1 MARVNIDGKN
11 NKEWDSR
18 LVDAYMKNQS
28 KQNNNRSTAQSRL
41 PQKPDYSL
49 ASRGI
54 KQSSATSRYES
65 IPNYNIVER
74 TFSPRKQYEYEVK
87 QSRLP
92 KYQQEKSNQIGST
105 LSRAGVTSDDLSTLS
120 SGTMGNSVFQGLDV
134 LNGLKS
140 WKQKKEIAQKVKGTG
155 LSMSDVLDYAQRQ
168 NRAKEQEQ
176 SADFA
181 NQHKILGTAVTF
193 PLNAAGGISGAAAN
207 TADYLTGK
215 PIDPNSYANSYSNMS
230 NAMRGAVSNDFG
242 KAGQLLYNVG
252 TSIGDSATA
261 MALAGGNAGVA
272 GALQGL
278 NSYNNSIIDT
288 ANRGLSPNQIMGTS
302 AIAGLAEGAFE
313 ALPLQALKGIFTGNV
328 SKEAGKGI
336 IKSVLSQMA
345 NEGASEMTTE
355 GIDQVAD
362 ILINGGLSNYAQSV
376 DQYQKQGMSE
386 SEAEKQ
392 AVIDIFK
399 QVGYS
404 GLAGAVSGGIM
415 GGGTALAGKVVGN
428 RNARLNAQNEM
439 SLTEAP
445 GMGPLPTAANHVT
458 TQAGAPTNSVSD
470 LSNSLDNGAYHV
482 PSALDTSSPLA
493 NVQNVHENNSVGT
506 NIVESSQNVN
516 NSDGFQPTHYEKGNG
531 VDPFSDLMADN
542 LTSTKGV
549 TSRDKSF
556 SDFVK
561 ESLSGDGK
569 SGNKNY
575 YLGQVSEELAADI
588 FNKTGIDVE
597 NYNIQMSSDNIRH
610 VYKDH
615 SDVKTETGRNQIPLD
630 AELIAK
636 LPQVFDNPDEISF
649 SSNPDTRGRRVMMF
663 EKRINGKIIVAE
675 AIGAGKH
682 RLSLDTM
689 YIKDSHPVEAAATNV
704 ATPQRPKR
712 STGKA
717 TDVNIPNST
726 ENVNG
731 TQYNSQ
737 KIEGFNDLDKAL
749 DRLVGMYNGNE
760 NTASMYADMKSAIN
774 EYLQTGNQSAID
786 KAVTLAAEIDDSMK
800 GHSYTRKGSG
810 KGTAKSQNNRVTTS
824 FTEGEFV
831 DALMSYGKYLRDAA
845 KKSTASVNQQSN
857 TAPVQNVQQS
867 VEQNNMQMQQ
877 NTDQTG
883 NQRMRSYNDTLVNKT
898 DAPQALKNE
907 FVANPDMYTQLSN
920 ADTKAKADAI
930 LASGNIDSAIVQF
943 RQMIDG
949 TKKDPAAVP
958 LGYNIAKEL
967 TNAGR
972 VDEAVQIVRDM
983 SKALTESGQ
992 FSQAAAITMLNNDP
1006 QAAMRYLV
1014 REIDSMNEAGKKK
1027 FKDKWQNFEMTD
1039 SEVKQFAD
1047 IDPGDTDAIKAAYE
1061 NVYDR
1066 LRKEYPVTKTEK
1078 LLEYR
1083 RLSMLLNSR
1092 TNVRNFLSNAFVVP
1106 VRWTADRVTALGEG
1120 AYKLVHPDYQ
1130 STQSLNPIRSKE
1142 SRKLAS
1148 EAFEMVKSELLGDN
1162 KYNDAQGAVRD
1173 KQVFKGN
1180 DASWQ
1185 MMDNVFNG
1193 ALSLANKVL
1202 NTNFDTE
1209 SRKVSGLD
1217 VKINQKMGKD
1227 INPSLLE
1234 TARNLTYYLLEQG
1247 DNVFVKHN
1255 FESRMASY
1263 LDAQGITDLESI
1275 PADAYTLATQEAL
1288 KATFKDETRLAS
1300 GLSGVRKKMGVFGD
1314 IVFPFTTT
1322 PANVAMRGFDYSP
1335 LGLFHGGAKLFQANR
1350 AKVQNKVD
1358 ISNALTLLGQGATG
1372 TAAIFAGYAL
1382 AKSGIIQGA
1391 LSDDKDEAQ
1400 WEKSHGKL
1408 PFSFKIG
1415 DNYYTFD
1422 WGQPA
1427 AIPLI
1432 LGATIQKSIEDS
1444 DSMLDTILQGAIA
1457 TTNAWAEL
1465 SPLQTFMD
1473 IFGGNGSLA
1482 ENLVD
1487 TVLEA
1492 PLSLIPAQVGAA
1504 ARTADTTQRVTYDNT
1519 SKLNNIINQAKSKI
1533 PGLSQT
1539 LPVAYDTWGNPIKR
1553 QDSTGEA
1560 ALANLLNPG
1569 QIGNIRE
1576 TPIDDEINDLYAST
1590 GDAAVFPKKAAWSYK
1605 INGETVK
1612 LNSEQYSEY
1621 QRIMGQNAYG
1631 MASALINSASYNN
1644 MSDDQKAGAIAD
1656 LYNFADALAKTE
1668 LLGYDIESSQTY
1680 KKMYEI
1686 YQDKGAAGVATFLG
1700 IKQSMDSNKAED
1712 KVAAV
1717 ADIPG
1722 SDEDKGYY
1730 LSLLIGNLSK
1740 EAQTAYDYNGYPGVY
1755 WYYAQK
1761 TGIGDYS
1768 GYKESNYKKIQ
1779 SMLDGT
1785 YTDPVASSHEESQA
1799 KIQAMLDGTYEST
1812 YGSVASNENQRKI
1825 AAMINGTYTGNQDSD
1840 YQARLQR
1847 IREMLK

>member
-92 KYQQEKSNQIGST
+92 KYKQEKSNQIGST
-105 LSRAGVTSDDLSTLS
+105 LSRTGVTSDDLSTLS

-155 LSMSDVLDYAQRQ
+155 LSMADVLDYAQRQ
-168 NRAKEQEQ
+168 NRAKEQENW
-176 SADFA
+176 SNYA
-181 NQHKILGTAVTF
+181 NEHKIIGTAVTF
-193 PLNAAGGISGAAAN
+193 PINAAGGISGGIAN

-278 NSYNNSIIDT
+278 NTHNNSIIDT

-336 IKSVLSQMA
+336 IKSVLSQMV

-376 DQYQKQGMSE
+376 DQYQKQGMPE

-392 AVIDIFK
+392 AVIDVFK

-415 GGGTALAGKVVGN
+415 GGGTALAGRVIGNRSAANKLDADAPVTDMESTSSLHNDVDTSGTAVKAGQATTIYSPYSGETPTQKSQNANRVEVSQESYNNAVSNIQTAGYDSSFTGRNIKKILTKVYENIFSGESTSKDIVVNGVQFGNDPYTVTVNKSAVSKIMSDSKLSAEKVSVLDNIENIVGN
-428 RNARLNAQNEM
+428 SNYVGSGNYVQHGSKNKSDVVRYDYFETPATINGKNYIVAFDVEVHPDTNNYRTHKVINEM

-458 TQAGAPTNSVSD
+458 TQAGAPTDSVSD
-470 LSNSLDNGAYHV
+470 LSNS
-482 PSALDTSSPLA
+482 
-493 NVQNVHENNSVGT
+493 
-506 NIVESSQNVN
+506 
-516 NSDGFQPTHYEKGNG
+516 
-531 VDPFSDLMADN
+531 
-542 LTSTKGV
+542 
-549 TSRDKSF
+549 
-556 SDFVK
+556 
-561 ESLSGDGK
+561 
-569 SGNKNY
+569 
-575 YLGQVSEELAADI
+575 
-588 FNKTGIDVE
+588 
-597 NYNIQMSSDNIRH
+597 
-610 VYKDH
+610 
-615 SDVKTETGRNQIPLD
+615 
-630 AELIAK
+630 
-636 LPQVFDNPDEISF
+636 FDNSIS
-649 SSNPDTRGRRVMMF
+649 
-663 EKRINGKIIVAE
+663 
-675 AIGAGKH
+675 
-682 RLSLDTM
+682 
-689 YIKDSHPVEAAATNV
+689 
-704 ATPQRPKR
+704 
-712 STGKA
+712 
-717 TDVNIPNST
+717 NSA

-731 TQYNSQ
+731 TQYNSK

-749 DRLVGMYNGNE
+749 DRLVGMYKGNE

-831 DALMSYGKYLRDAA
+831 DTLMSYGKYLRDAA
-845 KKSTASVNQQSN
+845 KKSTANVNQQSN

-907 FVANPDMYTQLSN
+907 FISNPDMYTQLSN

-1014 REIDSMNEAGKKK
+1014 REIDSMNEAGQKK

-1066 LRKEYPVTKTEK
+1066 LRKEYPVTMTEK
-1078 LLEYR
+1078 LMELR
-1083 RLSMLLNSR
+1083 RVSMLLNAR

-1162 KYNDAQGAVRD
+1162 KYNDAQGAIRD
-1173 KQVFKGN
+1173 KQIFKG
-1180 DASWQ
+1180 SKFSE
-1185 MMDNVFNG
+1185 MFDNLTNG
-1193 ALSLANKVL
+1193 ALTRAN
-1202 NTNFDTE
+1202 
-1209 SRKVSGLD
+1209 
-1217 VKINQKMGKD
+1217 QAMGKD
-1227 INPSLLE
+1227 VSPSLME
-1234 TARNLTYYLLEQG
+1234 TVRNFTYYLLEKG
-1247 DNVFVKHN
+1247 DDVFVKKN

-1263 LDAQGITDLESI
+1263 LEAQGITDLESI
-1275 PADAYTLATQEAL
+1275 PADAYTLATQEAY
-1288 KATFKDETRLAS
+1288 KATFKDDTKLATI
-1300 GLSGVRKKMGVFGD
+1300 LSDVRRTLGVPGD
-1314 IVFPFTTT
+1314 IVMPFTKT
-1322 PANVAMRGFDYSP
+1322 PANIAMRGIDYSP
-1335 LGLFHGGAKLFQANR
+1335 VGVANALVKLKNAKSNAE
-1350 AKVQNKVD
+1350 V
-1358 ISNALTLLGQGATG
+1358 SNALTLLGQGATG
-1372 TAAIFAGYAL
+1372 TAAIAVGYAL
-1382 AKSGIIQGA
+1382 AQSGVIQGA

-1408 PFSFKIG
+1408 AYSVKVG

-1422 WGQPA
+1422 WAQPA
-1427 AIPLI
+1427 SIPII
-1432 LGATIQKSIEDS
+1432 LGTTIYQCMQDS
-1444 DSMLDTILQGAIA
+1444 ENALDTIYQGAVA
-1457 TTNAWAEL
+1457 ATNAWSDL
-1465 SPLQTFMD
+1465 SPLQTLTD
-1473 IFGGNGSLA
+1473 IFGGNGTPA
-1482 ENLVD
+1482 ENVAD
-1487 TVLEA
+1487 TFLEA
-1492 PLSLIPAQVGAA
+1492 PLGWIPAQLGAA
-1504 ARTADTTQRVTYDNT
+1504 ARIGDTTQRVTYDNT

-1553 QDSTGEA
+1553 QDSTAEA
-1560 ALANLLNPG
+1560 AFANLLNPG
-1569 QIGNIRE
+1569 QLGNVRE
-1576 TPIDDEINDLYAST
+1576 TPIDDEISDLYATT
-1590 GDAAVFPKKAAWSYK
+1590 GDAAVFPKKAAWSYN

-1621 QRIMGQNAYG
+1621 QRVMGQNAYG

-1700 IKQSMDSNKAED
+1700 IKQSMDSNKTED

-1761 TGIGDYS
+1761 TGLGDYS

-1812 YGSVASNENQRKI
+1812 YGSGASNDNQRKI

>member
-41 PQKPDYSL
+41 PQKSDYSL
-49 ASRGI
+49 ASQGI
-54 KQSSATSRYES
+54 KKSSATSRYES

-193 PLNAAGGISGAAAN
+193 PLNAAGGISGAVAN

-261 MALAGGNAGVA
+261 MALAGGNAGAA

-288 ANRGLSPNQIMGTS
+288 ANRGLSPNKIMGTS

-336 IKSVLSQMA
+336 IKSVLSQMV

-355 GIDQVAD
+355 GIDQVVD

-415 GGGTALAGKVVGN
+415 GGGTALAGRAIGNRSAANKLDADVPVTDMESTTSLHNDVDTSGTAVKAGQATTIYSPYNGETPTQKSQNTNRVEVSQESYNNAVSNIQTAGYDSSFTGRNIKKILTKVYENIFSGESTSKDIVVNGAQFGNDPYTVTVNKSAVSKIMSDSKLSAEKVSVLDNIENIVGN
-428 RNARLNAQNEM
+428 SNYVGSGNYVQHGSKNKSDVVRYDYFETPATINGKNYIVAFDVEVHPDTNNYRTHKVINEM

-445 GMGPLPTAANHVT
+445 GMGPLPTAANHVI

-470 LSNSLDNGAYHV
+470 LSNS
-482 PSALDTSSPLA
+482 
-493 NVQNVHENNSVGT
+493 
-506 NIVESSQNVN
+506 
-516 NSDGFQPTHYEKGNG
+516 
-531 VDPFSDLMADN
+531 
-542 LTSTKGV
+542 
-549 TSRDKSF
+549 
-556 SDFVK
+556 
-561 ESLSGDGK
+561 
-569 SGNKNY
+569 
-575 YLGQVSEELAADI
+575 
-588 FNKTGIDVE
+588 
-597 NYNIQMSSDNIRH
+597 
-610 VYKDH
+610 
-615 SDVKTETGRNQIPLD
+615 
-630 AELIAK
+630 
-636 LPQVFDNPDEISF
+636 FDNSI
-649 SSNPDTRGRRVMMF
+649 
-663 EKRINGKIIVAE
+663 
-675 AIGAGKH
+675 
-682 RLSLDTM
+682 
-689 YIKDSHPVEAAATNV
+689 Y
-704 ATPQRPKR
+704 
-712 STGKA
+712 
-717 TDVNIPNST
+717 NSA

-731 TQYNSQ
+731 TQYNSK

-749 DRLVGMYNGNE
+749 DRLVGMYKGNE

-831 DALMSYGKYLRDAA
+831 DTLMSYGKYLRDAA
-845 KKSTASVNQQSN
+845 KNSTVNVNQQSN

-877 NTDQTG
+877 NTDQDG
-883 NQRMRSYNDTLVNKT
+883 NHRMRSYNDTLVNKT
-898 DAPQALKNE
+898 DAPQTLKNE
-907 FVANPDMYTQLSN
+907 FIANPDMYTQLSN

-930 LASGNIDSAIVQF
+930 LASGNIDSAIAQF

-949 TKKDPAAVP
+949 AKKDPAAVP

-1014 REIDSMNEAGKKK
+1014 REIDNMNEAGQKK
-1027 FKDKWQNFEMTD
+1027 FKDKWKNFEMTD

-1047 IDPGDTDAIKAAYE
+1047 IDPGDTDAIKTAYE

-1066 LRKEYPVTKTEK
+1066 LRKEYPVTMTEK
-1078 LLEYR
+1078 LMELR
-1083 RLSMLLNSR
+1083 RVSMLLNAR

-1162 KYNDAQGAVRD
+1162 KYNDAQGAIRD
-1173 KQVFKGN
+1173 KQIFKG
-1180 DASWQ
+1180 SKFSE
-1185 MMDNVFNG
+1185 MFDNLTNG
-1193 ALSLANKVL
+1193 ALTRAN
-1202 NTNFDTE
+1202 
-1209 SRKVSGLD
+1209 
-1217 VKINQKMGKD
+1217 QAMGKD
-1227 INPSLLE
+1227 VSPSLME
-1234 TARNLTYYLLEQG
+1234 TARNFTYYLLEKG
-1247 DNVFVKHN
+1247 DDVFVKKN

-1263 LDAQGITDLESI
+1263 LEAQGITDLESI
-1275 PADAYTLATQEAL
+1275 PADAYTLATQEAY
-1288 KATFKDETRLAS
+1288 KATFKDDTKLATI
-1300 GLSGVRKKMGVFGD
+1300 LSDVRRTLGVPGD
-1314 IVFPFTTT
+1314 IVMPFTKT
-1322 PANVAMRGFDYSP
+1322 PANIAMRGIDYSP
-1335 LGLFHGGAKLFQANR
+1335 VGVANALVKLKNAKNN
-1350 AKVQNKVD
+1350 VEV
-1358 ISNALTLLGQGATG
+1358 SNALTLLGQGATG
-1372 TAAIFAGYAL
+1372 TAAIAVGYAL
-1382 AKSGIIQGA
+1382 AQSGIIQGA

-1408 PFSFKIG
+1408 AYSVKVG

-1422 WGQPA
+1422 WAQPA
-1427 AIPLI
+1427 SIPII
-1432 LGATIQKSIEDS
+1432 LGTTIYQCMQDS
-1444 DSMLDTILQGAIA
+1444 DNALDTIYQGAVA
-1457 TTNAWAEL
+1457 ATNAWSDL
-1465 SPLQTFMD
+1465 SPLQTLTD
-1473 IFGGNGSLA
+1473 IFGGNGTPA
-1482 ENLVD
+1482 ENIAD
-1487 TVLEA
+1487 TFLEA
-1492 PLSLIPAQVGAA
+1492 PLGWIPAQLGAA
-1504 ARTADTTQRVTYDNT
+1504 ARIGDTTQRVTYDNT

-1533 PGLSQT
+1533 PGMSQT

-1576 TPIDDEINDLYAST
+1576 TPIDDEISRLYSAT
-1590 GDAAVFPKKAAWSYK
+1590 GEESVFPQKAAWKYDRGDEN
-1605 INGETVK
+1605 IK
-1612 LNSEQYSEY
+1612 LNSEQNSEY
-1621 QRIMGQNAYG
+1621 QRIMGHNSYNI
-1631 MASALINSASYNN
+1631 ASAFINSDAYNTL
-1644 MSDDQKAGAIAD
+1644 DDTQRAEIFPKI
-1656 LYNFADALAKTE
+1656 YNFSKALADSE
-1668 LLGYDIESSQTY
+1668 LFGYDIASSKTY

-1700 IKQSMDSNKAED
+1700 IKQNTESNKDED
-1712 KVAAV
+1712 RVAAV
-1717 ADIPG
+1717 ADLPMN
-1722 SDEDKGYY
+1722 DEDKGYY
-1730 LSLLIGNLSK
+1730 LHQLVGDFTK
-1740 EAQTAYDYNGYPGVY
+1740 ESQTAYDYNGYAGLY
-1755 WYYAQK
+1755 WYYAKK

-1768 GYKESNYKKIQ
+1768 GYKESQIN
-1779 SMLDGT
+1779 
-1785 YTDPVASSHEESQA
+1785 
-1799 KIQAMLDGTYEST
+1799 
-1812 YGSVASNENQRKI
+1812 KI
-1825 AAMINGTYTGNQDSD
+1825 AAMRNGTYTSPVSDNDNYQTTLDKIAAMRNGTYEDNYGSAVSSDMVSKVAAMRNGTYVNQDSD

-1847 IREMLK
+1847 IRDMLK

>member
-49 ASRGI
+49 ASQGI

-140 WKQKKEIAQKVKGTG
+140 WKQKKEIAQKVKDTG

-193 PLNAAGGISGAAAN
+193 PLNAAGGISGAVAN

-313 ALPLQALKGIFTGNV
+313 ALPLQALKGIFTGSV

-376 DQYQKQGMSE
+376 NQYQKQGMSE

-392 AVIDIFK
+392 AVIDVFK

-415 GGGTALAGKVVGN
+415 GGGTALAGRVIGN
-428 RNARLNAQNEM
+428 RNSNSKQNIDVG
-439 SLTEAP
+439 SDIDFNDPAKD
-445 GMGPLPTAANHVT
+445 NI
-458 TQAGAPTNSVSD
+458 NSVVD
-470 LSNSLDNGAYHV
+470 
-482 PSALDTSSPLA
+482 
-493 NVQNVHENNSVGT
+493 
-506 NIVESSQNVN
+506 
-516 NSDGFQPTHYEKGNG
+516 DGFQPTHYENGNG
-531 VDPFSDLMADN
+531 IDPFSDHKADN
-542 LTSTKGV
+542 LTSSKGI
-549 TSRDKSF
+549 TSRDKPF

-561 ESLSGDGK
+561 ESLSGDSK

-597 NYNIQMSSDNIRH
+597 SYNIQMSSDNIRH
-610 VYKDH
+610 IYKDH
-615 SDVKTETGRNQIPLD
+615 GDVKTETGRNQIPLD

-636 LPQVFDNPDEISF
+636 LPQVFDNPDEISI
-649 SSNPDTRGRRVMMF
+649 SSNPDTRGRKVIMF

-675 AIGAGKH
+675 AISAGKH

-712 STGKA
+712 STGEA
-717 TDVNIPNST
+717 TDVNIPNSA

-731 TQYNSQ
+731 TQYNSK

-749 DRLVGMYNGNE
+749 DRLVGMYKGNE

-831 DALMSYGKYLRDAA
+831 DTLMSYGKYLRDAA
-845 KKSTASVNQQSN
+845 KKSTANVNQQSN

-877 NTDQTG
+877 NTDQEG

-898 DAPQALKNE
+898 DAPQTLKNE
-907 FVANPDMYTQLSN
+907 FIANPDMYTQLSN

-930 LASGNIDSAIVQF
+930 LASGNIDSAIAQF

-949 TKKDPAAVP
+949 AKKDPAAVP

-1014 REIDSMNEAGKKK
+1014 REIDSMNEAGQKK

-1047 IDPGDTDAIKAAYE
+1047 IDPGDTEAIKAAYE

-1066 LRKEYPVTKTEK
+1066 LRKEYPVTMTEK

-1432 LGATIQKSIEDS
+1432 LVATIQKSIEDS

-1504 ARTADTTQRVTYDNT
+1504 ARTADTTQRVTYDN
-1519 SKLNNIINQAKSKI
+1519 SSRLNNVINQAKSKI
-1533 PGLSQT
+1533 PGMSQT

-1621 QRIMGQNAYG
+1621 QRIVGQNAYG

-1644 MSDDQKAGAIAD
+1644 MNDDQKAGAIAD

-1668 LLGYDIESSQTY
+1668 LLGYDIESSKTY

-1717 ADIPG
+1717 ADILG

-1799 KIQAMLDGTYEST
+1799 KIQAMLDGTYDSV
-1812 YGSVASNENQRKI
+1812 YGSGASNENQRKI

-1847 IREMLK
+1847 IRDMLK

>member
-49 ASRGI
+49 ASQGI

-134 LNGLKS
+134 LNGLKT

-193 PLNAAGGISGAAAN
+193 PLNAAGGISGAVAN

-336 IKSVLSQMA
+336 IKSVLRQMA
-345 NEGASEMTTE
+345 NEGVSEMTTE

-392 AVIDIFK
+392 AVIDVFK

-415 GGGTALAGKVVGN
+415 GGGTALAGRVIGNRSAANKLDADVPVTDMESTSSLHNDVDTSGTAVKAGQATTIYSPYNGETPTQKSQNANRVEVSQESYNNAVSNIQTAGYDSSFTGRNIKKILTKVYENIFSGESTSKDIVVNGAQFGNDPYTVTVNKSAVSKIMSDSKLSAEKVSVLDNIENIVGN
-428 RNARLNAQNEM
+428 SNYVGSGNYVQHGSKNKSDVVRYDYFETPATINGKNYIVAFDVEVHPDTNNYRTHKVINEM

-445 GMGPLPTAANHVT
+445 GMGPLPTAANHVI

-470 LSNSLDNGAYHV
+470 LSNS
-482 PSALDTSSPLA
+482 
-493 NVQNVHENNSVGT
+493 
-506 NIVESSQNVN
+506 
-516 NSDGFQPTHYEKGNG
+516 
-531 VDPFSDLMADN
+531 
-542 LTSTKGV
+542 
-549 TSRDKSF
+549 
-556 SDFVK
+556 
-561 ESLSGDGK
+561 
-569 SGNKNY
+569 
-575 YLGQVSEELAADI
+575 
-588 FNKTGIDVE
+588 
-597 NYNIQMSSDNIRH
+597 
-610 VYKDH
+610 
-615 SDVKTETGRNQIPLD
+615 
-630 AELIAK
+630 
-636 LPQVFDNPDEISF
+636 FDNSIS
-649 SSNPDTRGRRVMMF
+649 
-663 EKRINGKIIVAE
+663 
-675 AIGAGKH
+675 
-682 RLSLDTM
+682 
-689 YIKDSHPVEAAATNV
+689 
-704 ATPQRPKR
+704 
-712 STGKA
+712 
-717 TDVNIPNST
+717 NSA

-731 TQYNSQ
+731 TQYNSK

-749 DRLVGMYNGNE
+749 DRLVGMYEGNE

-831 DALMSYGKYLRDAA
+831 DTLMSYGKYLRDAA
-845 KKSTASVNQQSN
+845 KKSTANVNQQSN

-877 NTDQTG
+877 NTDQEG

-898 DAPQALKNE
+898 DAPQTLKNE
-907 FVANPDMYTQLSN
+907 FIANPDMYTQLSN

-1014 REIDSMNEAGKKK
+1014 REIDSMNEAGQKK

-1066 LRKEYPVTKTEK
+1066 LRKEYPVTMTEK
-1078 LLEYR
+1078 LMELR
-1083 RLSMLLNSR
+1083 RVSMLLNAR

-1162 KYNDAQGAVRD
+1162 KYNDAQGAIRD
-1173 KQVFKGN
+1173 KQIFKG
-1180 DASWQ
+1180 SKFSE
-1185 MMDNVFNG
+1185 MFDNLTNG
-1193 ALSLANKVL
+1193 ALTRAN
-1202 NTNFDTE
+1202 
-1209 SRKVSGLD
+1209 
-1217 VKINQKMGKD
+1217 QAMGKD
-1227 INPSLLE
+1227 VSPSLME
-1234 TARNLTYYLLEQG
+1234 TARNFTYYLLEKG
-1247 DNVFVKHN
+1247 DDVFVKKN

-1263 LDAQGITDLESI
+1263 LEAQGITDLESI
-1275 PADAYTLATQEAL
+1275 PADAYTLATQEAY
-1288 KATFKDETRLAS
+1288 KATFKDDTKLATI
-1300 GLSGVRKKMGVFGD
+1300 LSDVRRTLGVPGD
-1314 IVFPFTTT
+1314 IVMPFTKT
-1322 PANVAMRGFDYSP
+1322 PANIAMRGIDYSP
-1335 LGLFHGGAKLFQANR
+1335 VGVANALVKLKNAKSNAE
-1350 AKVQNKVD
+1350 V
-1358 ISNALTLLGQGATG
+1358 SNALTLLGQGATG
-1372 TAAIFAGYAL
+1372 TAAIAVGYAL
-1382 AKSGIIQGA
+1382 AQSGVIQGA

-1408 PFSFKIG
+1408 AYSVKVG

-1422 WGQPA
+1422 WAQPA
-1427 AIPLI
+1427 SIPII
-1432 LGATIQKSIEDS
+1432 LGTTIYQCMQDS
-1444 DSMLDTILQGAIA
+1444 DNALDTIYQGAVA
-1457 TTNAWAEL
+1457 ATNAWSDL
-1465 SPLQTFMD
+1465 SPLQTLTD
-1473 IFGGNGSLA
+1473 VFGGNGTPA
-1482 ENLVD
+1482 ENIAD
-1487 TVLEA
+1487 TFLEA
-1492 PLSLIPAQVGAA
+1492 PLGWIPAQLGAA
-1504 ARTADTTQRVTYDNT
+1504 ARIGDTTQRVTYDNT

-1553 QDSTGEA
+1553 QDSTSEA
-1560 ALANLLNPG
+1560 AAANLLNPG

-1605 INGETVK
+1605 INGKTVK

-1686 YQDKGAAGVATFLG
+1686 YQDKGTAGVATFLG

-1812 YGSVASNENQRKI
+1812 YGSGASNENQRKI

>member
-1 MARVNIDGKN
+1 MARVNIDDKN
-11 NKEWDSR
+11 NKKWDSR

-49 ASRGI
+49 ASQGI

-92 KYQQEKSNQIGST
+92 RYQQEKSNQIGSA

-155 LSMSDVLDYAQRQ
+155 LSMADVLDYAQRQ
-168 NRAKEQEQ
+168 NRAKEQENW
-176 SADFA
+176 SNYA
-181 NQHKILGTAVTF
+181 NEHKIIGTAVTF
-193 PLNAAGGISGAAAN
+193 PINAAGGISGGIAN

-336 IKSVLSQMA
+336 IKSVLSQMV

-376 DQYQKQGMSE
+376 DQYQRQGMSE

-717 TDVNIPNST
+717 TDVNIPNSA

-731 TQYNSQ
+731 TQYNSK

-749 DRLVGMYNGNE
+749 DRLVGMYKGSE
-760 NTASMYADMKSAIN
+760 DTASMYADMKSAIN

-800 GHSYTRKGSG
+800 GHSYTRKGSD

-831 DALMSYGKYLRDAA
+831 DTLMSYGKYLRDAA
-845 KKSTASVNQQSN
+845 KKSTANVNQQSN

-877 NTDQTG
+877 NTDQAG

-1014 REIDSMNEAGKKK
+1014 REIDSMNEAGQKK

-1066 LRKEYPVTKTEK
+1066 LRKEYPVTMTEK
-1078 LLEYR
+1078 LMELR
-1083 RLSMLLNSR
+1083 RVSMLLNAR
-1092 TNVRNFLSNAFVVP
+1092 TNVRNVVSNAFMMP
-1106 VRWTADRVTALGEG
+1106 IRWTADRVTALGEG
-1120 AYKLVHPDYQ
+1120 AYKLIHPEYQ
-1130 STQSLNPIRSKE
+1130 STQSANPVASKE
-1142 SRKLAS
+1142 SRQLAS
-1148 EAFEMVKSELLGDN
+1148 EAFETVREELLGDN
-1162 KYNDAQGAVRD
+1162 KYNDAQGAIRD
-1173 KQVFKGN
+1173 KQIFKG
-1180 DASWQ
+1180 SKFSE
-1185 MMDNVFNG
+1185 MFDNLTNG
-1193 ALSLANKVL
+1193 ALTRAN
-1202 NTNFDTE
+1202 
-1209 SRKVSGLD
+1209 
-1217 VKINQKMGKD
+1217 QAMGKD
-1227 INPSLLE
+1227 VFPSLME
-1234 TARNLTYYLLEQG
+1234 TARNFTYYLLEKG
-1247 DNVFVKHN
+1247 DDVFVKKN

-1263 LDAQGITDLESI
+1263 LEAQGITDLESI
-1275 PADAYTLATQEAL
+1275 PADAYTLATQEAY
-1288 KATFKDETRLAS
+1288 KATFKDDTKLATI
-1300 GLSGVRKKMGVFGD
+1300 LSDVRRTLGVPGD
-1314 IVFPFTTT
+1314 IVMPFTKT
-1322 PANVAMRGFDYSP
+1322 PANIAMRGIDYSP
-1335 LGLFHGGAKLFQANR
+1335 VGVANALVKLKNAKSN
-1350 AKVQNKVD
+1350 VEV
-1358 ISNALTLLGQGATG
+1358 SNALTLLGQGATG
-1372 TAAIFAGYAL
+1372 TAAIAVGYAL
-1382 AKSGIIQGA
+1382 AQSGIIQGA

-1408 PFSFKIG
+1408 AYSVKIG

-1422 WGQPA
+1422 WAQPA
-1427 AIPLI
+1427 SIPII
-1432 LGATIQKSIEDS
+1432 LGTTIYQCMQDS
-1444 DSMLDTILQGAIA
+1444 DNALDTIYQGAVA
-1457 TTNAWAEL
+1457 ATNAWSDL
-1465 SPLQTFMD
+1465 SPLQTLTD
-1473 IFGGNGSLA
+1473 IFGGNGTPA
-1482 ENLVD
+1482 ENIAD
-1487 TVLEA
+1487 TFLEA
-1492 PLSLIPAQVGAA
+1492 PLGWIPAQLGAA
-1504 ARTADTTQRVTYDNT
+1504 ARIGDTTQRVTYDNT

-1533 PGLSQT
+1533 PGMSQT

-1680 KKMYEI
+1680 KKIYEI
-1686 YQDKGAAGVATFLG
+1686 YQDKGAVGVATFLG

-1730 LSLLIGNLSK
+1730 LSLLIGSLSK

-1799 KIQAMLDGTYEST
+1799 KIQAMLDGTYDSV
-1812 YGSVASNENQRKI
+1812 YGSGASNENQRKI

-1847 IREMLK
+1847 IRDMLK

>member
-49 ASRGI
+49 ASQGI

-92 KYQQEKSNQIGST
+92 KYQQEKSNQIGSA

-155 LSMSDVLDYAQRQ
+155 LSMADVLDYAQRQ
-168 NRAKEQEQ
+168 NRAKEQDQ

-181 NQHKILGTAVTF
+181 NHHKILGTAVTF
-193 PLNAAGGISGAAAN
+193 PLNAAGGISGAVAN
-207 TADYLTGK
+207 TADYLAGK
-215 PIDPNSYANSYSNMS
+215 PIDPNNYANSYSNMS
-230 NAMRGAVSNDFG
+230 NAMRGAVANDFG
-242 KAGQLLYNVG
+242 KTGQLLYNVG

-261 MALAGGNAGVA
+261 MALGAGNAGVA
-272 GALQGL
+272 GVLQGL

-376 DQYQKQGMSE
+376 GQYQKQGMSE

-392 AVIDIFK
+392 AVIDVFK

-415 GGGTALAGKVVGN
+415 GGGTALAGRVIGN
-428 RNARLNAQNEM
+428 RNSNIKQNIDVDSNIEFND
-439 SLTEAP
+439 
-445 GMGPLPTAANHVT
+445 TAKDNI
-458 TQAGAPTNSVSD
+458 NSV
-470 LSNSLDNGAYHV
+470 
-482 PSALDTSSPLA
+482 
-493 NVQNVHENNSVGT
+493 
-506 NIVESSQNVN
+506 
-516 NSDGFQPTHYEKGNG
+516 
-531 VDPFSDLMADN
+531 
-542 LTSTKGV
+542 
-549 TSRDKSF
+549 
-556 SDFVK
+556 
-561 ESLSGDGK
+561 
-569 SGNKNY
+569 
-575 YLGQVSEELAADI
+575 
-588 FNKTGIDVE
+588 
-597 NYNIQMSSDNIRH
+597 
-610 VYKDH
+610 
-615 SDVKTETGRNQIPLD
+615 
-630 AELIAK
+630 
-636 LPQVFDNPDEISF
+636 
-649 SSNPDTRGRRVMMF
+649 
-663 EKRINGKIIVAE
+663 
-675 AIGAGKH
+675 
-682 RLSLDTM
+682 DTM

-704 ATPQRPKR
+704 ATPQRPKQ
-712 STGKA
+712 STGEA
-717 TDVNIPNST
+717 TDVNVPNSS
-726 ENVNG
+726 ENV
-731 TQYNSQ
+731 QYNS
-737 KIEGFNDLDKAL
+737 KNIEGFNDLDKAL
-749 DRLVGMYNGNE
+749 DRLVGMYKGNE

-800 GHSYTRKGSG
+800 GHSYTRKGGG

-831 DALMSYGKYLRDAA
+831 DTLMSYGRYLRDAA
-845 KKSTASVNQQSN
+845 KKSTENVNQQSN
-857 TAPVQNVQQS
+857 TVPAQNVQQNIGQGN
-867 VEQNNMQMQQ
+867 VQVQQ

-907 FVANPDMYTQLSN
+907 FIANPDMYTQLSN

-1083 RLSMLLNSR
+1083 RLSMLLNTR
-1092 TNVRNFLSNAFVVP
+1092 TNVRNFLSNALVVP

-1162 KYNDAQGAVRD
+1162 KYNDAQGAIRD

-1180 DASWQ
+1180 DASWK

-1372 TAAIFAGYAL
+1372 SAAIFAGYAL

-1473 IFGGNGSLA
+1473 IFGGNGSFA

-1487 TVLEA
+1487 TALEA
-1492 PLSLIPAQVGAA
+1492 PLSLLPAQIGAA
-1504 ARTADTTQRVTYDNT
+1504 ARTADTTQRVTYDN
-1519 SKLNNIINQAKSKI
+1519 SSRLNNVINQAKSKI
-1533 PGLSQT
+1533 PGMSQT

-1576 TPIDDEINDLYAST
+1576 TPIDDEISRLYSAT
-1590 GDAAVFPKKAAWSYK
+1590 GEESVFPQKAAWKYDRGDEN
-1605 INGETVK
+1605 IK
-1612 LNSEQYSEY
+1612 LNSEQNSEY
-1621 QRIMGQNAYG
+1621 QRIMGHNSYNI
-1631 MASALINSASYNN
+1631 ASAFINSDAYNTL
-1644 MSDDQKAGAIAD
+1644 DDTQRAEIFPKI
-1656 LYNFADALAKTE
+1656 YNFSKALADSE
-1668 LLGYDIESSQTY
+1668 LFGYDIASSKTY

-1700 IKQSMDSNKAED
+1700 IKQNTESNKDED
-1712 KVAAV
+1712 RVAAV
-1717 ADIPG
+1717 ADLPMT
-1722 SDEDKGYY
+1722 DEEKGYY
-1730 LSLLIGNLSK
+1730 LHQLVGDFTK
-1740 EAQTAYDYNGYPGVY
+1740 ESQTAYDYNGYAGLY
-1755 WYYAQK
+1755 WYYAKK
-1761 TGIGDYS
+1761 TGVGDYS
-1768 GYKESNYKKIQ
+1768 GYKESQIN
-1779 SMLDGT
+1779 
-1785 YTDPVASSHEESQA
+1785 
-1799 KIQAMLDGTYEST
+1799 
-1812 YGSVASNENQRKI
+1812 KI
-1825 AAMINGTYTGNQDSD
+1825 AAMRNGTYTSPVSDNDNYQTTLDKIAAMRNGTYEDSYGSAVSSDMVSKVAAMRNGTYVNQNSD
-1840 YQARLQR
+1840 YQTRLQR
-1847 IREMLK
+1847 IRDMLK

>member
-49 ASRGI
+49 ASQGI

-92 KYQQEKSNQIGST
+92 KYQQEKSNQIGSA

-193 PLNAAGGISGAAAN
+193 PLNAAGGISGAVAN

-328 SKEAGKGI
+328 SKEAGKGF
-336 IKSVLSQMA
+336 IKSVLSQMV

-355 GIDQVAD
+355 GINQVAD

-392 AVIDIFK
+392 AVIDVFK

-415 GGGTALAGKVVGN
+415 GGGTALAGRAIGN
-428 RNARLNAQNEM
+428 RN
-439 SLTEAP
+439 
-445 GMGPLPTAANHVT
+445 
-458 TQAGAPTNSVSD
+458 
-470 LSNSLDNGAYHV
+470 SNSKQNIDVGSDIDFN
-482 PSALDTSSPLA
+482 DTA
-493 NVQNVHENNSVGT
+493 KYNIKSVAD
-506 NIVESSQNVN
+506 
-516 NSDGFQPTHYEKGNG
+516 DGFQPTHYEKGNG

-569 SGNKNY
+569 SGNKNF

-717 TDVNIPNST
+717 TDVNIPNSA
-726 ENVNG
+726 ENVNV

-737 KIEGFNDLDKAL
+737 KIEGFNDLGKAL
-749 DRLVGMYNGNE
+749 DRLIGMYKGNE

-786 KAVTLAAEIDDSMK
+786 KAVTLAAEIDDSMQ

-810 KGTAKSQNNRVTTS
+810 KGTSKSQNNRVTTS

-831 DALMSYGKYLRDAA
+831 DTLMSYGKYLRDAA
-845 KKSTASVNQQSN
+845 KKSTANVNQQSN
-857 TAPVQNVQQS
+857 TAPAQNVQQN
-867 VEQNNMQMQQ
+867 VGQDNVQVQQ

-930 LASGNIDSAIVQF
+930 LASGNIDSAIAQF

-949 TKKDPAAVP
+949 TKKDPSAVP

-1066 LRKEYPVTKTEK
+1066 LRKEYPVTMTEK
-1078 LLEYR
+1078 LMELR
-1083 RLSMLLNSR
+1083 RVSMLLNAR
-1092 TNVRNFLSNAFVVP
+1092 TNVRNVVSNAFMMP
-1106 VRWTADRVTALGEG
+1106 IRWTADRVTALGEG
-1120 AYKLVHPDYQ
+1120 AYKLIHPEYQ
-1130 STQSLNPIRSKE
+1130 STQSANPVASKE
-1142 SRKLAS
+1142 SRQLAS
-1148 EAFEMVKSELLGDN
+1148 EAFETVREELLGDN
-1162 KYNDAQGAVRD
+1162 KYNDAQGAIRD
-1173 KQVFKGN
+1173 KQIFKG
-1180 DASWQ
+1180 SKFSE
-1185 MMDNVFNG
+1185 MFDNLTNG
-1193 ALSLANKVL
+1193 ALTRAN
-1202 NTNFDTE
+1202 
-1209 SRKVSGLD
+1209 
-1217 VKINQKMGKD
+1217 QAMGKD
-1227 INPSLLE
+1227 VSPSLME
-1234 TARNLTYYLLEQG
+1234 TARNFTYYLLEKG
-1247 DNVFVKHN
+1247 DDVFVKKN

-1263 LDAQGITDLESI
+1263 LEAQGITDLESI
-1275 PADAYTLATQEAL
+1275 PADAYTLATQEAY
-1288 KATFKDETRLAS
+1288 KATFKDDTKLATI
-1300 GLSGVRKKMGVFGD
+1300 LSDVRRTLGVPGD
-1314 IVFPFTTT
+1314 IVMPFTKT
-1322 PANVAMRGFDYSP
+1322 PANIAMRGIDYSP
-1335 LGLFHGGAKLFQANR
+1335 VGVANALVKLKNAKSN
-1350 AKVQNKVD
+1350 VEV
-1358 ISNALTLLGQGATG
+1358 SNALTLLGQGATG
-1372 TAAIFAGYAL
+1372 TAAIAVGYAL
-1382 AKSGIIQGA
+1382 AQSGIIQGA

-1408 PFSFKIG
+1408 AYSVKVG

-1422 WGQPA
+1422 WAQPA
-1427 AIPLI
+1427 SIPII
-1432 LGATIQKSIEDS
+1432 LGTTIYQCMQDS
-1444 DSMLDTILQGAIA
+1444 DNALDTIYQGAVA
-1457 TTNAWAEL
+1457 ATNAWSDL
-1465 SPLQTFMD
+1465 SPLQTLTD
-1473 IFGGNGSLA
+1473 IFGGNGTPA
-1482 ENLVD
+1482 ENIAD
-1487 TVLEA
+1487 TFLEA
-1492 PLSLIPAQVGAA
+1492 PLGWIPAQLGAA
-1504 ARTADTTQRVTYDNT
+1504 ARIGDTTQRVTYDNT

-1533 PGLSQT
+1533 PGMSQT

-1569 QIGNIRE
+1569 QIGSIRE
-1576 TPIDDEINDLYAST
+1576 TPIDDEISRLYSAT
-1590 GDAAVFPKKAAWSYK
+1590 GEESVFPQKSAWKYDRGDEN
-1605 INGETVK
+1605 IK
-1612 LNSEQYSEY
+1612 LNSEQNSEY
-1621 QRIMGQNAYG
+1621 QRIMGHNSYNI
-1631 MASALINSASYNN
+1631 ASAFINSDAYNTL
-1644 MSDDQKAGAIAD
+1644 DDTQRAEIFPKI
-1656 LYNFADALAKTE
+1656 YNFSKALADSE
-1668 LLGYDIESSQTY
+1668 LFGYDIASSKTY

-1700 IKQSMDSNKAED
+1700 IKQNTESNKDED
-1712 KVAAV
+1712 RVASV
-1717 ADIPG
+1717 ADLPMN
-1722 SDEDKGYY
+1722 DEEKGYY
-1730 LSLLIGNLSK
+1730 LHQLVGDFTK
-1740 EAQTAYDYNGYPGVY
+1740 ESQTAYDYNGYAGLY
-1755 WYYAQK
+1755 WYYAKK

-1768 GYKESNYKKIQ
+1768 GYKESQIN
-1779 SMLDGT
+1779 
-1785 YTDPVASSHEESQA
+1785 
-1799 KIQAMLDGTYEST
+1799 
-1812 YGSVASNENQRKI
+1812 KI
-1825 AAMINGTYTGNQDSD
+1825 AAMRNGTYTSPVSDNDNYQTTLDKIAAMRNGTYEDNYGSSVSSDMVSKVATMRNGTYVNQDSD

-1847 IREMLK
+1847 IRDMLK

>member
-1 MARVNIDGKN
+1 MARVNIDDKN
-11 NKEWDSR
+11 NKKWDSR

-49 ASRGI
+49 ASQGI

-193 PLNAAGGISGAAAN
+193 PLNAAGGISGAVAN
-207 TADYLTGK
+207 IADYLTGK

-242 KAGQLLYNVG
+242 KARQLLYNVG

-336 IKSVLSQMA
+336 IKSVLSQMV

-717 TDVNIPNST
+717 TDVNIPNSA

-731 TQYNSQ
+731 TQYNSK

-749 DRLVGMYNGNE
+749 DRLVGMYKGNE
-760 NTASMYADMKSAIN
+760 DTASMYADMKSAIN

-800 GHSYTRKGSG
+800 GHSYTRKGSD

-831 DALMSYGKYLRDAA
+831 DTLMSYGKYLRDAA
-845 KKSTASVNQQSN
+845 KKSTANVNQQSN

-877 NTDQTG
+877 NTDQAG

-1066 LRKEYPVTKTEK
+1066 LRKAYPVTMTEK
-1078 LLEYR
+1078 LMELR
-1083 RLSMLLNSR
+1083 RVSMLLNVR
-1092 TNVRNFLSNAFVVP
+1092 TNVRNFVSNAFMMP
-1106 VRWTADRVTALGEG
+1106 IRWTADRVTALGEG
-1120 AYKLVHPDYQ
+1120 AYKLIHPEYQ
-1130 STQSLNPIRSKE
+1130 STQSANPVASKE
-1142 SRKLAS
+1142 SRQLAS
-1148 EAFEMVKSELLGDN
+1148 EAFETVREELLGDN
-1162 KYNDAQGAVRD
+1162 KYNDAQGAIRD
-1173 KQVFKGN
+1173 KQIFKG
-1180 DASWQ
+1180 SKFSE
-1185 MMDNVFNG
+1185 MFDNLTNG
-1193 ALSLANKVL
+1193 ALTRAN
-1202 NTNFDTE
+1202 
-1209 SRKVSGLD
+1209 
-1217 VKINQKMGKD
+1217 QAMGKD
-1227 INPSLLE
+1227 VSPSLME
-1234 TARNLTYYLLEQG
+1234 TARNFTYYLLEKG
-1247 DNVFVKHN
+1247 DDVFVKKN

-1263 LDAQGITDLESI
+1263 LEAQGITDLESI
-1275 PADAYTLATQEAL
+1275 PADAYTLATQEAY
-1288 KATFKDETRLAS
+1288 KATFKDDTKLATI
-1300 GLSGVRKKMGVFGD
+1300 LSDVRRTLGVPGD
-1314 IVFPFTTT
+1314 IVMPFTKT
-1322 PANVAMRGFDYSP
+1322 PANIAMRGIDYSP
-1335 LGLFHGGAKLFQANR
+1335 VGVANALVKLKNAKSN
-1350 AKVQNKVD
+1350 VEV
-1358 ISNALTLLGQGATG
+1358 SNALTLLGQGATG
-1372 TAAIFAGYAL
+1372 TAAIAVGYAL
-1382 AKSGIIQGA
+1382 AQSGIIQGA

-1408 PFSFKIG
+1408 AYSVKAG

-1422 WGQPA
+1422 WAQPA
-1427 AIPLI
+1427 SIPII
-1432 LGATIQKSIEDS
+1432 LGTTIYQCMQDS
-1444 DSMLDTILQGAIA
+1444 DNALDTIYQGAVA
-1457 TTNAWAEL
+1457 ATNAWSDL
-1465 SPLQTFMD
+1465 SPLQTLTD
-1473 IFGGNGSLA
+1473 IFGGNGTPA
-1482 ENLVD
+1482 ENIAD
-1487 TVLEA
+1487 TFLEA
-1492 PLSLIPAQVGAA
+1492 PLGWIPAQLGAA
-1504 ARTADTTQRVTYDNT
+1504 ARIGDTTQRVTYDNT

-1533 PGLSQT
+1533 PGMSQA

-1686 YQDKGAAGVATFLG
+1686 YQDKGAVGVATFLG

-1730 LSLLIGNLSK
+1730 LSLLIGSLSK

-1799 KIQAMLDGTYEST
+1799 KIQAMLDGTYDSV
-1812 YGSVASNENQRKI
+1812 YGSGASNENQRKI

>member
-49 ASRGI
+49 ASQGI

-193 PLNAAGGISGAAAN
+193 PLNAAGGISGAVAN

-261 MALAGGNAGVA
+261 MALAGGNSGVA

-336 IKSVLSQMA
+336 IKSVLRQMA

-392 AVIDIFK
+392 AVIDVFK

-415 GGGTALAGKVVGN
+415 GGGTALAGRVIGNRSAANKLDADVPVTDMESTSSLHNDVDTSGTAVKAGQATTIYSPYNGETPTQKSQNANRVEVSQESYNNAVSNIQTAGYDSSFTGRNIKKILTKVYENIFSGESTSKDIVVNGAQFGNDPYTVTVNKSAVSKIMSDSKLSAEKVSVLDNIENIVGN
-428 RNARLNAQNEM
+428 SNYVGSGNYVQHGSKNKSDVVRYDYFETPATINGKNYIVAFDVEVHPDTNNYRTHKVINEM

-470 LSNSLDNGAYHV
+470 LSNS
-482 PSALDTSSPLA
+482 
-493 NVQNVHENNSVGT
+493 
-506 NIVESSQNVN
+506 
-516 NSDGFQPTHYEKGNG
+516 
-531 VDPFSDLMADN
+531 
-542 LTSTKGV
+542 
-549 TSRDKSF
+549 
-556 SDFVK
+556 
-561 ESLSGDGK
+561 
-569 SGNKNY
+569 
-575 YLGQVSEELAADI
+575 
-588 FNKTGIDVE
+588 
-597 NYNIQMSSDNIRH
+597 
-610 VYKDH
+610 
-615 SDVKTETGRNQIPLD
+615 
-630 AELIAK
+630 
-636 LPQVFDNPDEISF
+636 FDNSIS
-649 SSNPDTRGRRVMMF
+649 
-663 EKRINGKIIVAE
+663 
-675 AIGAGKH
+675 
-682 RLSLDTM
+682 
-689 YIKDSHPVEAAATNV
+689 
-704 ATPQRPKR
+704 
-712 STGKA
+712 
-717 TDVNIPNST
+717 NSA

-731 TQYNSQ
+731 TQYNSK

-749 DRLVGMYNGNE
+749 DRLVGMYKGNE

-831 DALMSYGKYLRDAA
+831 DTLMSYGKYLRDAA
-845 KKSTASVNQQSN
+845 KKSTANVNQQSN

-877 NTDQTG
+877 NTDQIG

-907 FVANPDMYTQLSN
+907 FISNPDMYTQLSN

-930 LASGNIDSAIVQF
+930 LASGNIDSAIAQF

-1006 QAAMRYLV
+1006 QAAMRYMV
-1014 REIDSMNEAGKKK
+1014 REIDSMNEAGQKK
-1027 FKDKWQNFEMTD
+1027 FKDKWKNFEMTD
-1039 SEVKQFAD
+1039 SEVKQFSD

-1066 LRKEYPVTKTEK
+1066 LRKEYPVTMTEK
-1078 LLEYR
+1078 LMELR
-1083 RLSMLLNSR
+1083 RVSMLLNVR
-1092 TNVRNFLSNAFVVP
+1092 TNVRNVVSNAFMMP
-1106 VRWTADRVTALGEG
+1106 IRWTADRVTALGEG
-1120 AYKLVHPDYQ
+1120 AYKLIHPEYQ
-1130 STQSLNPIRSKE
+1130 STQSAKPVASKE
-1142 SRKLAS
+1142 SRQLAS
-1148 EAFEMVKSELLGDN
+1148 EAFETVREELLGDN
-1162 KYNDAQGAVRD
+1162 KYNDTQGAIRD
-1173 KQVFKGN
+1173 KQIFKG
-1180 DASWQ
+1180 SKFSE
-1185 MMDNVFNG
+1185 MFDNLTNG
-1193 ALSLANKVL
+1193 ALTRAN
-1202 NTNFDTE
+1202 
-1209 SRKVSGLD
+1209 
-1217 VKINQKMGKD
+1217 QAMGKD
-1227 INPSLLE
+1227 VSPSLME
-1234 TARNLTYYLLEQG
+1234 TARNFTYYLLEKG
-1247 DNVFVKHN
+1247 DDVFVKKN

-1263 LDAQGITDLESI
+1263 LEAQGITDLESI
-1275 PADAYTLATQEAL
+1275 PADAYTLATQEAY
-1288 KATFKDETRLAS
+1288 KATFKDDTKLATI
-1300 GLSGVRKKMGVFGD
+1300 LSDVRRTLGVPGD
-1314 IVFPFTTT
+1314 IVMPFTKT
-1322 PANVAMRGFDYSP
+1322 PANIAMRGIDYSP
-1335 LGLFHGGAKLFQANR
+1335 VGVANALVKLKNAKSN
-1350 AKVQNKVD
+1350 VEV
-1358 ISNALTLLGQGATG
+1358 SNALTLLGQGATG
-1372 TAAIFAGYAL
+1372 TAAIAVGYAL
-1382 AKSGIIQGA
+1382 AQSGIIQGA

-1408 PFSFKIG
+1408 AYSVKVG

-1422 WGQPA
+1422 WAQPA
-1427 AIPLI
+1427 SIPII
-1432 LGATIQKSIEDS
+1432 LGTTIYQCMQDS
-1444 DSMLDTILQGAIA
+1444 DNALDTIYQGAVA
-1457 TTNAWAEL
+1457 ATNAWSDL
-1465 SPLQTFMD
+1465 SPLQTLTD
-1473 IFGGNGSLA
+1473 IFGGNGTPA
-1482 ENLVD
+1482 ENIAD
-1487 TVLEA
+1487 TFLEA
-1492 PLSLIPAQVGAA
+1492 PLGWIPAQLGAA
-1504 ARTADTTQRVTYDNT
+1504 ARIGDTTQRVTYDNT

-1686 YQDKGAAGVATFLG
+1686 YQDKGTAGVATFLG

>member
-1 MARVNIDGKN
+1 MARVNIDDKN
-11 NKEWDSR
+11 NKKWDSR

-49 ASRGI
+49 ASQGI
-54 KQSSATSRYES
+54 KQSSAMSRYES

-92 KYQQEKSNQIGST
+92 KYQQEKSNQIGSK
-105 LSRAGVTSDDLSTLS
+105 LASAGVTTDDLKAFSA
-120 SGTMGNSVFQGLDV
+120 GTYGNSVFQGLDV
-134 LNGLKS
+134 LQALRTLNKK
-140 WKQKKEIAQKVKGTG
+140 KQVAQKIKGTG
-155 LSMSDVLDYAQRQ
+155 LSASDVLDYAQRL
-168 NRAKEQEQ
+168 NRANEQNQ
-176 SADFA
+176 SAEFA
-181 NQHKILGTAVTF
+181 DQHKILGTAVTF

-207 TADYLTGK
+207 TAEYLTGK
-215 PIDPNSYANSYSNMS
+215 TIDPNSYANSYSNMS

-261 MALAGGNAGVA
+261 MALAGGNAGAA

-345 NEGASEMTTE
+345 NEGSSEMTTE

-392 AVIDIFK
+392 AVIDVFK

-415 GGGTALAGKVVGN
+415 GGGTALAGRVIGN
-428 RNARLNAQNEM
+428 RNSNNSEQNEINTELITDGETVNNQKNNADLPDGVHTQEQLNTISEYQNSSNQQIM
-439 SLTEAP
+439 TWADRKRNGQRSYKYLPVANVNDSVADYVQSKYGIDIHGNTVGLNESSLNHIDNEHINNDSKSPMTNEDLSRIGYVLENPDEVVVTDTTSKSTRLSDNTEAP
-445 GMGPLPTAANHVT
+445 TILMRKRIDGHYYIVEAVTDAKTKQDVIVTAFIEKV
-458 TQAGAPTNSVSD
+458 GKESSKYKD
-470 LSNSLDNGAYHV
+470 MFKGAYHV
-482 PSALDTSSPLA
+482 VNALENSSPTPNA
-493 NVQNVHENNSVGT
+493 RNDHEN
-506 NIVESSQNVN
+506 SS
-516 NSDGFQPTHYEKGNG
+516 
-531 VDPFSDLMADN
+531 
-542 LTSTKGV
+542 
-549 TSRDKSF
+549 
-556 SDFVK
+556 
-561 ESLSGDGK
+561 
-569 SGNKNY
+569 
-575 YLGQVSEELAADI
+575 
-588 FNKTGIDVE
+588 
-597 NYNIQMSSDNIRH
+597 
-610 VYKDH
+610 
-615 SDVKTETGRNQIPLD
+615 
-630 AELIAK
+630 
-636 LPQVFDNPDEISF
+636 FDN
-649 SSNPDTRGRRVMMF
+649 
-663 EKRINGKIIVAE
+663 
-675 AIGAGKH
+675 
-682 RLSLDTM
+682 
-689 YIKDSHPVEAAATNV
+689 
-704 ATPQRPKR
+704 
-712 STGKA
+712 
-717 TDVNIPNST
+717 NIPNSA

-731 TQYNSQ
+731 TQYNSK

-749 DRLVGMYNGNE
+749 DRLVGMYKGNE

-831 DALMSYGKYLRDAA
+831 DTLMSYGKYLRDAA
-845 KKSTASVNQQSN
+845 KKSTANVNQQSN

-907 FVANPDMYTQLSN
+907 FISNPDMYTQLSN

-930 LASGNIDSAIVQF
+930 LASGNIDSAIAQF
-943 RQMIDG
+943 RQMLDG

-1014 REIDSMNEAGKKK
+1014 REIDNMNEAGQKK
-1027 FKDKWQNFEMTD
+1027 FKDKWKNFEMTD

-1066 LRKEYPVTKTEK
+1066 LRKEYPVTMTEK
-1078 LLEYR
+1078 LMELR
-1083 RLSMLLNSR
+1083 RVSMLLNAR
-1092 TNVRNFLSNAFVVP
+1092 TNVRNVVSNAFMMP
-1106 VRWTADRVTALGEG
+1106 IRWTADRVTALGEG
-1120 AYKLVHPDYQ
+1120 AYKLIHPEYQ
-1130 STQSLNPIRSKE
+1130 STQSANPVASKK
-1142 SRKLAS
+1142 SRQLAS
-1148 EAFEMVKSELLGDN
+1148 EAFETVREELLGDN
-1162 KYNDAQGAVRD
+1162 KYNDAQGAIKD
-1173 KQVFKGN
+1173 KQIFKG
-1180 DASWQ
+1180 SKFSE
-1185 MMDNVFNG
+1185 MFDNLTNG
-1193 ALSLANKVL
+1193 ALTRAN
-1202 NTNFDTE
+1202 
-1209 SRKVSGLD
+1209 
-1217 VKINQKMGKD
+1217 QAMGKD
-1227 INPSLLE
+1227 VSPSLME
-1234 TARNLTYYLLEQG
+1234 TARNFTYYLLEKG
-1247 DNVFVKHN
+1247 DDVFVKKN

-1263 LDAQGITDLESI
+1263 LEAQGITDLESI
-1275 PADAYTLATQEAL
+1275 PADAYTLATQEAY
-1288 KATFKDETRLAS
+1288 KATFKDDTKLATI
-1300 GLSGVRKKMGVFGD
+1300 LSDVRRTLGVPGD
-1314 IVFPFTTT
+1314 IVMPFTKT
-1322 PANVAMRGFDYSP
+1322 PANIAMMGIDYSP
-1335 LGLFHGGAKLFQANR
+1335 VGVANALVKLKNAKSN
-1350 AKVQNKVD
+1350 VEV
-1358 ISNALTLLGQGATG
+1358 SNALTLLGQGATG
-1372 TAAIFAGYAL
+1372 TAAIAVGYAL
-1382 AKSGIIQGA
+1382 AQSGIIQGA

-1408 PFSFKIG
+1408 AYSVKVG

-1422 WGQPA
+1422 WAQPA
-1427 AIPLI
+1427 SIPII
-1432 LGATIQKSIEDS
+1432 LGTTIYQCMQDS
-1444 DSMLDTILQGAIA
+1444 DNALDTIYQAA
-1457 TTNAWAEL
+1457 VAATNAWSDL
-1465 SPLQTFMD
+1465 SPLQTLTD
-1473 IFGGNGSLA
+1473 IFGGNGTPA
-1482 ENLVD
+1482 ENIAD
-1487 TVLEA
+1487 TFLEA
-1492 PLSLIPAQVGAA
+1492 PLGWIPAQLGAA
-1504 ARTADTTQRVTYDNT
+1504 ARIGDTTQRVTYDNT

-1533 PGLSQT
+1533 PGMSQT

-1612 LNSEQYSEY
+1612 LNSDQYSEY

-1686 YQDKGAAGVATFLG
+1686 YQDKGTAGVATFLG

-1799 KIQAMLDGTYEST
+1799 KIQAMLDGTYDSV
-1812 YGSVASNENQRKI
+1812 YGSGTSNENQRKI

>member
-1 MARVNIDGKN
+1 MARVNIDDKN
-11 NKEWDSR
+11 NKKWDSR

-49 ASRGI
+49 ASQGI

-74 TFSPRKQYEYEVK
+74 TFSPRKKYEYEVK
-87 QSRLP
+87 QTRLP

-193 PLNAAGGISGAAAN
+193 PLNAAGGISGAVAN

-215 PIDPNSYANSYSNMS
+215 PIDSNSYANSYSNMS

-392 AVIDIFK
+392 AIIDVFK

-415 GGGTALAGKVVGN
+415 GGGTALAGRAIGN
-428 RNARLNAQNEM
+428 RNSNNKQNIDVG
-439 SLTEAP
+439 SDIDFND
-445 GMGPLPTAANHVT
+445 TAKDNI
-458 TQAGAPTNSVSD
+458 NSVVD
-470 LSNSLDNGAYHV
+470 
-482 PSALDTSSPLA
+482 
-493 NVQNVHENNSVGT
+493 
-506 NIVESSQNVN
+506 
-516 NSDGFQPTHYEKGNG
+516 DGFQPTHYEKGNG

-542 LTSTKGV
+542 LTSAKGV

-575 YLGQVSEELAADI
+575 YLGKVSEELAADI
-588 FNKTGIDVE
+588 FKKTGIDVE

-717 TDVNIPNST
+717 TDVNIPNSA

-760 NTASMYADMKSAIN
+760 NTASMYAEMKSAIN

-831 DALMSYGKYLRDAA
+831 DTLMSYGKYLRDAA
-845 KKSTASVNQQSN
+845 KKSTANVNQQSN
-857 TAPVQNVQQS
+857 KAPVQNVQQS

-1066 LRKEYPVTKTEK
+1066 LRKEYPVTMTEK
-1078 LLEYR
+1078 LMELR
-1083 RLSMLLNSR
+1083 RVSMLLNAR
-1092 TNVRNFLSNAFVVP
+1092 TNVRNVVSNAFMMP
-1106 VRWTADRVTALGEG
+1106 IRWTADRVTALGEG
-1120 AYKLVHPDYQ
+1120 AYKLIHPEYQ
-1130 STQSLNPIRSKE
+1130 STQSANPVASKE
-1142 SRKLAS
+1142 SRQLAS
-1148 EAFEMVKSELLGDN
+1148 EAFETVREELLGDN
-1162 KYNDAQGAVRD
+1162 KYNDAQGAIRD
-1173 KQVFKGN
+1173 KQIFKG
-1180 DASWQ
+1180 SKFSE
-1185 MMDNVFNG
+1185 MFDNLTNG
-1193 ALSLANKVL
+1193 ALTRAN
-1202 NTNFDTE
+1202 
-1209 SRKVSGLD
+1209 
-1217 VKINQKMGKD
+1217 QAMGKD
-1227 INPSLLE
+1227 VSPSLME
-1234 TARNLTYYLLEQG
+1234 TARNFTYYLLEKG
-1247 DNVFVKHN
+1247 DDMFVKKN

-1263 LDAQGITDLESI
+1263 LEAQGITDLESI
-1275 PADAYTLATQEAL
+1275 PADAYTLATQEAY
-1288 KATFKDETRLAS
+1288 KATFKDDTKLATI
-1300 GLSGVRKKMGVFGD
+1300 LSDVRRTLGVPGD
-1314 IVFPFTTT
+1314 IVMPFTKT
-1322 PANVAMRGFDYSP
+1322 PANIAMRGIDYSP
-1335 LGLFHGGAKLFQANR
+1335 VGVANALVKLKNAKSN
-1350 AKVQNKVD
+1350 VEV
-1358 ISNALTLLGQGATG
+1358 SNALTLLGQGATG
-1372 TAAIFAGYAL
+1372 TAAIAVGYAL
-1382 AKSGIIQGA
+1382 AQSGIIQGA

-1408 PFSFKIG
+1408 AYSVKVG

-1422 WGQPA
+1422 WAQPA
-1427 AIPLI
+1427 SIPII
-1432 LGATIQKSIEDS
+1432 LGTTIYQCMQDS
-1444 DSMLDTILQGAIA
+1444 DNALDTIYQGAVA
-1457 TTNAWAEL
+1457 ATNAWSDL
-1465 SPLQTFMD
+1465 SPLQTLTD
-1473 IFGGNGSLA
+1473 IFGGNGTPA
-1482 ENLVD
+1482 ENIAD
-1487 TVLEA
+1487 TFLEA
-1492 PLSLIPAQVGAA
+1492 PLGWIPAQLGAA
-1504 ARTADTTQRVTYDNT
+1504 ARIGDTTQRVTYDNT

-1533 PGLSQT
+1533 PGMSQT

>member
-1 MARVNIDGKN
+1 MAMTKN
-11 NKEWDSR
+11 SIKRDKEYDSQ
-18 LVDAYMKNQS
+18 LVDAYIRNQS
-28 KQNNNRSTAQSRL
+28 NKGANSIAAQSNVSQNRY
-41 PQKPDYSL
+41 YSNP
-49 ASRGI
+49 
-54 KQSSATSRYES
+54 SSKKNSAPIVPKYES

-74 TFSPRKQYEYEVK
+74 TINPYKQRQYERKQ
-87 QSRLP
+87 QLLP
-92 KYQQEKSNQIGST
+92 RYQQEKSNQIGSA

-140 WKQKKEIAQKVKGTG
+140 WKQKNEIAQKVKGTG

-168 NRAKEQEQ
+168 NRAKEQENW
-176 SADFA
+176 SNYA
-181 NQHKILGTAVTF
+181 NQNKLIGTAITF
-193 PLNAAGGISGAAAN
+193 PINVAGGISGAVAN

-230 NAMRGAVSNDFG
+230 DAMRGAVANDFG
-242 KAGQLLYNVG
+242 KTGQLLYNVG

-261 MALAGGNAGVA
+261 MALAGGNAGAA

-392 AVIDIFK
+392 AVIDVFK

-415 GGGTALAGKVVGN
+415 GGGAALAGKVVGN

-717 TDVNIPNST
+717 TDVNIPNSN

-774 EYLQTGNQSAID
+774 EYLQTGKQSAID

-831 DALMSYGKYLRDAA
+831 DTLMSYGKYLRDAA
-845 KKSTASVNQQSN
+845 KKSTANVNQQSN

-877 NTDQTG
+877 NTYQTG

-907 FVANPDMYTQLSN
+907 FISNPDMYTQLSN

-943 RQMIDG
+943 RQMLDG

-1014 REIDSMNEAGKKK
+1014 REIDNMNEAGQKK
-1027 FKDKWQNFEMTD
+1027 FKDKWKNFEMTD

-1066 LRKEYPVTKTEK
+1066 LRKEYPVTMTEK
-1078 LLEYR
+1078 LMELR
-1083 RLSMLLNSR
+1083 RVSMLLNAR
-1092 TNVRNFLSNAFVVP
+1092 TNVRNFVSNAFMMP
-1106 VRWTADRVTALGEG
+1106 IRWTADRVTALGEG
-1120 AYKLVHPDYQ
+1120 AYKLIHPEYQ
-1130 STQSLNPIRSKE
+1130 STQSANPVAAKE
-1142 SRKLAS
+1142 SRQLAS
-1148 EAFEMVKSELLGDN
+1148 EAFETVREELLGDN
-1162 KYNDAQGAVRD
+1162 KYNDAHGAIRD
-1173 KQVFKGN
+1173 KQIFKG
-1180 DASWQ
+1180 SKFSE
-1185 MMDNVFNG
+1185 MFDNLTNG
-1193 ALSLANKVL
+1193 ALTMAN
-1202 NTNFDTE
+1202 
-1209 SRKVSGLD
+1209 
-1217 VKINQKMGKD
+1217 QAMGKD
-1227 INPSLLE
+1227 VSPSLME
-1234 TARNLTYYLLEQG
+1234 TARNFTYYLLEKG
-1247 DNVFVKHN
+1247 DDVFVKKN

-1263 LDAQGITDLESI
+1263 LEAQGITDLESI

-1288 KATFKDETRLAS
+1288 KATFKDDTKLATI
-1300 GLSGVRKKMGVFGD
+1300 LSDVRRTLGVPGD
-1314 IVFPFTTT
+1314 IVMPFTKT
-1322 PANVAMRGFDYSP
+1322 PANIAMRGIDYSP
-1335 LGLFHGGAKLFQANR
+1335 VGVANALVKLKNAKSN
-1350 AKVQNKVD
+1350 VEV
-1358 ISNALTLLGQGATG
+1358 SNALTLLGQGATG
-1372 TAAIFAGYAL
+1372 TAAIAVGYAL
-1382 AKSGIIQGA
+1382 AQSGIIQGA

-1408 PFSFKIG
+1408 AYSVKVG

-1422 WGQPA
+1422 WAQPA
-1427 AIPLI
+1427 SIPII
-1432 LGATIQKSIEDS
+1432 LGTTIYQCMQDS
-1444 DSMLDTILQGAIA
+1444 DNALDTIYQGAVA
-1457 TTNAWAEL
+1457 ATNAWSDL
-1465 SPLQTFMD
+1465 SPLQTLTD
-1473 IFGGNGSLA
+1473 IFGGNGTPA
-1482 ENLVD
+1482 ENIAD
-1487 TVLEA
+1487 TFLEA
-1492 PLSLIPAQVGAA
+1492 PLGWIPAQLGAA
-1504 ARTADTTQRVTYDNT
+1504 ARIGDTTQRVTYDNT

-1680 KKMYEI
+1680 KKMYDI

-1700 IKQSMDSNKAED
+1700 IKHSMDSNKAED

-1799 KIQAMLDGTYEST
+1799 KIQAMLDGTYDSV

>member
-49 ASRGI
+49 ASQGI

-92 KYQQEKSNQIGST
+92 KYQQEKSNQIGSK
-105 LSRAGVTSDDLSTLS
+105 LASAGVTTDDLKAFSA
-120 SGTMGNSVFQGLDV
+120 GTYGNSVFQGLDV
-134 LNGLKS
+134 LQALRTLNKK
-140 WKQKKEIAQKVKGTG
+140 KQVAQKIKGTG
-155 LSMSDVLDYAQRQ
+155 LSASDVLDYAQRL
-168 NRAKEQEQ
+168 NRANEQNQ
-176 SADFA
+176 SAEFA
-181 NQHKILGTAVTF
+181 DQHKILGTAVTF

-207 TADYLTGK
+207 TAVYLTGK

-261 MALAGGNAGVA
+261 MALAGGNAGAA

-376 DQYQKQGMSE
+376 NQYQKQGMSE

-392 AVIDIFK
+392 AVIDVFK

-415 GGGTALAGKVVGN
+415 GGGAALAGKVVGN

-689 YIKDSHPVEAAATNV
+689 YIKDSHPVEAVATNV

-717 TDVNIPNST
+717 TDVNIPNSA
-726 ENVNG
+726 ENVNV

-749 DRLVGMYNGNE
+749 DRLVGMYKGNE

-800 GHSYTRKGSG
+800 GRSYTRKGSG

-831 DALMSYGKYLRDAA
+831 DTLMSYGKYLRDAA
-845 KKSTASVNQQSN
+845 KKSTANVNQQSN
-857 TAPVQNVQQS
+857 TASAQNVQQNVGQS
-867 VEQNNMQMQQ
+867 NVQMQQ
-877 NTDQTG
+877 NTDQSG

-943 RQMIDG
+943 RQMLDG

-1066 LRKEYPVTKTEK
+1066 LRKEYPVTMTEK
-1078 LLEYR
+1078 LMELR
-1083 RLSMLLNSR
+1083 RVSMLLNAR
-1092 TNVRNFLSNAFVVP
+1092 TNVRNVVSNAFMMP
-1106 VRWTADRVTALGEG
+1106 IRWTADRVTALGEG
-1120 AYKLVHPDYQ
+1120 AYKLIHPEYQ
-1130 STQSLNPIRSKE
+1130 STQSANPVASKK
-1142 SRKLAS
+1142 SRQLAS
-1148 EAFEMVKSELLGDN
+1148 EAFETVREELLGDN
-1162 KYNDAQGAVRD
+1162 KYNDAQGAIRD
-1173 KQVFKGN
+1173 KQIFKG
-1180 DASWQ
+1180 SKFSE
-1185 MMDNVFNG
+1185 MFDNLTNG
-1193 ALSLANKVL
+1193 ALTRAN
-1202 NTNFDTE
+1202 
-1209 SRKVSGLD
+1209 
-1217 VKINQKMGKD
+1217 QAMGKD
-1227 INPSLLE
+1227 VSPSLME
-1234 TARNLTYYLLEQG
+1234 TARNFTYYLLEKG
-1247 DNVFVKHN
+1247 DDVFVKKN

-1263 LDAQGITDLESI
+1263 LEAQGITDLESI
-1275 PADAYTLATQEAL
+1275 PADAYTLATQEAY
-1288 KATFKDETRLAS
+1288 KATFKDDTKLATI
-1300 GLSGVRKKMGVFGD
+1300 LSDVRRTLGVPGD
-1314 IVFPFTTT
+1314 IVMPFTKT
-1322 PANVAMRGFDYSP
+1322 PANIAMRGIDYSP
-1335 LGLFHGGAKLFQANR
+1335 VGVANALVKLKNAKSN
-1350 AKVQNKVD
+1350 VEV
-1358 ISNALTLLGQGATG
+1358 SNALTLLGQGATG
-1372 TAAIFAGYAL
+1372 TAAIAVGYAL
-1382 AKSGIIQGA
+1382 AQSGIIQGA

-1408 PFSFKIG
+1408 AYSVKVG

-1422 WGQPA
+1422 WAQPA
-1427 AIPLI
+1427 SIPII
-1432 LGATIQKSIEDS
+1432 LGTTIYQCMQDS
-1444 DSMLDTILQGAIA
+1444 DNALDTIYQGAVA
-1457 TTNAWAEL
+1457 ATNAWSDL
-1465 SPLQTFMD
+1465 SPLQTLTD
-1473 IFGGNGSLA
+1473 IFGGNGTPA
-1482 ENLVD
+1482 ENIAD
-1487 TVLEA
+1487 TFLEA
-1492 PLSLIPAQVGAA
+1492 PLGWIPAQLGSA
-1504 ARTADTTQRVTYDNT
+1504 ARIGDTTQRVTYDNT

-1533 PGLSQT
+1533 PGMSQT

-1553 QDSTGEA
+1553 QDSTVEA

-1590 GDAAVFPKKAAWSYK
+1590 GDAAVFPKKTAWSYK

-1686 YQDKGAAGVATFLG
+1686 YQDKGATGVATFLG

-1799 KIQAMLDGTYEST
+1799 KIQAMLDGTYDSV
-1812 YGSVASNENQRKI
+1812 YGSGASNENQRKI

>member
-49 ASRGI
+49 ASQGI

-92 KYQQEKSNQIGST
+92 KYQQEKSNQIGSK
-105 LSRAGVTSDDLSTLS
+105 LASAGVTTDDLKAFSA
-120 SGTMGNSVFQGLDV
+120 GTYGNSVFQGLDV
-134 LNGLKS
+134 LQALRTLNKK
-140 WKQKKEIAQKVKGTG
+140 KQVAQKIKGTG
-155 LSMSDVLDYAQRQ
+155 LSASDVLDYAQRL
-168 NRAKEQEQ
+168 NRANEQNQ
-176 SADFA
+176 SAEFA
-181 NQHKILGTAVTF
+181 DQHKILGTAITF

-302 AIAGLAEGAFE
+302 AIAGLVEGAFE
-313 ALPLQALKGIFTGNV
+313 ALPLQALKGIFTSNV

-392 AVIDIFK
+392 AVIDVFK

-415 GGGTALAGKVVGN
+415 GGGTALAGRVIGNRSAANKLDADVPVTDMESTSSLHNDVDTSGTAVKAGQATTIYSPYNGETPTQKSQNANRVEVSQESYNNAVSNIQTAGYDSSFTGRNIKKILTKVYENIFSGESTSKDIVVNGAQFGNDPYTVTVNKSAVSKIMSDSKLSAEKVSVLDNIENIVGN
-428 RNARLNAQNEM
+428 SNYVGSGNYVQHGSKNKSDVVRYDYFETPATINGKNYIVAFDVEVHPDTNNYRTHKVINEM

-445 GMGPLPTAANHVT
+445 GMGPLPTAANHVI

-470 LSNSLDNGAYHV
+470 LSNS
-482 PSALDTSSPLA
+482 
-493 NVQNVHENNSVGT
+493 
-506 NIVESSQNVN
+506 
-516 NSDGFQPTHYEKGNG
+516 
-531 VDPFSDLMADN
+531 
-542 LTSTKGV
+542 
-549 TSRDKSF
+549 
-556 SDFVK
+556 
-561 ESLSGDGK
+561 
-569 SGNKNY
+569 
-575 YLGQVSEELAADI
+575 
-588 FNKTGIDVE
+588 
-597 NYNIQMSSDNIRH
+597 
-610 VYKDH
+610 
-615 SDVKTETGRNQIPLD
+615 
-630 AELIAK
+630 
-636 LPQVFDNPDEISF
+636 FDNSIS
-649 SSNPDTRGRRVMMF
+649 
-663 EKRINGKIIVAE
+663 
-675 AIGAGKH
+675 
-682 RLSLDTM
+682 
-689 YIKDSHPVEAAATNV
+689 
-704 ATPQRPKR
+704 
-712 STGKA
+712 
-717 TDVNIPNST
+717 NSA

-731 TQYNSQ
+731 TQYNSK

-749 DRLVGMYNGNE
+749 DRLVGMYKGNE

-831 DALMSYGKYLRDAA
+831 DTLMSYGKYLRDAA
-845 KKSTASVNQQSN
+845 KKSTANVNQQSN

-877 NTDQTG
+877 NTDQEG

-898 DAPQALKNE
+898 DAPQTLKNE
-907 FVANPDMYTQLSN
+907 FIANPDMYTQLSN

-930 LASGNIDSAIVQF
+930 LASGNIDSAIAQF

-949 TKKDPAAVP
+949 AKKDPAAVP

-1014 REIDSMNEAGKKK
+1014 REIDSMNEAGQKK

-1504 ARTADTTQRVTYDNT
+1504 ARTADTTQRVTYDN
-1519 SKLNNIINQAKSKI
+1519 SSRLNNVINQAKSKI
-1533 PGLSQT
+1533 PGMSQT

-1621 QRIMGQNAYG
+1621 QRIVGQNAYG

-1644 MSDDQKAGAIAD
+1644 MNDDQKAGAIAD

-1668 LLGYDIESSQTY
+1668 LLGYDIESSKTY

-1717 ADIPG
+1717 ADILG

-1799 KIQAMLDGTYEST
+1799 KIQAMLDGTYDSV
-1812 YGSVASNENQRKI
+1812 YGSGASNENQRKI

-1847 IREMLK
+1847 IRDMLK

>member
-49 ASRGI
+49 ASQGI

-105 LSRAGVTSDDLSTLS
+105 LSRAGVTSNDLSTLS

-140 WKQKKEIAQKVKGTG
+140 WKQKNEIAQKVKGTG
-155 LSMSDVLDYAQRQ
+155 LSMADVLDYAQRQ

-193 PLNAAGGISGAAAN
+193 PLNVAGGISGAAVN

-215 PIDPNSYANSYSNMS
+215 TIDPNSYANSYSNMS

-252 TSIGDSATA
+252 TSIGDSVTA
-261 MALAGGNAGVA
+261 MALGAGNAGSA
-272 GALQGL
+272 GVLQGL

-288 ANRGLSPNQIMGTS
+288 ANRGLSPNQIMATS

-313 ALPLQALKGIFTGNV
+313 SLPLQALKGIFTGNV

-336 IKSVLSQMA
+336 IKSVLSQMV

-355 GIDQVAD
+355 GINQVAD

-392 AVIDIFK
+392 AVIDVFK

-415 GGGTALAGKVVGN
+415 GGGTALAGRAIGN
-428 RNARLNAQNEM
+428 RNSNSKQNIDVG
-439 SLTEAP
+439 SDIDFND
-445 GMGPLPTAANHVT
+445 TAKDNI
-458 TQAGAPTNSVSD
+458 NSVAD
-470 LSNSLDNGAYHV
+470 
-482 PSALDTSSPLA
+482 
-493 NVQNVHENNSVGT
+493 
-506 NIVESSQNVN
+506 
-516 NSDGFQPTHYEKGNG
+516 DGFQPTHYEKGNG

-717 TDVNIPNST
+717 TDVNIPNSA
-726 ENVNG
+726 ENVNV

-737 KIEGFNDLDKAL
+737 KIEGFNDLGKTL
-749 DRLVGMYNGNE
+749 DRLIGMYKGNE

-786 KAVTLAAEIDDSMK
+786 KAVTLAAEIDDSMQ

-810 KGTAKSQNNRVTTS
+810 KGTSKSQNNRVTTS

-831 DALMSYGKYLRDAA
+831 DTLMSYGKYLRDAA
-845 KKSTASVNQQSN
+845 KKSTANVNQQSN
-857 TAPVQNVQQS
+857 TAPVQNVQQ
-867 VEQNNMQMQQ
+867 
-877 NTDQTG
+877 NTDQAG

-930 LASGNIDSAIVQF
+930 LASGNIDSAIAQF

-1014 REIDSMNEAGKKK
+1014 REIDSMNEAGQKK

-1066 LRKEYPVTKTEK
+1066 LRKEYPVTMTEK
-1078 LLEYR
+1078 LMELR
-1083 RLSMLLNSR
+1083 RVSMLLNAR
-1092 TNVRNFLSNAFVVP
+1092 TNVRNVVSNAFMMP
-1106 VRWTADRVTALGEG
+1106 IRWTADRVTALGEG
-1120 AYKLVHPDYQ
+1120 AYKLIHPEYQ
-1130 STQSLNPIRSKE
+1130 STQSANPVASKE
-1142 SRKLAS
+1142 SRQLAS
-1148 EAFEMVKSELLGDN
+1148 EAFETVREELLGDN
-1162 KYNDAQGAVRD
+1162 KYNDAQGAIRD
-1173 KQVFKGN
+1173 KQIFKG
-1180 DASWQ
+1180 SKFSE
-1185 MMDNVFNG
+1185 MFDNLTNG
-1193 ALSLANKVL
+1193 ALTRAN
-1202 NTNFDTE
+1202 
-1209 SRKVSGLD
+1209 
-1217 VKINQKMGKD
+1217 QAMGKD
-1227 INPSLLE
+1227 VFPSLME
-1234 TARNLTYYLLEQG
+1234 TARNFTYYLLEKG
-1247 DNVFVKHN
+1247 DDVFVKKN

-1263 LDAQGITDLESI
+1263 LEAQGITDLESI
-1275 PADAYTLATQEAL
+1275 PADAYTLATQEAY
-1288 KATFKDETRLAS
+1288 KATFKDDTKLATI
-1300 GLSGVRKKMGVFGD
+1300 LSDVRRTLGVPGD
-1314 IVFPFTTT
+1314 IVMPFTKT
-1322 PANVAMRGFDYSP
+1322 PANIAMRGIDYSP
-1335 LGLFHGGAKLFQANR
+1335 VGVANALVKLKNAKSN
-1350 AKVQNKVD
+1350 VEV
-1358 ISNALTLLGQGATG
+1358 SNALTLLGQGATG
-1372 TAAIFAGYAL
+1372 TAAIAVGYAL
-1382 AKSGIIQGA
+1382 AQSGIIQGA

-1408 PFSFKIG
+1408 AYSVKVG

-1422 WGQPA
+1422 WAQPA
-1427 AIPLI
+1427 SIPII
-1432 LGATIQKSIEDS
+1432 LGTTIYQCMQDS
-1444 DSMLDTILQGAIA
+1444 DNALDTIYQGAVA
-1457 TTNAWAEL
+1457 ATNAWSDL
-1465 SPLQTFMD
+1465 SPLQTLTD
-1473 IFGGNGSLA
+1473 IFGGNGTPA
-1482 ENLVD
+1482 ENIAD
-1487 TVLEA
+1487 TFLEA
-1492 PLSLIPAQVGAA
+1492 PLGWIPAQLGAA
-1504 ARTADTTQRVTYDNT
+1504 ARIGDTTQRVTYDNT

-1533 PGLSQT
+1533 PGMSQT

-1569 QIGNIRE
+1569 QIGSIRE
-1576 TPIDDEINDLYAST
+1576 TPIDDEISRLYSAT
-1590 GDAAVFPKKAAWSYK
+1590 GEESVFPQKSAWKYDRGDEN
-1605 INGETVK
+1605 IK
-1612 LNSEQYSEY
+1612 LNSEQNSEY
-1621 QRIMGQNAYG
+1621 QRIMGHNSYNI
-1631 MASALINSASYNN
+1631 ASAFINSDAYNTL
-1644 MSDDQKAGAIAD
+1644 DDTQRAEIFPKI
-1656 LYNFADALAKTE
+1656 YNFSKALADSE
-1668 LLGYDIESSQTY
+1668 LFGYDIASSKTY

-1686 YQDKGAAGVATFLG
+1686 YQDKGAVGVATFLG
-1700 IKQSMDSNKAED
+1700 IKQNTESNKDED
-1712 KVAAV
+1712 RVASV
-1717 ADIPG
+1717 ADLPMN
-1722 SDEDKGYY
+1722 DEEKGYY
-1730 LSLLIGNLSK
+1730 LHQLVGDFTK
-1740 EAQTAYDYNGYPGVY
+1740 ESQTAYDYNGYAGLY
-1755 WYYAQK
+1755 WYYAKK

-1768 GYKESNYKKIQ
+1768 GYKESQIN
-1779 SMLDGT
+1779 
-1785 YTDPVASSHEESQA
+1785 
-1799 KIQAMLDGTYEST
+1799 
-1812 YGSVASNENQRKI
+1812 KI
-1825 AAMINGTYTGNQDSD
+1825 AAMRNGTYTSPVSDNDNYQTTLDKIAAMRNGTYEDNYGSSVSSDMVSKVAAMRNGTYVNQDSD

-1847 IREMLK
+1847 IRDMLK

>member
-49 ASRGI
+49 ASQGI

-92 KYQQEKSNQIGST
+92 KYQQEKSNQIGSA

-193 PLNAAGGISGAAAN
+193 PLNAAGGISGAVAN

-336 IKSVLSQMA
+336 IKSVLSQMV

-355 GIDQVAD
+355 GINQVAD

-392 AVIDIFK
+392 AVIDVFK

-415 GGGTALAGKVVGN
+415 GGGTALAGRAIGN
-428 RNARLNAQNEM
+428 RN
-439 SLTEAP
+439 
-445 GMGPLPTAANHVT
+445 
-458 TQAGAPTNSVSD
+458 
-470 LSNSLDNGAYHV
+470 SNSKQNIDVGSDIDFN
-482 PSALDTSSPLA
+482 DTA
-493 NVQNVHENNSVGT
+493 KYNIKSVAD
-506 NIVESSQNVN
+506 
-516 NSDGFQPTHYEKGNG
+516 DGFQPTHYEKGNG

-717 TDVNIPNST
+717 TDVNIPNSA

-731 TQYNSQ
+731 TQYNSK

-749 DRLVGMYNGNE
+749 DRLVGMYKGNE

-786 KAVTLAAEIDDSMK
+786 KAVTLAADIDDSMK
-800 GHSYTRKGSG
+800 GQSYTWKGSG

-831 DALMSYGKYLRDAA
+831 DTLMSYGKYLRDAA
-845 KKSTASVNQQSN
+845 KKSTANVNQQSN

-907 FVANPDMYTQLSN
+907 FISNPDMYTQLSN

-1014 REIDSMNEAGKKK
+1014 REIDSMNEAGQKK

-1047 IDPGDTDAIKAAYE
+1047 IDPGDTDAIKEAYE

-1066 LRKEYPVTKTEK
+1066 LRKEYPVTMTEK
-1078 LLEYR
+1078 LMELR
-1083 RLSMLLNSR
+1083 RVSMLLNAR
-1092 TNVRNFLSNAFVVP
+1092 TNVRNFVSNAFMMP
-1106 VRWTADRVTALGEG
+1106 IRWTADRVTALGEG
-1120 AYKLVHPDYQ
+1120 AYKLIHPEYQ
-1130 STQSLNPIRSKE
+1130 STQSANPVASKE
-1142 SRKLAS
+1142 SRQLAS
-1148 EAFEMVKSELLGDN
+1148 EAFETVREELLGDN
-1162 KYNDAQGAVRD
+1162 KYNDAQGAIRD
-1173 KQVFKGN
+1173 KQIFKG
-1180 DASWQ
+1180 SKFSE
-1185 MMDNVFNG
+1185 MFDNLTNG
-1193 ALSLANKVL
+1193 ALTRAN
-1202 NTNFDTE
+1202 
-1209 SRKVSGLD
+1209 
-1217 VKINQKMGKD
+1217 QAMGKD
-1227 INPSLLE
+1227 VSPSLME
-1234 TARNLTYYLLEQG
+1234 TARNFTYYLLEKG
-1247 DNVFVKHN
+1247 DDVFVKKN

-1263 LDAQGITDLESI
+1263 LEAQGITDLESI
-1275 PADAYTLATQEAL
+1275 PADAYTLATQEAY
-1288 KATFKDETRLAS
+1288 KATFKDDTKLATI
-1300 GLSGVRKKMGVFGD
+1300 LSDVRRTLGVPGD
-1314 IVFPFTTT
+1314 IVMPFTKT
-1322 PANVAMRGFDYSP
+1322 PANIAMRGIDYSP
-1335 LGLFHGGAKLFQANR
+1335 VGVANALVKLKNAKSN
-1350 AKVQNKVD
+1350 VEV
-1358 ISNALTLLGQGATG
+1358 SNALTLLGQGATG
-1372 TAAIFAGYAL
+1372 TAAIAVGYAL
-1382 AKSGIIQGA
+1382 AQSGIIQGA

-1408 PFSFKIG
+1408 AYSVKVG

-1422 WGQPA
+1422 WAQPA
-1427 AIPLI
+1427 SIPII
-1432 LGATIQKSIEDS
+1432 LGTTIYQCMQDS
-1444 DSMLDTILQGAIA
+1444 DNALDTIYQGAVA
-1457 TTNAWAEL
+1457 ATNAWSDL
-1465 SPLQTFMD
+1465 SPLQTLTD
-1473 IFGGNGSLA
+1473 IFGGNGTPA
-1482 ENLVD
+1482 ENIAD
-1487 TVLEA
+1487 TFLEA
-1492 PLSLIPAQVGAA
+1492 PLGWIPAQLGAA
-1504 ARTADTTQRVTYDNT
+1504 ARIDDTTQRVTYDNT

-1533 PGLSQT
+1533 PGMSQT

-1686 YQDKGAAGVATFLG
+1686 YQDKGTAGVATFLG

-1799 KIQAMLDGTYEST
+1799 KIQAMLDGTYDSV
-1812 YGSVASNENQRKI
+1812 YGSGASNENQRKI

-1847 IREMLK
+1847 IRDMLK

>member
-49 ASRGI
+49 ASQGI

-193 PLNAAGGISGAAAN
+193 PLNAAGGISGAVAN

-215 PIDPNSYANSYSNMS
+215 PINPNSYANSYSNMS
-230 NAMRGAVSNDFG
+230 NAMRGVVSNDFG

-392 AVIDIFK
+392 AVIDVFK

-415 GGGTALAGKVVGN
+415 GGGTALAGRVIGNRSAANKLDADVPVTDMESTSSLHNDVDTSGTAVKAGQATTIYSPYNGETPTQKSQNANRVEVSQESYNNAVSNIQTAGYDSSFTGRNIKKILTKVYENIFSGESTSKDIVVNGAQFGNDPYTVTVNKSAVSKIMSDSKLSAEKVSVLDNIENIVGN
-428 RNARLNAQNEM
+428 SNYVGSGNYVQHGSKNKSDVVRYDYFETPATINGKNYIVAFDVEVHPDTNNYRTHKVINEM

-458 TQAGAPTNSVSD
+458 TQAGAPTDSVSD
-470 LSNSLDNGAYHV
+470 LSNS
-482 PSALDTSSPLA
+482 
-493 NVQNVHENNSVGT
+493 
-506 NIVESSQNVN
+506 
-516 NSDGFQPTHYEKGNG
+516 
-531 VDPFSDLMADN
+531 
-542 LTSTKGV
+542 
-549 TSRDKSF
+549 
-556 SDFVK
+556 
-561 ESLSGDGK
+561 
-569 SGNKNY
+569 
-575 YLGQVSEELAADI
+575 
-588 FNKTGIDVE
+588 
-597 NYNIQMSSDNIRH
+597 
-610 VYKDH
+610 
-615 SDVKTETGRNQIPLD
+615 
-630 AELIAK
+630 
-636 LPQVFDNPDEISF
+636 FDNSIS
-649 SSNPDTRGRRVMMF
+649 
-663 EKRINGKIIVAE
+663 
-675 AIGAGKH
+675 
-682 RLSLDTM
+682 
-689 YIKDSHPVEAAATNV
+689 
-704 ATPQRPKR
+704 
-712 STGKA
+712 
-717 TDVNIPNST
+717 NSA

-731 TQYNSQ
+731 TQYNSK

-749 DRLVGMYNGNE
+749 DRLVGMYKGNE

-831 DALMSYGKYLRDAA
+831 DTLMSYGKYLRDAA
-845 KKSTASVNQQSN
+845 KKSTANVNQQSN

-898 DAPQALKNE
+898 DAPQTLKNE
-907 FVANPDMYTQLSN
+907 FISNPDMYTQLSN

-1014 REIDSMNEAGKKK
+1014 REIDSMNEAGQKK

-1066 LRKEYPVTKTEK
+1066 LRKEYPVTMTEK
-1078 LLEYR
+1078 LMELR
-1083 RLSMLLNSR
+1083 RVSMLLNAR
-1092 TNVRNFLSNAFVVP
+1092 TNVRNVVSNAFMMP
-1106 VRWTADRVTALGEG
+1106 IRWTADRVTALGEG
-1120 AYKLVHPDYQ
+1120 AYKLIHPEYH
-1130 STQSLNPIRSKE
+1130 STQSANPVASKK
-1142 SRKLAS
+1142 SRQLAS
-1148 EAFEMVKSELLGDN
+1148 EAFETVREELLGDN
-1162 KYNDAQGAVRD
+1162 KYNDAQGAIRD
-1173 KQVFKGN
+1173 KQIFKG
-1180 DASWQ
+1180 SKFSE
-1185 MMDNVFNG
+1185 MFDNLTNG
-1193 ALSLANKVL
+1193 ALTRAN
-1202 NTNFDTE
+1202 
-1209 SRKVSGLD
+1209 
-1217 VKINQKMGKD
+1217 QAMGKD
-1227 INPSLLE
+1227 VSPSLME
-1234 TARNLTYYLLEQG
+1234 TARNFTYYLLEKG
-1247 DNVFVKHN
+1247 DDVFVKKN

-1263 LDAQGITDLESI
+1263 LEAQGITDLESI
-1275 PADAYTLATQEAL
+1275 PADAYTLATQEAY
-1288 KATFKDETRLAS
+1288 KATFKDDTKLATI
-1300 GLSGVRKKMGVFGD
+1300 LRDVRRTLGVPGD
-1314 IVFPFTTT
+1314 IVMPFTKT
-1322 PANVAMRGFDYSP
+1322 PANIAMRGIDYSP
-1335 LGLFHGGAKLFQANR
+1335 VGVANALVKLKNAKSN
-1350 AKVQNKVD
+1350 VEV
-1358 ISNALTLLGQGATG
+1358 SNALTLLGQGATG
-1372 TAAIFAGYAL
+1372 TAAIAVGYAL
-1382 AKSGIIQGA
+1382 AQSGIIQGA

-1408 PFSFKIG
+1408 AYSVKVG

-1422 WGQPA
+1422 WAQPA
-1427 AIPLI
+1427 SIPII
-1432 LGATIQKSIEDS
+1432 LGTTIYQCMQDS
-1444 DSMLDTILQGAIA
+1444 DNALDTIYQGAVA
-1457 TTNAWAEL
+1457 ATNAWSDL
-1465 SPLQTFMD
+1465 SPLQTLTD
-1473 IFGGNGSLA
+1473 IFGGNGTPA
-1482 ENLVD
+1482 ENIAD
-1487 TVLEA
+1487 TFLEA
-1492 PLSLIPAQVGAA
+1492 PLGWIPAQLGAA
-1504 ARTADTTQRVTYDNT
+1504 ARIGDTTQRVTYDNT

-1686 YQDKGAAGVATFLG
+1686 YQDKGTAGVATFLG

>member
-49 ASRGI
+49 ASQGI

-168 NRAKEQEQ
+168 NRAEEQEQ

-193 PLNAAGGISGAAAN
+193 PLNAAGGISGAVAN

-288 ANRGLSPNQIMGTS
+288 ANRGLSPNQIIGTS

-392 AVIDIFK
+392 AVIDVFK

-415 GGGTALAGKVVGN
+415 GGGTALAGRVIGNRSAANKLDADVPVTDMESTSSLHNDVDTSGTAVKVGQATTIYSPYNGETPTQKSQNANRVEVSQESYNNAVSNIQTAGYDSSFTGRNIKKILTKVYENIFSGESTSKDIVVNGAQFGNDPYTVTVNKSAVSKIMSDSKLSAEKVSVLDNIENIVGN
-428 RNARLNAQNEM
+428 SNYVGSGNYVQHGSKNKSDVVRYDYFETPATINGKNYIVAFDVEVHPDTNNYRTHKVINEM

-445 GMGPLPTAANHVT
+445 GMGPLPTAANHVI
-458 TQAGAPTNSVSD
+458 TQAGAPTDSVSD
-470 LSNSLDNGAYHV
+470 LSNS
-482 PSALDTSSPLA
+482 
-493 NVQNVHENNSVGT
+493 
-506 NIVESSQNVN
+506 
-516 NSDGFQPTHYEKGNG
+516 
-531 VDPFSDLMADN
+531 
-542 LTSTKGV
+542 
-549 TSRDKSF
+549 
-556 SDFVK
+556 
-561 ESLSGDGK
+561 
-569 SGNKNY
+569 
-575 YLGQVSEELAADI
+575 
-588 FNKTGIDVE
+588 
-597 NYNIQMSSDNIRH
+597 
-610 VYKDH
+610 
-615 SDVKTETGRNQIPLD
+615 
-630 AELIAK
+630 
-636 LPQVFDNPDEISF
+636 FDNSIS
-649 SSNPDTRGRRVMMF
+649 
-663 EKRINGKIIVAE
+663 
-675 AIGAGKH
+675 
-682 RLSLDTM
+682 
-689 YIKDSHPVEAAATNV
+689 
-704 ATPQRPKR
+704 
-712 STGKA
+712 
-717 TDVNIPNST
+717 NSA

-731 TQYNSQ
+731 TQYNSK

-749 DRLVGMYNGNE
+749 DRLVGMYKGNE

-831 DALMSYGKYLRDAA
+831 DTLMSYGKYLRDAA
-845 KKSTASVNQQSN
+845 KKSTANVNQQSN

-907 FVANPDMYTQLSN
+907 FISNPDMYTQLSN

-1014 REIDSMNEAGKKK
+1014 REIDSMNEAGQKK

-1066 LRKEYPVTKTEK
+1066 LRKEYPVTMTEK
-1078 LLEYR
+1078 LMELR
-1083 RLSMLLNSR
+1083 RVSMLLNAR
-1092 TNVRNFLSNAFVVP
+1092 TNVRNVVSNAFMMP
-1106 VRWTADRVTALGEG
+1106 IRWTADRVTALGEG
-1120 AYKLVHPDYQ
+1120 AYKLIHPEYQ
-1130 STQSLNPIRSKE
+1130 STQSANPVASKE
-1142 SRKLAS
+1142 SRQLAS
-1148 EAFEMVKSELLGDN
+1148 EAFETVREELLGDN
-1162 KYNDAQGAVRD
+1162 KYNDAQGAIRD
-1173 KQVFKGN
+1173 KQIFKG
-1180 DASWQ
+1180 SKFSE
-1185 MMDNVFNG
+1185 MFDNLTNG
-1193 ALSLANKVL
+1193 ALTRAN
-1202 NTNFDTE
+1202 
-1209 SRKVSGLD
+1209 
-1217 VKINQKMGKD
+1217 QAMGKD
-1227 INPSLLE
+1227 VSPSLME
-1234 TARNLTYYLLEQG
+1234 TARNFTYYLLEKG
-1247 DNVFVKHN
+1247 DDVFVKKN

-1263 LDAQGITDLESI
+1263 LEAQGITDLESI
-1275 PADAYTLATQEAL
+1275 PADAYTLATQEAY
-1288 KATFKDETRLAS
+1288 KATFKDDTKLATI
-1300 GLSGVRKKMGVFGD
+1300 LSDVRRTLGVPGD
-1314 IVFPFTTT
+1314 IVMPFTKT
-1322 PANVAMRGFDYSP
+1322 PANIAMRGIDYSP
-1335 LGLFHGGAKLFQANR
+1335 VGVANALVKLKNAKSN
-1350 AKVQNKVD
+1350 VEV
-1358 ISNALTLLGQGATG
+1358 SNALTLLGQGATG
-1372 TAAIFAGYAL
+1372 TAAIAVGYAL
-1382 AKSGIIQGA
+1382 AQSGIIQGA

-1408 PFSFKIG
+1408 AYSVKVG

-1422 WGQPA
+1422 WAQPA
-1427 AIPLI
+1427 SIPII
-1432 LGATIQKSIEDS
+1432 LGTTIYQCMQDS
-1444 DSMLDTILQGAIA
+1444 DNALDTIYQGAVA
-1457 TTNAWAEL
+1457 ATNAWSDL
-1465 SPLQTFMD
+1465 SPLQTLTD
-1473 IFGGNGSLA
+1473 IFGGNGTPA
-1482 ENLVD
+1482 ENIAD
-1487 TVLEA
+1487 TFLEA
-1492 PLSLIPAQVGAA
+1492 PLGWIPAQLGAA
-1504 ARTADTTQRVTYDNT
+1504 ARIGDTTQRVTYDNT

-1533 PGLSQT
+1533 PGMSQA

-1576 TPIDDEINDLYAST
+1576 TPIDDEINDLYVST

-1668 LLGYDIESSQTY
+1668 LLGYDIEASQTY

-1785 YTDPVASSHEESQA
+1785 YADPVASSHEESQA
-1799 KIQAMLDGTYEST
+1799 KIQAMLDGTYDSV
-1812 YGSVASNENQRKI
+1812 YGFGASNENQRKI

-1847 IREMLK
+1847 IRDMLK

>member
-1 MARVNIDGKN
+1 MARVNIDDKN
-11 NKEWDSR
+11 KKKWDSR

-49 ASRGI
+49 ASQGI
-54 KQSSATSRYES
+54 KQSSAMSRYES

-168 NRAKEQEQ
+168 NRAEEQEQ

-193 PLNAAGGISGAAAN
+193 PLNAAGGISGAVAN

-392 AVIDIFK
+392 AVIDVFK

-415 GGGTALAGKVVGN
+415 GGGTALAGRVIGNRSAANKLDADVPVTDMESTSSLHNDVDTSGTAVKAGQATTIYSPYNGETPTQKSQNANRVEVSQESYNNAVSNIQTAGYDSSFTGRNIKKILTKVYENIFSGESTSKDIVVNGAQFGNDPYTVTVNKSAVSKIMSDSKLSAEKVSVLDNIENIVGN
-428 RNARLNAQNEM
+428 SNYVGSGNYVQHGSKNKSDVVRYDYFETPATINGKNYIVAFDVEVHPDTNNYRTHKVINEM

-458 TQAGAPTNSVSD
+458 TQAGAPTDSVSD
-470 LSNSLDNGAYHV
+470 LSNS
-482 PSALDTSSPLA
+482 
-493 NVQNVHENNSVGT
+493 
-506 NIVESSQNVN
+506 
-516 NSDGFQPTHYEKGNG
+516 
-531 VDPFSDLMADN
+531 
-542 LTSTKGV
+542 
-549 TSRDKSF
+549 
-556 SDFVK
+556 
-561 ESLSGDGK
+561 
-569 SGNKNY
+569 
-575 YLGQVSEELAADI
+575 
-588 FNKTGIDVE
+588 
-597 NYNIQMSSDNIRH
+597 
-610 VYKDH
+610 
-615 SDVKTETGRNQIPLD
+615 
-630 AELIAK
+630 
-636 LPQVFDNPDEISF
+636 FDNSIS
-649 SSNPDTRGRRVMMF
+649 
-663 EKRINGKIIVAE
+663 
-675 AIGAGKH
+675 
-682 RLSLDTM
+682 
-689 YIKDSHPVEAAATNV
+689 
-704 ATPQRPKR
+704 
-712 STGKA
+712 
-717 TDVNIPNST
+717 NSA

-731 TQYNSQ
+731 TQYNSK

-749 DRLVGMYNGNE
+749 DRLVGMYKGNE

-831 DALMSYGKYLRDAA
+831 DTLMSYGKYLRDAA
-845 KKSTASVNQQSN
+845 KKSTANVNQQSN

-898 DAPQALKNE
+898 DAPQTLKNE
-907 FVANPDMYTQLSN
+907 FISNPDMYTQLSN

-1014 REIDSMNEAGKKK
+1014 REIDSMNEAGQKK

-1047 IDPGDTDAIKAAYE
+1047 IDPGDTDAIKTAYE

-1066 LRKEYPVTKTEK
+1066 LRKEYPVTMTEK
-1078 LLEYR
+1078 LMELR
-1083 RLSMLLNSR
+1083 RVSMLLNAR
-1092 TNVRNFLSNAFVVP
+1092 TNVRNVVSNAFMMP
-1106 VRWTADRVTALGEG
+1106 IRWTADRVTALGEG
-1120 AYKLVHPDYQ
+1120 AYKLIHPEYQ
-1130 STQSLNPIRSKE
+1130 STQSANPVASKK
-1142 SRKLAS
+1142 SRQLAS
-1148 EAFEMVKSELLGDN
+1148 EAFETVREELLGDN
-1162 KYNDAQGAVRD
+1162 KYNDAQGAIRD
-1173 KQVFKGN
+1173 KQIFKG
-1180 DASWQ
+1180 SKFSE
-1185 MMDNVFNG
+1185 MFDNLTNG
-1193 ALSLANKVL
+1193 ALTRAN
-1202 NTNFDTE
+1202 
-1209 SRKVSGLD
+1209 
-1217 VKINQKMGKD
+1217 QAMGKD
-1227 INPSLLE
+1227 VSPSLME
-1234 TARNLTYYLLEQG
+1234 TARNFTYYLLEKG
-1247 DNVFVKHN
+1247 DDVFVKKN

-1263 LDAQGITDLESI
+1263 LEAQGITDLESI
-1275 PADAYTLATQEAL
+1275 PADAYTLATQEAY
-1288 KATFKDETRLAS
+1288 KATFKDDTKLATI
-1300 GLSGVRKKMGVFGD
+1300 LSDVRRTLGVPGD
-1314 IVFPFTTT
+1314 IVMPFTKT
-1322 PANVAMRGFDYSP
+1322 PANIAMRGIDYSP
-1335 LGLFHGGAKLFQANR
+1335 VGVANALVKLKNAKSN
-1350 AKVQNKVD
+1350 VEV
-1358 ISNALTLLGQGATG
+1358 SNALTLLGQGATG
-1372 TAAIFAGYAL
+1372 TAAIAVGYAL
-1382 AKSGIIQGA
+1382 AQSGIIQGA

-1408 PFSFKIG
+1408 AYSVKVG

-1422 WGQPA
+1422 WAQPA
-1427 AIPLI
+1427 SIPII
-1432 LGATIQKSIEDS
+1432 LGTTIYQCMQDS
-1444 DSMLDTILQGAIA
+1444 DNALDTIYQGAVA
-1457 TTNAWAEL
+1457 ATNAWSDL
-1465 SPLQTFMD
+1465 SPLQTLTD
-1473 IFGGNGSLA
+1473 IFGGNGTPA
-1482 ENLVD
+1482 ENIAD
-1487 TVLEA
+1487 TFLEA
-1492 PLSLIPAQVGAA
+1492 PLGWIPAQLGAA
-1504 ARTADTTQRVTYDNT
+1504 ARIGDTTQRVTYDNT

-1686 YQDKGAAGVATFLG
+1686 YQDKGTAGVATFLG

-1812 YGSVASNENQRKI
+1812 YGSGASNENQRKI

>member
-18 LVDAYMKNQS
+18 LVDAYMENQS

-49 ASRGI
+49 ASQGI

-87 QSRLP
+87 QSRWP

-155 LSMSDVLDYAQRQ
+155 LSMADVLDYAQRQ

-181 NQHKILGTAVTF
+181 NRHKILGTAVTF
-193 PLNAAGGISGAAAN
+193 PLNAAGGISGAVAN

-215 PIDPNSYANSYSNMS
+215 PIDPNGYANSYSNMS

-261 MALAGGNAGVA
+261 MALAGGNAGAA
-272 GALQGL
+272 GVLQGL

-336 IKSVLSQMA
+336 IKSVLSQMV

-355 GIDQVAD
+355 GINQVAD

-392 AVIDIFK
+392 AVIDVFK

-415 GGGTALAGKVVGN
+415 GGGTALAGRAIGN
-428 RNARLNAQNEM
+428 RNSNSKQNIDVG
-439 SLTEAP
+439 SDIDFND
-445 GMGPLPTAANHVT
+445 TAKDNI
-458 TQAGAPTNSVSD
+458 NSVAD
-470 LSNSLDNGAYHV
+470 
-482 PSALDTSSPLA
+482 
-493 NVQNVHENNSVGT
+493 
-506 NIVESSQNVN
+506 
-516 NSDGFQPTHYEKGNG
+516 DGFQPTHYEKGNG

-717 TDVNIPNST
+717 TDVNIPNSA

-731 TQYNSQ
+731 TQYNSK

-749 DRLVGMYNGNE
+749 DRLVGMYKGNE

-786 KAVTLAAEIDDSMK
+786 KAVTLAADIDDSMK
-800 GHSYTRKGSG
+800 GQSYTRKGSG

-831 DALMSYGKYLRDAA
+831 DTLMSYGKYLRDAA
-845 KKSTASVNQQSN
+845 KKSTANVNQQSN

-930 LASGNIDSAIVQF
+930 LANSNIDSAIVQF

-1014 REIDSMNEAGKKK
+1014 REIDSMNEAGQKK

-1066 LRKEYPVTKTEK
+1066 LRKEYPVTMTEK
-1078 LLEYR
+1078 LMELR
-1083 RLSMLLNSR
+1083 RVSMLLNAR
-1092 TNVRNFLSNAFVVP
+1092 TNVRNVVSNAFMMP
-1106 VRWTADRVTALGEG
+1106 IRWTADRVTALGEG
-1120 AYKLVHPDYQ
+1120 AYKLIHPEYQ
-1130 STQSLNPIRSKE
+1130 STQSANPVASKE
-1142 SRKLAS
+1142 SRQLAS
-1148 EAFEMVKSELLGDN
+1148 EAFETVREELLGDN
-1162 KYNDAQGAVRD
+1162 KYNDAQGAIRD
-1173 KQVFKGN
+1173 KQIFKG
-1180 DASWQ
+1180 SKFSE
-1185 MMDNVFNG
+1185 MFDNLTNG
-1193 ALSLANKVL
+1193 ALMRAN
-1202 NTNFDTE
+1202 
-1209 SRKVSGLD
+1209 
-1217 VKINQKMGKD
+1217 QAMGKD
-1227 INPSLLE
+1227 VSPSLME
-1234 TARNLTYYLLEQG
+1234 TARNFTYYLLEKG
-1247 DNVFVKHN
+1247 DDVFVKKN

-1263 LDAQGITDLESI
+1263 LEAQGITDLESI
-1275 PADAYTLATQEAL
+1275 PADAYTLATQEAY
-1288 KATFKDETRLAS
+1288 KATFKDDTKLATI
-1300 GLSGVRKKMGVFGD
+1300 LSDVRRTLGVSGD
-1314 IVFPFTTT
+1314 IVMPFTKT
-1322 PANVAMRGFDYSP
+1322 PANIAMRGIDYSP
-1335 LGLFHGGAKLFQANR
+1335 VGVANALVKLKNAKSN
-1350 AKVQNKVD
+1350 VEV
-1358 ISNALTLLGQGATG
+1358 SNALTLLGQGATG
-1372 TAAIFAGYAL
+1372 TAAIAVGYAL
-1382 AKSGIIQGA
+1382 AQSGIIQGA

-1408 PFSFKIG
+1408 AYSIKVG

-1422 WGQPA
+1422 WAQPA
-1427 AIPLI
+1427 SIPII
-1432 LGATIQKSIEDS
+1432 LGTTIYQCMQDS
-1444 DSMLDTILQGAIA
+1444 DNALDTIYQGAVA
-1457 TTNAWAEL
+1457 ATNAWSDL
-1465 SPLQTFMD
+1465 SPLQTLTD
-1473 IFGGNGSLA
+1473 IFGGNGTPA
-1482 ENLVD
+1482 ENIAD
-1487 TVLEA
+1487 TFLEA
-1492 PLSLIPAQVGAA
+1492 PLGWIPAQLGAA
-1504 ARTADTTQRVTYDNT
+1504 ARIGDTTQRVTYDNT

-1533 PGLSQT
+1533 PGMSQA

-1590 GDAAVFPKKAAWSYK
+1590 GDAAVFPKKAAWSYN

-1644 MSDDQKAGAIAD
+1644 MSDDQKAGAIEE

-1812 YGSVASNENQRKI
+1812 YGSGASNENQRKI

-1847 IREMLK
+1847 IRDMLK

>member
-1 MARVNIDGKN
+1 MARVNIDDKN
-11 NKEWDSR
+11 KKKWDSR

-49 ASRGI
+49 ASQGI
-54 KQSSATSRYES
+54 KQSSAMSRYES

-168 NRAKEQEQ
+168 NRAEEQEQ

-193 PLNAAGGISGAAAN
+193 PLNAAGGISGAVAN

-392 AVIDIFK
+392 AVIDVFK

-415 GGGTALAGKVVGN
+415 GGGTALAGRVIGNRSAANKLDADVPVTDMESTSSLHNDVDTSGTAVKAGQATTIYSPYNGETPTQKSQNANRVEVSQESYNNAVSNIQTAGYDSSFTGRNIKKILTKVYENIFSGESTSKDIVVNGAQFGNDPYTVTVNKSAVSKIMSDSKLSAEKVSVLDNIENIVGN
-428 RNARLNAQNEM
+428 SNYVGSGNYVQHGSKNKSDVVRYDYFETPATINGKNYIVAFDVEVHPDTNNYRTHKVINEM

-458 TQAGAPTNSVSD
+458 TQAGAPTDSVSD
-470 LSNSLDNGAYHV
+470 LSNS
-482 PSALDTSSPLA
+482 
-493 NVQNVHENNSVGT
+493 
-506 NIVESSQNVN
+506 
-516 NSDGFQPTHYEKGNG
+516 
-531 VDPFSDLMADN
+531 
-542 LTSTKGV
+542 
-549 TSRDKSF
+549 
-556 SDFVK
+556 
-561 ESLSGDGK
+561 
-569 SGNKNY
+569 
-575 YLGQVSEELAADI
+575 
-588 FNKTGIDVE
+588 
-597 NYNIQMSSDNIRH
+597 
-610 VYKDH
+610 
-615 SDVKTETGRNQIPLD
+615 
-630 AELIAK
+630 
-636 LPQVFDNPDEISF
+636 FDNSIS
-649 SSNPDTRGRRVMMF
+649 
-663 EKRINGKIIVAE
+663 
-675 AIGAGKH
+675 
-682 RLSLDTM
+682 
-689 YIKDSHPVEAAATNV
+689 
-704 ATPQRPKR
+704 
-712 STGKA
+712 
-717 TDVNIPNST
+717 NSA

-731 TQYNSQ
+731 TQYNSK

-749 DRLVGMYNGNE
+749 DRLVGMYKGNE

-831 DALMSYGKYLRDAA
+831 DTLMSYGKYLRDAA
-845 KKSTASVNQQSN
+845 KKSTANVNQQSN

-898 DAPQALKNE
+898 DAPQTLKNE
-907 FVANPDMYTQLSN
+907 FISNPDMYTQLSN

-1014 REIDSMNEAGKKK
+1014 REIDSMNEAGQKK

-1047 IDPGDTDAIKAAYE
+1047 IDPGDTDAIKTAYE

-1066 LRKEYPVTKTEK
+1066 LRKEYPVTMTEK
-1078 LLEYR
+1078 LMELR
-1083 RLSMLLNSR
+1083 RVSMLLNAR
-1092 TNVRNFLSNAFVVP
+1092 TNVRNVVSNAFMMP
-1106 VRWTADRVTALGEG
+1106 IRWTADRVTALGEG
-1120 AYKLVHPDYQ
+1120 AYKLIHPEYQ
-1130 STQSLNPIRSKE
+1130 STQSANPVASKK
-1142 SRKLAS
+1142 SRQLAS
-1148 EAFEMVKSELLGDN
+1148 EAFETVREELLGDN
-1162 KYNDAQGAVRD
+1162 KYNDAQGAIRD
-1173 KQVFKGN
+1173 KQIFKG
-1180 DASWQ
+1180 SKFSE
-1185 MMDNVFNG
+1185 MFDNLTNG
-1193 ALSLANKVL
+1193 ALTRAN
-1202 NTNFDTE
+1202 
-1209 SRKVSGLD
+1209 
-1217 VKINQKMGKD
+1217 QAMGKD
-1227 INPSLLE
+1227 VSPSLME
-1234 TARNLTYYLLEQG
+1234 TARNFTYYLLEKG
-1247 DNVFVKHN
+1247 DDVFVKKN

-1263 LDAQGITDLESI
+1263 LEAQGITDLESI
-1275 PADAYTLATQEAL
+1275 PADAYTLATQEAY
-1288 KATFKDETRLAS
+1288 KATFKDDTKLATI
-1300 GLSGVRKKMGVFGD
+1300 LSDVRRTLGVPGD
-1314 IVFPFTTT
+1314 IVMPFTKT
-1322 PANVAMRGFDYSP
+1322 PANIAMRGIDYSP
-1335 LGLFHGGAKLFQANR
+1335 VGVANALVKLKNAKSN
-1350 AKVQNKVD
+1350 VEV
-1358 ISNALTLLGQGATG
+1358 SNALTLLGQGATG
-1372 TAAIFAGYAL
+1372 TAAIAVGYAL
-1382 AKSGIIQGA
+1382 AQSGIIQGA

-1408 PFSFKIG
+1408 AYSVKVG

-1422 WGQPA
+1422 WAQPA
-1427 AIPLI
+1427 SIPII
-1432 LGATIQKSIEDS
+1432 LGTTIYQCMQDS
-1444 DSMLDTILQGAIA
+1444 DNALDTIYQGAVA
-1457 TTNAWAEL
+1457 ATNAWSDL
-1465 SPLQTFMD
+1465 SPLQTLTD
-1473 IFGGNGSLA
+1473 IFGGNGTPA
-1482 ENLVD
+1482 ENIAD
-1487 TVLEA
+1487 TFLEA
-1492 PLSLIPAQVGAA
+1492 PLGWIPAQLGAA
-1504 ARTADTTQRVTYDNT
+1504 ARIGDTTQRVTYDNT

-1539 LPVAYDTWGNPIKR
+1539 LPVAYDTWGNPIKW

-1686 YQDKGAAGVATFLG
+1686 YQDKGTAGVATFLG

>member
-92 KYQQEKSNQIGST
+92 KYKQEKSNQIGST

-155 LSMSDVLDYAQRQ
+155 LSMADVLDYAQRQ
-168 NRAKEQEQ
+168 NRAKEQENW
-176 SADFA
+176 SNYA
-181 NQHKILGTAVTF
+181 NEHKIIGTAVTF
-193 PLNAAGGISGAAAN
+193 PINAAGGISGGIAN

-278 NSYNNSIIDT
+278 NTHNNSIIDT

-336 IKSVLSQMA
+336 IKSVLSQMV

-376 DQYQKQGMSE
+376 DQYQKQGMPE

-392 AVIDIFK
+392 AVIDVFK

-415 GGGTALAGKVVGN
+415 GGGTALAGRVIGNRSAANKLDADAPVTDMESTSSLHNDVDTSGTAVKAGQATTIYSPYSGETPTQKSQNANRVEVSQESYNNAVSNIQTAGYDSSFTGRNIKKILTKVYENIFSGESTSKDIVVNGVQFGNDPYTVTVNKSAVSKIMSDSKLSAEKVSVLDNIENIVGN
-428 RNARLNAQNEM
+428 SNYVGSGNYVQHGSKNKSDVVRYDYFETPATINGKNYIVAFDVEVHPDTNNYRTHKVINEM

-458 TQAGAPTNSVSD
+458 TQAGAPTDSVSD
-470 LSNSLDNGAYHV
+470 LSNS
-482 PSALDTSSPLA
+482 
-493 NVQNVHENNSVGT
+493 
-506 NIVESSQNVN
+506 
-516 NSDGFQPTHYEKGNG
+516 
-531 VDPFSDLMADN
+531 
-542 LTSTKGV
+542 
-549 TSRDKSF
+549 
-556 SDFVK
+556 
-561 ESLSGDGK
+561 
-569 SGNKNY
+569 
-575 YLGQVSEELAADI
+575 
-588 FNKTGIDVE
+588 
-597 NYNIQMSSDNIRH
+597 
-610 VYKDH
+610 
-615 SDVKTETGRNQIPLD
+615 
-630 AELIAK
+630 
-636 LPQVFDNPDEISF
+636 FDNSIS
-649 SSNPDTRGRRVMMF
+649 
-663 EKRINGKIIVAE
+663 
-675 AIGAGKH
+675 
-682 RLSLDTM
+682 
-689 YIKDSHPVEAAATNV
+689 
-704 ATPQRPKR
+704 
-712 STGKA
+712 
-717 TDVNIPNST
+717 NSA

-731 TQYNSQ
+731 TQYNSK

-749 DRLVGMYNGNE
+749 DRLVGMYKGNE

-831 DALMSYGKYLRDAA
+831 DTLMSYGKYLRDAA
-845 KKSTASVNQQSN
+845 KKSTANVNQQSN

-907 FVANPDMYTQLSN
+907 FISNPDMYTQLSN

-1014 REIDSMNEAGKKK
+1014 REIDSMNEAGQKK

-1066 LRKEYPVTKTEK
+1066 LRKEYPVTMTEK
-1078 LLEYR
+1078 LMELR
-1083 RLSMLLNSR
+1083 RVSMLLNAR
-1092 TNVRNFLSNAFVVP
+1092 TNVRNVVSNAFMMP
-1106 VRWTADRVTALGEG
+1106 IRWTADRVTALGEG
-1120 AYKLVHPDYQ
+1120 AYKLIHPEYR
-1130 STQSLNPIRSKE
+1130 STQSANPVASKE
-1142 SRKLAS
+1142 SRQLAS
-1148 EAFEMVKSELLGDN
+1148 EAFETVREELLGDN
-1162 KYNDAQGAVRD
+1162 KYNDAQGAIRD
-1173 KQVFKGN
+1173 KQIFKG
-1180 DASWQ
+1180 SKFSE
-1185 MMDNVFNG
+1185 MFDNLTNG
-1193 ALSLANKVL
+1193 ALTRAN
-1202 NTNFDTE
+1202 
-1209 SRKVSGLD
+1209 
-1217 VKINQKMGKD
+1217 QAMGKD
-1227 INPSLLE
+1227 VSPSLME
-1234 TARNLTYYLLEQG
+1234 TARNFTYYLLEKG
-1247 DNVFVKHN
+1247 DDVFVKKN

-1263 LDAQGITDLESI
+1263 LETQGITDLESI
-1275 PADAYTLATQEAL
+1275 PADAYTLATQEAY
-1288 KATFKDETRLAS
+1288 KATFKDDTKLATI
-1300 GLSGVRKKMGVFGD
+1300 LSDVRRTLGVPGD
-1314 IVFPFTTT
+1314 IVMPFTKT
-1322 PANVAMRGFDYSP
+1322 PANIAMRGIDYSP
-1335 LGLFHGGAKLFQANR
+1335 VGVANALVKLKNAKSN
-1350 AKVQNKVD
+1350 VEV
-1358 ISNALTLLGQGATG
+1358 SNALTLLGQGATG
-1372 TAAIFAGYAL
+1372 TAAIAVGYAL
-1382 AKSGIIQGA
+1382 AQSGIIQGA

-1408 PFSFKIG
+1408 AYSVKVG

-1422 WGQPA
+1422 WAQPA
-1427 AIPLI
+1427 SIPII
-1432 LGATIQKSIEDS
+1432 LGTTIYQCMQDS
-1444 DSMLDTILQGAIA
+1444 DNALDTIYQGAVA
-1457 TTNAWAEL
+1457 ATNAWSDL
-1465 SPLQTFMD
+1465 SPLQTLTD
-1473 IFGGNGSLA
+1473 IFGGNGTPA
-1482 ENLVD
+1482 ENVAD
-1487 TVLEA
+1487 TFLEA
-1492 PLSLIPAQVGAA
+1492 PLGWIPAQLGAT
-1504 ARTADTTQRVTYDNT
+1504 ARIGDTTQRVTYDNT

-1686 YQDKGAAGVATFLG
+1686 YQDKGTAGVATFLG

>member
-1 MARVNIDGKN
+1 MARVNIDDKN
-11 NKEWDSR
+11 KKKWDSR

-49 ASRGI
+49 ASQGI
-54 KQSSATSRYES
+54 KQSSAMSRYES

-168 NRAKEQEQ
+168 NRAEEQEQ

-193 PLNAAGGISGAAAN
+193 PLNAAGGISGAVAN

-392 AVIDIFK
+392 AVIDVFK

-415 GGGTALAGKVVGN
+415 GGGTALAGMVIGNRSAANKLDADVPVTDMESTSSLHNDVDTSGTAVKAGQATTIYSPYNGETPTQKSQNANRVEVSQESYNNAVSNIQTAGYDSSFTGRNIKKILTKVYENIFSGESTSKDIVVNGAQFGNDPYTVTVNKSAVSKIMSDSKLSAEKVSVLDNIENIVGN
-428 RNARLNAQNEM
+428 SNYVGSGNYVQHGSKNKSDVVRYDYFETPATINGKNYIVAFDVEVHPDTNNYRTHKVINEM

-458 TQAGAPTNSVSD
+458 TQAGAPTDSVSD
-470 LSNSLDNGAYHV
+470 LSNS
-482 PSALDTSSPLA
+482 
-493 NVQNVHENNSVGT
+493 
-506 NIVESSQNVN
+506 
-516 NSDGFQPTHYEKGNG
+516 
-531 VDPFSDLMADN
+531 
-542 LTSTKGV
+542 
-549 TSRDKSF
+549 
-556 SDFVK
+556 
-561 ESLSGDGK
+561 
-569 SGNKNY
+569 
-575 YLGQVSEELAADI
+575 
-588 FNKTGIDVE
+588 
-597 NYNIQMSSDNIRH
+597 
-610 VYKDH
+610 
-615 SDVKTETGRNQIPLD
+615 
-630 AELIAK
+630 
-636 LPQVFDNPDEISF
+636 FDNSIS
-649 SSNPDTRGRRVMMF
+649 
-663 EKRINGKIIVAE
+663 
-675 AIGAGKH
+675 
-682 RLSLDTM
+682 
-689 YIKDSHPVEAAATNV
+689 
-704 ATPQRPKR
+704 
-712 STGKA
+712 
-717 TDVNIPNST
+717 NSA

-731 TQYNSQ
+731 TQYNSK

-749 DRLVGMYNGNE
+749 DRLVGMYKGNE

-831 DALMSYGKYLRDAA
+831 DTLMSYGKYLRDAA
-845 KKSTASVNQQSN
+845 KKSTANVNQQSN

-898 DAPQALKNE
+898 DAPQTLKNE
-907 FVANPDMYTQLSN
+907 FISNPDMYTQLSN

-1014 REIDSMNEAGKKK
+1014 REIDSMNEAGQKK

-1066 LRKEYPVTKTEK
+1066 LRKEYPVTMTEK
-1078 LLEYR
+1078 LMELR
-1083 RLSMLLNSR
+1083 RVSMLLNAR
-1092 TNVRNFLSNAFVVP
+1092 TNVRNVVSNAFMMP
-1106 VRWTADRVTALGEG
+1106 IRWTADRVTALGEG
-1120 AYKLVHPDYQ
+1120 AYKLIHPEYQ
-1130 STQSLNPIRSKE
+1130 STQSANPVASKK
-1142 SRKLAS
+1142 SRQLAS
-1148 EAFEMVKSELLGDN
+1148 EAFETVREELLGDN
-1162 KYNDAQGAVRD
+1162 KYNDAQGAIRD
-1173 KQVFKGN
+1173 KQIFKG
-1180 DASWQ
+1180 SKFSE
-1185 MMDNVFNG
+1185 MFDNLTNG
-1193 ALSLANKVL
+1193 ALTRAN
-1202 NTNFDTE
+1202 
-1209 SRKVSGLD
+1209 
-1217 VKINQKMGKD
+1217 QAMGKD
-1227 INPSLLE
+1227 VSPSLME
-1234 TARNLTYYLLEQG
+1234 TARNFTYYLLEKG
-1247 DNVFVKHN
+1247 DDVFVKKN

-1263 LDAQGITDLESI
+1263 LEAQGITDLESI
-1275 PADAYTLATQEAL
+1275 PADAYTLATQEAY
-1288 KATFKDETRLAS
+1288 KATFKDDTKLATI
-1300 GLSGVRKKMGVFGD
+1300 LSDVRRTLGVPGD
-1314 IVFPFTTT
+1314 IVMPFTKT
-1322 PANVAMRGFDYSP
+1322 PANIAMRGIDYSP
-1335 LGLFHGGAKLFQANR
+1335 VGVANALVKLKNAKSN
-1350 AKVQNKVD
+1350 VEV
-1358 ISNALTLLGQGATG
+1358 SNALTLLGQGATG
-1372 TAAIFAGYAL
+1372 TAAIAVGYAL
-1382 AKSGIIQGA
+1382 AQSGIIQGA

-1408 PFSFKIG
+1408 AYSVKVG

-1422 WGQPA
+1422 WAQPA
-1427 AIPLI
+1427 SIPII
-1432 LGATIQKSIEDS
+1432 LGTTIYQCMQDS
-1444 DSMLDTILQGAIA
+1444 DNALDTIYQGAVA
-1457 TTNAWAEL
+1457 ATNAWSDL
-1465 SPLQTFMD
+1465 SPLQTLTD
-1473 IFGGNGSLA
+1473 IFGGNGTPA
-1482 ENLVD
+1482 ENIAD
-1487 TVLEA
+1487 TFLEA
-1492 PLSLIPAQVGAA
+1492 PLGWIPAQLGAA
-1504 ARTADTTQRVTYDNT
+1504 ARIGDTTQRVTYDNT

-1686 YQDKGAAGVATFLG
+1686 YQDKGTAGVATFLG

>member
-1 MARVNIDGKN
+1 MARVNIDDKN
-11 NKEWDSR
+11 NKKWDSR

-49 ASRGI
+49 ASQGI

-92 KYQQEKSNQIGST
+92 KYQQEKSNQIGSA

-155 LSMSDVLDYAQRQ
+155 LSMADVLDYAQRQ
-168 NRAKEQEQ
+168 NRAKEQDQ

-181 NQHKILGTAVTF
+181 NHHKILGTAVTF
-193 PLNAAGGISGAAAN
+193 PLNVAGGISGAAAN

-215 PIDPNSYANSYSNMS
+215 TIDPNSYANSYSNMS

-242 KAGQLLYNVG
+242 KTGQLLYNVG

-261 MALAGGNAGVA
+261 MALAGGNAGAA

-336 IKSVLSQMA
+336 IKSVLSQMV

-355 GIDQVAD
+355 AINQVAD
-362 ILINGGLSNYAQSV
+362 RIINGDLSNYTQSV
-376 DQYQKQGMSE
+376 DQYQNQGMSE

-392 AVIDIFK
+392 AIIDVFK

-415 GGGTALAGKVVGN
+415 GGGTALAGRVIGN
-428 RNARLNAQNEM
+428 RNSKQNIDVDSNIEFND
-439 SLTEAP
+439 
-445 GMGPLPTAANHVT
+445 TAKDNI
-458 TQAGAPTNSVSD
+458 NSVVD
-470 LSNSLDNGAYHV
+470 
-482 PSALDTSSPLA
+482 
-493 NVQNVHENNSVGT
+493 
-506 NIVESSQNVN
+506 
-516 NSDGFQPTHYEKGNG
+516 DGFQPTHYENGNG
-531 VDPFSDLMADN
+531 IDPFSDHKADN
-542 LTSTKGV
+542 LTSSKGI
-549 TSRDKSF
+549 TSRDQPF

-561 ESLSGDGK
+561 ESLSGDSK

-597 NYNIQMSSDNIRH
+597 SYNIQMSSDNIRH
-610 VYKDH
+610 AYKDH
-615 SDVKTETGRNQIPLD
+615 GDVKTETGRNQIPLD

-636 LPQVFDNPDEISF
+636 LPQVFDNPDDISI
-649 SSNPDTRGRRVMMF
+649 SSNPDTRGRKVIMF

-675 AIGAGKH
+675 AISAGKH

-689 YIKDSHPVEAAATNV
+689 YIKNSHPVEAAATNV

-712 STGKA
+712 STGEA
-717 TDVNIPNST
+717 TDVNIPNSN

-774 EYLQTGNQSAID
+774 EYLQTGKQSAID

-831 DALMSYGKYLRDAA
+831 DTLMSYGKYLRDAA
-845 KKSTASVNQQSN
+845 KKSTANVNQQSN
-857 TAPVQNVQQS
+857 KAPVQNVQQS

-883 NQRMRSYNDTLVNKT
+883 NQRMRSYNDTLINKT

-907 FVANPDMYTQLSN
+907 FVANPDMYTRLSN

-1066 LRKEYPVTKTEK
+1066 LRKEYPVTMTEK
-1078 LLEYR
+1078 LMELR
-1083 RLSMLLNSR
+1083 RVSMLLNAR
-1092 TNVRNFLSNAFVVP
+1092 TNVRNVVSNAFMMP
-1106 VRWTADRVTALGEG
+1106 IRWTADRVTALGEG
-1120 AYKLVHPDYQ
+1120 AYKLIHPEYQ
-1130 STQSLNPIRSKE
+1130 STQSANPVASKE
-1142 SRKLAS
+1142 SRQLAS
-1148 EAFEMVKSELLGDN
+1148 EAFETVREELLGDN
-1162 KYNDAQGAVRD
+1162 KYNDAQGAIRD
-1173 KQVFKGN
+1173 KQIFKG
-1180 DASWQ
+1180 SKFSE
-1185 MMDNVFNG
+1185 MFDNLTNG
-1193 ALSLANKVL
+1193 ALTRAN
-1202 NTNFDTE
+1202 
-1209 SRKVSGLD
+1209 
-1217 VKINQKMGKD
+1217 QAMGKD
-1227 INPSLLE
+1227 VSPSLME
-1234 TARNLTYYLLEQG
+1234 TARNFTYYLLEKG
-1247 DNVFVKHN
+1247 DDVFVKKN

-1263 LDAQGITDLESI
+1263 LEAQGITDLESI
-1275 PADAYTLATQEAL
+1275 PADAYTLATQEAY
-1288 KATFKDETRLAS
+1288 KATFKDDTKLATI
-1300 GLSGVRKKMGVFGD
+1300 LSDVRRTLGVPGD
-1314 IVFPFTTT
+1314 IVMPFTKT
-1322 PANVAMRGFDYSP
+1322 PANIAMRGIDYSP
-1335 LGLFHGGAKLFQANR
+1335 VGVANALVKLKNAKSN
-1350 AKVQNKVD
+1350 VEV
-1358 ISNALTLLGQGATG
+1358 SNALTLLGQGATG
-1372 TAAIFAGYAL
+1372 TAAIAVGYAL
-1382 AKSGIIQGA
+1382 AQSGIIQGA

-1408 PFSFKIG
+1408 AYSVKVG

-1422 WGQPA
+1422 WAQPA
-1427 AIPLI
+1427 SIPII
-1432 LGATIQKSIEDS
+1432 LGTTIYQCMQDS
-1444 DSMLDTILQGAIA
+1444 DNALDTIYQGTVAA
-1457 TTNAWAEL
+1457 TNAWSDL
-1465 SPLQTFMD
+1465 SPLQTLTD
-1473 IFGGNGSLA
+1473 IFGGNGTPA
-1482 ENLVD
+1482 ENIAD
-1487 TVLEA
+1487 TFLEA
-1492 PLSLIPAQVGAA
+1492 PLGWIPAQLGAA
-1504 ARTADTTQRVTYDNT
+1504 ARIGDTTQRVTYDNT

-1576 TPIDDEINDLYAST
+1576 TPIDDEISRLYSAT
-1590 GDAAVFPKKAAWSYK
+1590 GEESVFPQKAAWKYDRGDEN
-1605 INGETVK
+1605 IK
-1612 LNSEQYSEY
+1612 LSSEQNSEY
-1621 QRIMGQNAYG
+1621 QRIMGHNSYNI
-1631 MASALINSASYNN
+1631 ASAFINSDAYNTL
-1644 MSDDQKAGAIAD
+1644 DDTQRAEIFPKI
-1656 LYNFADALAKTE
+1656 YNFSKALADSE
-1668 LLGYDIESSQTY
+1668 LFGYDIASSKTY

-1700 IKQSMDSNKAED
+1700 IKQNTESNKDED
-1712 KVAAV
+1712 RVAVV
-1717 ADIPG
+1717 ADLPMN
-1722 SDEDKGYY
+1722 DEDKGYY
-1730 LSLLIGNLSK
+1730 LHQLVGDFTK
-1740 EAQTAYDYNGYPGVY
+1740 ESQTAYDYNGYAGLY

>member
-1 MARVNIDGKN
+1 MARVNIDDKN
-11 NKEWDSR
+11 NKKWDSR

-49 ASRGI
+49 ASQGI

-105 LSRAGVTSDDLSTLS
+105 LSRAGVTADDLKAFSA
-120 SGTMGNSVFQGLDV
+120 GTYGNSVFQGSDV
-134 LNGLKS
+134 LQALRTLNKK
-140 WKQKKEIAQKVKGTG
+140 KQVAQKIKGTG
-155 LSMSDVLDYAQRQ
+155 LSASDVLDYAQRL
-168 NRAKEQEQ
+168 NRANEQNQASEF
-176 SADFA
+176 AD
-181 NQHKILGTAVTF
+181 QHKILGTAVTF

-215 PIDPNSYANSYSNMS
+215 TIDPNSYANSYSNMS

-261 MALAGGNAGVA
+261 MALAGGNAGAA

-336 IKSVLSQMA
+336 IKSVLNQMV

-355 GIDQVAD
+355 GINQVAD
-362 ILINGGLSNYAQSV
+362 RIINGDLSNYAKSV

-392 AVIDIFK
+392 AVIDVFK

-415 GGGTALAGKVVGN
+415 GGGTALAGRVIGN
-428 RNARLNAQNEM
+428 RNSNIKQNIDVDSNIEFND
-439 SLTEAP
+439 
-445 GMGPLPTAANHVT
+445 TAKDNI
-458 TQAGAPTNSVSD
+458 NSV
-470 LSNSLDNGAYHV
+470 
-482 PSALDTSSPLA
+482 
-493 NVQNVHENNSVGT
+493 
-506 NIVESSQNVN
+506 
-516 NSDGFQPTHYEKGNG
+516 
-531 VDPFSDLMADN
+531 
-542 LTSTKGV
+542 
-549 TSRDKSF
+549 
-556 SDFVK
+556 
-561 ESLSGDGK
+561 
-569 SGNKNY
+569 
-575 YLGQVSEELAADI
+575 
-588 FNKTGIDVE
+588 
-597 NYNIQMSSDNIRH
+597 
-610 VYKDH
+610 
-615 SDVKTETGRNQIPLD
+615 
-630 AELIAK
+630 
-636 LPQVFDNPDEISF
+636 
-649 SSNPDTRGRRVMMF
+649 
-663 EKRINGKIIVAE
+663 
-675 AIGAGKH
+675 
-682 RLSLDTM
+682 DTM

-717 TDVNIPNST
+717 TDVNIPNSA

-731 TQYNSQ
+731 TQYNSK

-749 DRLVGMYNGNE
+749 DRLVGMYKGNE

-800 GHSYTRKGSG
+800 GQSYTRKGSG

-831 DALMSYGKYLRDAA
+831 DTLMSYGKYLRDAA
-845 KKSTASVNQQSN
+845 KKSTANVNQQSN

-1066 LRKEYPVTKTEK
+1066 LRKAYPVTMTEK
-1078 LLEYR
+1078 LMELR
-1083 RLSMLLNSR
+1083 RVSMLLNAR
-1092 TNVRNFLSNAFVVP
+1092 TNVRNFVSNAFMMP
-1106 VRWTADRVTALGEG
+1106 IRWTADRVTALGEG
-1120 AYKLVHPDYQ
+1120 AYKLIHPEYQ
-1130 STQSLNPIRSKE
+1130 STQSANPVASKE
-1142 SRKLAS
+1142 SRQLAS
-1148 EAFEMVKSELLGDN
+1148 EAFETVREELLGDN
-1162 KYNDAQGAVRD
+1162 KYNDAQGAIRD
-1173 KQVFKGN
+1173 KQIFKG
-1180 DASWQ
+1180 SKFSE
-1185 MMDNVFNG
+1185 MFDNLTNG
-1193 ALSLANKVL
+1193 ALTRAN
-1202 NTNFDTE
+1202 
-1209 SRKVSGLD
+1209 
-1217 VKINQKMGKD
+1217 QAMGKD
-1227 INPSLLE
+1227 VSPSLME
-1234 TARNLTYYLLEQG
+1234 TARNFTYYLLEKG
-1247 DNVFVKHN
+1247 DDVFVKKN

-1263 LDAQGITDLESI
+1263 LEAQGITDLESI
-1275 PADAYTLATQEAL
+1275 PADAYTLATQEAY
-1288 KATFKDETRLAS
+1288 KATFKDDTKLATI
-1300 GLSGVRKKMGVFGD
+1300 LSDVRRTLGVPGD
-1314 IVFPFTTT
+1314 IVMPFTKT
-1322 PANVAMRGFDYSP
+1322 PANIAMRGIDYSP
-1335 LGLFHGGAKLFQANR
+1335 VGVANALVKLKNAKSN
-1350 AKVQNKVD
+1350 VEV
-1358 ISNALTLLGQGATG
+1358 SNALTLLGQGATG
-1372 TAAIFAGYAL
+1372 TAAIAVGYAL
-1382 AKSGIIQGA
+1382 AQSGIIQGA

-1408 PFSFKIG
+1408 AYSVKVG

-1422 WGQPA
+1422 WAQPA
-1427 AIPLI
+1427 SIPII
-1432 LGATIQKSIEDS
+1432 LGTTIYQCMQDS
-1444 DSMLDTILQGAIA
+1444 DNALDTIYQGAVA
-1457 TTNAWAEL
+1457 ATNAWSDL
-1465 SPLQTFMD
+1465 SPLQTLTD
-1473 IFGGNGSLA
+1473 IFGGNGTPA
-1482 ENLVD
+1482 ENIAD
-1487 TVLEA
+1487 TFLEA
-1492 PLSLIPAQVGAA
+1492 PLGWIPAQLGAA
-1504 ARTADTTQRVTYDNT
+1504 ARIGNTTQRVTYDNN

-1533 PGLSQT
+1533 PGMSQA

-1576 TPIDDEINDLYAST
+1576 TTIDDEINDLYAST

-1686 YQDKGAAGVATFLG
+1686 YQDKGAVGVATFLG

-1730 LSLLIGNLSK
+1730 LSLLIGSLSK

-1785 YTDPVASSHEESQA
+1785 YTDPVASSNEESQA
-1799 KIQAMLDGTYEST
+1799 KIQAMLDGTYDSV
-1812 YGSVASNENQRKI
+1812 YGSGASNENQRKI

-1847 IREMLK
+1847 IRDMLK

>member
-18 LVDAYMKNQS
+18 LVDAYMENQS

-49 ASRGI
+49 ASQGI

-87 QSRLP
+87 QSRWP

-105 LSRAGVTSDDLSTLS
+105 LSSAGVTSDDLSTLS

-155 LSMSDVLDYAQRQ
+155 LSMADVLDYAQRQ

-181 NQHKILGTAVTF
+181 NRHKILGTAVTF
-193 PLNAAGGISGAAAN
+193 PLNAAGGISGAVAN

-215 PIDPNSYANSYSNMS
+215 PIDPNGYANSYSNMS

-261 MALAGGNAGVA
+261 MALAGGNAGAA
-272 GALQGL
+272 GVLQGL

-336 IKSVLSQMA
+336 IKSVLSQMV

-355 GIDQVAD
+355 GINQVAD

-392 AVIDIFK
+392 AVIDVFK

-415 GGGTALAGKVVGN
+415 GGGTALAGRVIGN
-428 RNARLNAQNEM
+428 RNSNNSVQNDINTELITDGENVNNQKNNADLPDGVHTQEQLNTISEYQNSSNQQIMTWADRKRNGQRSYKYLPVANVNDSVADYVQSKYGIDIHGNTVGLNESSLNHIDNEHINNDSKSPMTNEDLSRIGYVLENPDEVVVTDTTSKSTRLSDN
-439 SLTEAP
+439 TEAP
-445 GMGPLPTAANHVT
+445 TILMRKRIDGHYYIVEAVTDAKTKRDVIVTAFIEKV
-458 TQAGAPTNSVSD
+458 GKESSKYKD
-470 LSNSLDNGAYHV
+470 MFKGAYHV
-482 PSALDTSSPLA
+482 VNALENSSPTP
-493 NVQNVHENNSVGT
+493 NVRDDHEN
-506 NIVESSQNVN
+506 SS
-516 NSDGFQPTHYEKGNG
+516 
-531 VDPFSDLMADN
+531 
-542 LTSTKGV
+542 
-549 TSRDKSF
+549 
-556 SDFVK
+556 
-561 ESLSGDGK
+561 
-569 SGNKNY
+569 
-575 YLGQVSEELAADI
+575 
-588 FNKTGIDVE
+588 
-597 NYNIQMSSDNIRH
+597 
-610 VYKDH
+610 
-615 SDVKTETGRNQIPLD
+615 
-630 AELIAK
+630 
-636 LPQVFDNPDEISF
+636 FDN
-649 SSNPDTRGRRVMMF
+649 
-663 EKRINGKIIVAE
+663 
-675 AIGAGKH
+675 
-682 RLSLDTM
+682 
-689 YIKDSHPVEAAATNV
+689 
-704 ATPQRPKR
+704 
-712 STGKA
+712 
-717 TDVNIPNST
+717 NIPNSA

-731 TQYNSQ
+731 TQYNSK

-749 DRLVGMYNGNE
+749 DRLVGMYKGNE

-831 DALMSYGKYLRDAA
+831 DTLMSYGKYLRDAA
-845 KKSTASVNQQSN
+845 KKSTANVNQQSN

-930 LASGNIDSAIVQF
+930 LANSNIDSAIVQF

-1014 REIDSMNEAGKKK
+1014 REIDSMNEAGQKK

-1066 LRKEYPVTKTEK
+1066 LRKEYPVTMTEK
-1078 LLEYR
+1078 LMELR
-1083 RLSMLLNSR
+1083 RVSMLLNVR
-1092 TNVRNFLSNAFVVP
+1092 TNVRNVVSNAFMMP
-1106 VRWTADRVTALGEG
+1106 IRWTADRVTALGEG
-1120 AYKLVHPDYQ
+1120 AYKLIHPEYQ
-1130 STQSLNPIRSKE
+1130 STQSANPVASKE
-1142 SRKLAS
+1142 SRQLAS
-1148 EAFEMVKSELLGDN
+1148 EAFETVREELLGDN
-1162 KYNDAQGAVRD
+1162 KYNDAQGAIRD
-1173 KQVFKGN
+1173 KQIFKG
-1180 DASWQ
+1180 SKFSE
-1185 MMDNVFNG
+1185 MFDNLTNG
-1193 ALSLANKVL
+1193 ALTRAN
-1202 NTNFDTE
+1202 
-1209 SRKVSGLD
+1209 
-1217 VKINQKMGKD
+1217 QAMGKD
-1227 INPSLLE
+1227 VSPSLME
-1234 TARNLTYYLLEQG
+1234 TARNFTYYLLEKG
-1247 DNVFVKHN
+1247 DDVFVKKN

-1263 LDAQGITDLESI
+1263 LEAQGITDLESI
-1275 PADAYTLATQEAL
+1275 PADAYTLATQEAY
-1288 KATFKDETRLAS
+1288 KATFKDDTKLATI
-1300 GLSGVRKKMGVFGD
+1300 LSDVRRTLGVPGD
-1314 IVFPFTTT
+1314 IVMPFTKT
-1322 PANVAMRGFDYSP
+1322 PANIAMRGIDYSP
-1335 LGLFHGGAKLFQANR
+1335 VGVANALVKLKNAKSN
-1350 AKVQNKVD
+1350 VEV
-1358 ISNALTLLGQGATG
+1358 SNALTLLGQGATG
-1372 TAAIFAGYAL
+1372 TAAIAVGYAL
-1382 AKSGIIQGA
+1382 AQSGIIQGA

-1408 PFSFKIG
+1408 AYSVKVG

-1422 WGQPA
+1422 WAQPA
-1427 AIPLI
+1427 FIPII
-1432 LGATIQKSIEDS
+1432 LGTTIYQCMQDS
-1444 DSMLDTILQGAIA
+1444 DNALDTIYQGAVA
-1457 TTNAWAEL
+1457 ATNAWSDL
-1465 SPLQTFMD
+1465 SPLQTLTD
-1473 IFGGNGSLA
+1473 IFGGNGTPA
-1482 ENLVD
+1482 ENIAD
-1487 TVLEA
+1487 TFLEA
-1492 PLSLIPAQVGAA
+1492 PLGWIPAQLGAA
-1504 ARTADTTQRVTYDNT
+1504 ARIGDTTQRVTYDNT

-1590 GDAAVFPKKAAWSYK
+1590 GDAAVFPKNAAWSYK

-1621 QRIMGQNAYG
+1621 QRIMGKNAYG

-1686 YQDKGAAGVATFLG
+1686 YQDKGTAGVATFLG

-1799 KIQAMLDGTYEST
+1799 KIQAMLDGTYDSV
-1812 YGSVASNENQRKI
+1812 YGSGASNENQRKI

>member
-1 MARVNIDGKN
+1 MARVNIDDKN

-49 ASRGI
+49 ASQGI

-92 KYQQEKSNQIGST
+92 KYQQEKSNQIGSA

-155 LSMSDVLDYAQRQ
+155 LSMADVLDYAQRQ
-168 NRAKEQEQ
+168 NRAKEQDH

-181 NQHKILGTAVTF
+181 NHHKILGTAVTF
-193 PLNAAGGISGAAAN
+193 PLNAAGGISGAVAN

-261 MALAGGNAGVA
+261 MALAGGNAGIA

-362 ILINGGLSNYAQSV
+362 ILINDGLSNYAQSV

-392 AVIDIFK
+392 AIIDVFK

-415 GGGTALAGKVVGN
+415 GGGTALAGRISGGRSNINNVNSDTFVENSAIENTKRNNSDYSYTGAVPTQERSTNNVLEIESSNDGSQIVKDVFGNKFMKGFAIDGVSFGDKTYTASMSKDVVRNMAMTPQNIAVLDNIGYVVRNATYNGSGQSTKNGGVRVDHFEAPVAFNGKNYLVSFDVDVTQGSGN
-428 RNARLNAQNEM
+428 RTYNKISDINV
-439 SLTEAP
+439 TEKAVS
-445 GMGPLPTAANHVT
+445 TVN
-458 TQAGAPTNSVSD
+458 TNNV
-470 LSNSLDNGAYHV
+470 
-482 PSALDTSSPLA
+482 
-493 NVQNVHENNSVGT
+493 VQNNIELPDSGHTQRNSINVNENNSSIGVG
-506 NIVESSQNVN
+506 
-516 NSDGFQPTHYEKGNG
+516 NS
-531 VDPFSDLMADN
+531 
-542 LTSTKGV
+542 
-549 TSRDKSF
+549 
-556 SDFVK
+556 
-561 ESLSGDGK
+561 
-569 SGNKNY
+569 
-575 YLGQVSEELAADI
+575 
-588 FNKTGIDVE
+588 VE
-597 NYNIQMSSDNIRH
+597 N
-610 VYKDH
+610 
-615 SDVKTETGRNQIPLD
+615 
-630 AELIAK
+630 
-636 LPQVFDNPDEISF
+636 
-649 SSNPDTRGRRVMMF
+649 
-663 EKRINGKIIVAE
+663 INV
-675 AIGAGKH
+675 
-682 RLSLDTM
+682 S
-689 YIKDSHPVEAAATNV
+689 
-704 ATPQRPKR
+704 
-712 STGKA
+712 
-717 TDVNIPNST
+717 
-726 ENVNG
+726 
-731 TQYNSQ
+731 QYNSQ
-737 KIEGFNDLDKAL
+737 KIDGFNDLDKAL
-749 DRLVGMYNGNE
+749 DRLVGMYKGNE
-760 NTASMYADMKSAIN
+760 NTASMYAEMKSAIN

-831 DALMSYGKYLRDAA
+831 DTLMSYGKYLRDAA
-845 KKSTASVNQQSN
+845 KKSTENVNQQSN
-857 TAPVQNVQQS
+857 TAPAQNVQQN
-867 VEQNNMQMQQ
+867 VGQDNMQVQQ
-877 NTDQTG
+877 NTDQAG

-907 FVANPDMYTQLSN
+907 FISNPDMYTQLSN

-930 LASGNIDSAIVQF
+930 LASGNIDAAIAQF

-949 TKKDPAAVP
+949 TKKDPTAVP

-1014 REIDSMNEAGKKK
+1014 REIDSMNEAGQKK

-1047 IDPGDTDAIKAAYE
+1047 IDPGDTEAIKAAYE

-1066 LRKEYPVTKTEK
+1066 LRKEYPVTMTEK
-1078 LLEYR
+1078 LMELR
-1083 RLSMLLNSR
+1083 RVSMLLNAR

-1173 KQVFKGN
+1173 KQIFKG
-1180 DASWQ
+1180 SKFSE
-1185 MMDNVFNG
+1185 MFDNLTNG
-1193 ALSLANKVL
+1193 ALTRAN
-1202 NTNFDTE
+1202 
-1209 SRKVSGLD
+1209 
-1217 VKINQKMGKD
+1217 QAMGKD
-1227 INPSLLE
+1227 VSPSLME
-1234 TARNLTYYLLEQG
+1234 TARNFTYYLLEKG
-1247 DNVFVKHN
+1247 DDVFVKKN

-1263 LDAQGITDLESI
+1263 LEAQGITDLESI
-1275 PADAYTLATQEAL
+1275 PADAYTLATQEAY
-1288 KATFKDETRLAS
+1288 KATFKDDTKLATI
-1300 GLSGVRKKMGVFGD
+1300 LSDVRRTLGVPGD
-1314 IVFPFTTT
+1314 IVMPFTKT
-1322 PANVAMRGFDYSP
+1322 PANIAMRGIDYSP
-1335 LGLFHGGAKLFQANR
+1335 VGVANALVKLKNAKSNAD
-1350 AKVQNKVD
+1350 V
-1358 ISNALTLLGQGATG
+1358 SNALTLLGQGTTG
-1372 TAAIFAGYAL
+1372 TAAIAVGYAL
-1382 AKSGIIQGA
+1382 AQSGVIQGA

-1408 PFSFKIG
+1408 AYSVKVG

-1422 WGQPA
+1422 WAQPA
-1427 AIPLI
+1427 SIPII
-1432 LGATIQKSIEDS
+1432 LGTTIYQCMQDS
-1444 DSMLDTILQGAIA
+1444 DNALDTIYQGAVA
-1457 TTNAWAEL
+1457 ATNAWSDL
-1465 SPLQTFMD
+1465 SPLQTLTD
-1473 IFGGNGSLA
+1473 IFGGNGTPA
-1482 ENLVD
+1482 ENIAD
-1487 TVLEA
+1487 TFLEA
-1492 PLSLIPAQVGAA
+1492 PLGWIPAQLGAA
-1504 ARTADTTQRVTYDNT
+1504 ARIGDTTQRVTYDNT

-1553 QDSTGEA
+1553 QDSTAEA
-1560 ALANLLNPG
+1560 AVANLLNPG
-1569 QIGNIRE
+1569 QLGNVRE
-1576 TPIDDEINDLYAST
+1576 TPIDDEISRLYSAT
-1590 GDAAVFPKKAAWSYK
+1590 GEESVFPQKAAWKYDRGDEN
-1605 INGETVK
+1605 IK
-1612 LNSEQYSEY
+1612 LNSEQNSEY
-1621 QRIMGQNAYG
+1621 QRIMGYNSYNI
-1631 MASALINSASYNN
+1631 ASAFINSDAYNTL
-1644 MSDDQKAGAIAD
+1644 DDTQRAEIFPKI
-1656 LYNFADALAKTE
+1656 YNFSKALADSE
-1668 LLGYDIESSQTY
+1668 LFGYDIASSKTY

-1700 IKQSMDSNKAED
+1700 IKQNTESNKDED
-1712 KVAAV
+1712 QVAAV
-1717 ADIPG
+1717 ADLPMT
-1722 SDEDKGYY
+1722 DEEKGYY
-1730 LSLLIGNLSK
+1730 LHQLVGDFTK
-1740 EAQTAYDYNGYPGVY
+1740 ESQIAYDYNGYAGLY
-1755 WYYAQK
+1755 WYYAKK
-1761 TGIGDYS
+1761 TGVGDYS
-1768 GYKESNYKKIQ
+1768 GYKESQIN
-1779 SMLDGT
+1779 
-1785 YTDPVASSHEESQA
+1785 
-1799 KIQAMLDGTYEST
+1799 
-1812 YGSVASNENQRKI
+1812 KI
-1825 AAMINGTYTGNQDSD
+1825 AAMRNGTYTSPVSDNDNYQTTLDKIAAMRNGTYEDNYGSSVSSDMVSKVAAMRNGTYVNQDSD

>member
-28 KQNNNRSTAQSRL
+28 KKNNNRSTAQSRL

-49 ASRGI
+49 ASQGI
-54 KQSSATSRYES
+54 EQSSATSRYES

-87 QSRLP
+87 HSRLP

-140 WKQKKEIAQKVKGTG
+140 WKQKKEIAQKVKDTG

-193 PLNAAGGISGAAAN
+193 PLNAAGGISGAVAN

-313 ALPLQALKGIFTGNV
+313 ALPLQALKGIFTGSV

-392 AVIDIFK
+392 AVIDVFK

-415 GGGTALAGKVVGN
+415 GGGTALAGRVIGNRSAANKLDADVPVTDMESTSSLHNDVDTSGTAVKAGQATTIYSPYNGETPTQKSQNANRVEVSQESYNNAVSNIQTAGYDSSFTGRNIKKILTKVYENIFSGESTSKDIVVNGAQFGNDPYTVTVNKSAVSKIMSDSKLSAEKVSVLDNIENIVGN
-428 RNARLNAQNEM
+428 SNYVGSGNYVQHGSKNKSDVVRYDYFETPATINGKNYIVAFDVEVHPDTNNYRTHKVINEM

-470 LSNSLDNGAYHV
+470 LSNS
-482 PSALDTSSPLA
+482 
-493 NVQNVHENNSVGT
+493 
-506 NIVESSQNVN
+506 
-516 NSDGFQPTHYEKGNG
+516 
-531 VDPFSDLMADN
+531 
-542 LTSTKGV
+542 
-549 TSRDKSF
+549 
-556 SDFVK
+556 
-561 ESLSGDGK
+561 
-569 SGNKNY
+569 
-575 YLGQVSEELAADI
+575 
-588 FNKTGIDVE
+588 
-597 NYNIQMSSDNIRH
+597 
-610 VYKDH
+610 
-615 SDVKTETGRNQIPLD
+615 
-630 AELIAK
+630 
-636 LPQVFDNPDEISF
+636 FDNSIS
-649 SSNPDTRGRRVMMF
+649 
-663 EKRINGKIIVAE
+663 
-675 AIGAGKH
+675 
-682 RLSLDTM
+682 
-689 YIKDSHPVEAAATNV
+689 
-704 ATPQRPKR
+704 
-712 STGKA
+712 
-717 TDVNIPNST
+717 NSA

-731 TQYNSQ
+731 TQYNSK

-749 DRLVGMYNGNE
+749 DRLVGMYKGNE

-831 DALMSYGKYLRDAA
+831 DTLMSYGKYLRDAA
-845 KKSTASVNQQSN
+845 KKSTANVNQQSN

-877 NTDQTG
+877 NTDQEG

-898 DAPQALKNE
+898 DAPQTLKNE
-907 FVANPDMYTQLSN
+907 FIANPDMYTQLSN

-930 LASGNIDSAIVQF
+930 LASGNIDSAIAQF

-949 TKKDPAAVP
+949 AKKDPAAVP

-1014 REIDSMNEAGKKK
+1014 REIDSMNEAGQKK

-1047 IDPGDTDAIKAAYE
+1047 IDPGDTEAIKAAYE

-1066 LRKEYPVTKTEK
+1066 LRKEYPVTMTEK
-1078 LLEYR
+1078 LMELR
-1083 RLSMLLNSR
+1083 RVSMLLNAR
-1092 TNVRNFLSNAFVVP
+1092 TNVRNFVSNAFMMP
-1106 VRWTADRVTALGEG
+1106 IRWTADRVTALGEG
-1120 AYKLVHPDYQ
+1120 AYKLIHPEYQ
-1130 STQSLNPIRSKE
+1130 STQSANPVASKE
-1142 SRKLAS
+1142 SRQLAS
-1148 EAFEMVKSELLGDN
+1148 EAFETVKEELLGDN
-1162 KYNDAQGAVRD
+1162 KYNDAQGAIRD
-1173 KQVFKGN
+1173 KQIFKG
-1180 DASWQ
+1180 SKFSE
-1185 MMDNVFNG
+1185 MFDNLTNG
-1193 ALSLANKVL
+1193 ALTRAN
-1202 NTNFDTE
+1202 
-1209 SRKVSGLD
+1209 
-1217 VKINQKMGKD
+1217 QAMGKD
-1227 INPSLLE
+1227 VSPSLME
-1234 TARNLTYYLLEQG
+1234 TARNFTYYLLEKG
-1247 DNVFVKHN
+1247 DDVFVKKN

-1263 LDAQGITDLESI
+1263 LEAQGITDLESI
-1275 PADAYTLATQEAL
+1275 PADAYTLATQEAY
-1288 KATFKDETRLAS
+1288 KATFKDDTKLATI
-1300 GLSGVRKKMGVFGD
+1300 LSDVRRTLGVPGD
-1314 IVFPFTTT
+1314 IVMPFTKT
-1322 PANVAMRGFDYSP
+1322 PANIAMRGIDYSP
-1335 LGLFHGGAKLFQANR
+1335 VGVANALVKLKNAKSN
-1350 AKVQNKVD
+1350 VEV
-1358 ISNALTLLGQGATG
+1358 SNALTLLGQGATG
-1372 TAAIFAGYAL
+1372 TAAIAVGYAL
-1382 AKSGIIQGA
+1382 AQSGIIQGA

-1408 PFSFKIG
+1408 AYSVKVG

-1422 WGQPA
+1422 WAQPA
-1427 AIPLI
+1427 SIPII
-1432 LGATIQKSIEDS
+1432 LGTTIYQCMQDS
-1444 DSMLDTILQGAIA
+1444 DNALDTIYQGAVA
-1457 TTNAWAEL
+1457 ATNAWSDL
-1465 SPLQTFMD
+1465 SPLQTLTD
-1473 IFGGNGSLA
+1473 IFGGNGTPA
-1482 ENLVD
+1482 ENIAD
-1487 TVLEA
+1487 TFLEA
-1492 PLSLIPAQVGAA
+1492 PLGWIPAQLGAA
-1504 ARTADTTQRVTYDNT
+1504 ARIGDTTQRVTYDNT

-1740 EAQTAYDYNGYPGVY
+1740 EAQTSYDYNGYPGVY

-1785 YTDPVASSHEESQA
+1785 YTDPVASSHEESQE
-1799 KIQAMLDGTYEST
+1799 KIQAMLDGTYDSV
-1812 YGSVASNENQRKI
+1812 YGSGTSNENQRKI
-1825 AAMINGTYTGNQDSD
+1825 AAMINGTYTGNQNSD

>member
-49 ASRGI
+49 ASQGI

-193 PLNAAGGISGAAAN
+193 PLNAAGGISGAVAN

-230 NAMRGAVSNDFG
+230 NAMRGVVSNDFG

-470 LSNSLDNGAYHV
+470 VSNSLDNGAYHV
-482 PSALDTSSPLA
+482 PSATDTSSPLA

-506 NIVESSQNVN
+506 NIVENSQNVN

-542 LTSTKGV
+542 LTSAKGV

-575 YLGQVSEELAADI
+575 YLGKVSEELAADI
-588 FNKTGIDVE
+588 FKKTGIDVE

-717 TDVNIPNST
+717 TDVNIPNSA

-731 TQYNSQ
+731 TQYNSK

-749 DRLVGMYNGNE
+749 DRLVGMYKGNE

-786 KAVTLAAEIDDSMK
+786 KAVTLAADIDDSMK
-800 GHSYTRKGSG
+800 GQSYTRKGSG

-831 DALMSYGKYLRDAA
+831 DTLMSYGKYLRDAA
-845 KKSTASVNQQSN
+845 KKSTANVNQQSN

-930 LASGNIDSAIVQF
+930 LANSNIDSAIVQF

-1014 REIDSMNEAGKKK
+1014 REIDSMNEAGQKK

-1066 LRKEYPVTKTEK
+1066 LRKEYPVTMTEK
-1078 LLEYR
+1078 LMELR
-1083 RLSMLLNSR
+1083 RVSMLLNAR
-1092 TNVRNFLSNAFVVP
+1092 TNVRNVVSNAFMMP
-1106 VRWTADRVTALGEG
+1106 IRWTADRVTALGEG
-1120 AYKLVHPDYQ
+1120 AYKLIHPEYQ
-1130 STQSLNPIRSKE
+1130 STQSANPVASKE
-1142 SRKLAS
+1142 SRQLAS
-1148 EAFEMVKSELLGDN
+1148 EAFETVREELLGDN
-1162 KYNDAQGAVRD
+1162 KYNDAQGAIRD
-1173 KQVFKGN
+1173 KQIFKG
-1180 DASWQ
+1180 SKFSE
-1185 MMDNVFNG
+1185 MFDNLTNG
-1193 ALSLANKVL
+1193 ALMRAN
-1202 NTNFDTE
+1202 
-1209 SRKVSGLD
+1209 
-1217 VKINQKMGKD
+1217 QAMGKD
-1227 INPSLLE
+1227 VSPSLME
-1234 TARNLTYYLLEQG
+1234 TARNFTYYLLEKG
-1247 DNVFVKHN
+1247 DDVFVKKN

-1263 LDAQGITDLESI
+1263 LEAQGITDLESI
-1275 PADAYTLATQEAL
+1275 PADAYTLATQEAY
-1288 KATFKDETRLAS
+1288 KATFKDDTKLATI
-1300 GLSGVRKKMGVFGD
+1300 LSDVRRTLGVSGD
-1314 IVFPFTTT
+1314 IVMPFTKT
-1322 PANVAMRGFDYSP
+1322 PANIAMRGIDYSP
-1335 LGLFHGGAKLFQANR
+1335 VGVANALVKLKNAKSN
-1350 AKVQNKVD
+1350 VEV
-1358 ISNALTLLGQGATG
+1358 SNALTLLGQGATG
-1372 TAAIFAGYAL
+1372 TAAIAVGYAL
-1382 AKSGIIQGA
+1382 AQSGIIQGA

-1408 PFSFKIG
+1408 AYSIKVG

-1422 WGQPA
+1422 WAQPA
-1427 AIPLI
+1427 SIPII
-1432 LGATIQKSIEDS
+1432 LGTTIYQCMQDS
-1444 DSMLDTILQGAIA
+1444 DNALDTIYQGAVA
-1457 TTNAWAEL
+1457 ATNAWSDL
-1465 SPLQTFMD
+1465 SPLQTLTD
-1473 IFGGNGSLA
+1473 IFGGNGTPA
-1482 ENLVD
+1482 ENIAD
-1487 TVLEA
+1487 TFLEA
-1492 PLSLIPAQVGAA
+1492 PLGWIPAQLGAA
-1504 ARTADTTQRVTYDNT
+1504 ARIGDTTQRVTYDNT

-1533 PGLSQT
+1533 PGMSQA

-1668 LLGYDIESSQTY
+1668 LLGYDIEASQTY

-1785 YTDPVASSHEESQA
+1785 YADSVASSHEESQA
-1799 KIQAMLDGTYEST
+1799 KIQAMLDGTYDSV
-1812 YGSVASNENQRKI
+1812 YGFGASNENQRKI

-1847 IREMLK
+1847 IRDMLK

>member
-49 ASRGI
+49 ASQGI

-92 KYQQEKSNQIGST
+92 RYQQEKSNQIGSA

-193 PLNAAGGISGAAAN
+193 PLNAAGGISGAVAN

-313 ALPLQALKGIFTGNV
+313 TLPLQALKGIFTGNV

-392 AVIDIFK
+392 AVIDVFK

-415 GGGTALAGKVVGN
+415 GGGTALAGRVIGNRSAANKLDADVPVTDMESTSSLHNDVDNSGTAVKAGQATTIYSPYNGEKPTQKSQNANRVEVSQESYNNAVSNIQTAGYDSSFTGRNIKKILTKVYENIFSGESTSKDIVVNGAQFGNDPYTVTVNKSAVSKIMSDSKLSAEKVSVLDNIENIVGN
-428 RNARLNAQNEM
+428 SNYVGSGNYVQHGSKNKSDVVRYDYFETPATINGKKYIVAFDVEVHPDTNNYRTHKVINEM

-458 TQAGAPTNSVSD
+458 TQAGAPTDSVSD
-470 LSNSLDNGAYHV
+470 LSNS
-482 PSALDTSSPLA
+482 
-493 NVQNVHENNSVGT
+493 
-506 NIVESSQNVN
+506 
-516 NSDGFQPTHYEKGNG
+516 
-531 VDPFSDLMADN
+531 
-542 LTSTKGV
+542 
-549 TSRDKSF
+549 
-556 SDFVK
+556 
-561 ESLSGDGK
+561 
-569 SGNKNY
+569 
-575 YLGQVSEELAADI
+575 
-588 FNKTGIDVE
+588 
-597 NYNIQMSSDNIRH
+597 
-610 VYKDH
+610 
-615 SDVKTETGRNQIPLD
+615 
-630 AELIAK
+630 
-636 LPQVFDNPDEISF
+636 FDNSIS
-649 SSNPDTRGRRVMMF
+649 
-663 EKRINGKIIVAE
+663 
-675 AIGAGKH
+675 
-682 RLSLDTM
+682 
-689 YIKDSHPVEAAATNV
+689 
-704 ATPQRPKR
+704 
-712 STGKA
+712 
-717 TDVNIPNST
+717 NSA

-731 TQYNSQ
+731 TQYNSK
-737 KIEGFNDLDKAL
+737 KIEGFNDLDKEL
-749 DRLVGMYNGNE
+749 DRLVGMYKGNE

-800 GHSYTRKGSG
+800 GRSYTRKGSG

-831 DALMSYGKYLRDAA
+831 DTLMSYGKYLRDAA
-845 KKSTASVNQQSN
+845 KKSTANVNQQSN
-857 TAPVQNVQQS
+857 TAPVQNVQHS
-867 VEQNNMQMQQ
+867 VEQNNMQMQR

-907 FVANPDMYTQLSN
+907 FISNPDMYTQLSN

-1014 REIDSMNEAGKKK
+1014 REIDSMNEAGQKK

-1504 ARTADTTQRVTYDNT
+1504 ARTADTTQRVTYDN
-1519 SKLNNIINQAKSKI
+1519 SSRLNNVINQAKSRI
-1533 PGLSQT
+1533 PGMSQT
-1539 LPVAYDTWGNPIKR
+1539 LPVAYDTWGNSIKR

-1668 LLGYDIESSQTY
+1668 LLGYDIESSKTY

-1717 ADIPG
+1717 ADILG

-1799 KIQAMLDGTYEST
+1799 KIQAMLDGTYDSV
-1812 YGSVASNENQRKI
+1812 YGSGASNENQRKI

>member
-1 MARVNIDGKN
+1 MARVNIDDKN
-11 NKEWDSR
+11 KKKWDSR

-49 ASRGI
+49 ASQGI
-54 KQSSATSRYES
+54 KQSSAMSRYES

-168 NRAKEQEQ
+168 NRAEEQEQ

-193 PLNAAGGISGAAAN
+193 PLNAAGGISGAVAN

-392 AVIDIFK
+392 AVIDVFK

-415 GGGTALAGKVVGN
+415 GGGTALAGRVIGNRSAANKLDADVPVTDMESTSSLHNDVDTSGTAVKAGQATTIYSPYNGETPTQKSQNANRVEVSQESYNNAVSNIQTAGYDSSFTGRNIKKILTKVYENIFSGESTSKDIVVNGAQFGNDPYTVTVNKSAVSKIMSDSKLSAEKVSVLDNIENIVGN
-428 RNARLNAQNEM
+428 SNYVGSGNYVQHGSKNKSDVVRYDYFETPATINGKNYIVAFDVEVHPDTNNYRTHKVINEM

-458 TQAGAPTNSVSD
+458 TQAGAPTDSVSD
-470 LSNSLDNGAYHV
+470 LSNS
-482 PSALDTSSPLA
+482 
-493 NVQNVHENNSVGT
+493 
-506 NIVESSQNVN
+506 
-516 NSDGFQPTHYEKGNG
+516 
-531 VDPFSDLMADN
+531 
-542 LTSTKGV
+542 
-549 TSRDKSF
+549 
-556 SDFVK
+556 
-561 ESLSGDGK
+561 
-569 SGNKNY
+569 
-575 YLGQVSEELAADI
+575 
-588 FNKTGIDVE
+588 
-597 NYNIQMSSDNIRH
+597 
-610 VYKDH
+610 
-615 SDVKTETGRNQIPLD
+615 
-630 AELIAK
+630 
-636 LPQVFDNPDEISF
+636 FDNSIS
-649 SSNPDTRGRRVMMF
+649 
-663 EKRINGKIIVAE
+663 
-675 AIGAGKH
+675 
-682 RLSLDTM
+682 
-689 YIKDSHPVEAAATNV
+689 
-704 ATPQRPKR
+704 
-712 STGKA
+712 
-717 TDVNIPNST
+717 NSA

-731 TQYNSQ
+731 TQYNSK

-749 DRLVGMYNGNE
+749 DRLVGMYKGNE

-831 DALMSYGKYLRDAA
+831 DTLMSYGKYLRDAA
-845 KKSTASVNQQSN
+845 KKSTANVNQQSN

-898 DAPQALKNE
+898 DAPQTLKNE
-907 FVANPDMYTQLSN
+907 FISNPDMYTQLNN

-1014 REIDSMNEAGKKK
+1014 REIDSMNEAGQKK

-1047 IDPGDTDAIKAAYE
+1047 IDPGDTDAIKTAYE

-1066 LRKEYPVTKTEK
+1066 LRKEYPVTMTEK
-1078 LLEYR
+1078 LMELR
-1083 RLSMLLNSR
+1083 RVSMLLNAR
-1092 TNVRNFLSNAFVVP
+1092 TNVRNVVSNAFMMP
-1106 VRWTADRVTALGEG
+1106 IRWTADRVTALGEG
-1120 AYKLVHPDYQ
+1120 AYKLIHPEYQ
-1130 STQSLNPIRSKE
+1130 STQSANPVASKK
-1142 SRKLAS
+1142 SRQLAS
-1148 EAFEMVKSELLGDN
+1148 EAFETVREELLGDN
-1162 KYNDAQGAVRD
+1162 KYNDAQGAIRD
-1173 KQVFKGN
+1173 KQIFKG
-1180 DASWQ
+1180 SKFSE
-1185 MMDNVFNG
+1185 MFDNLTNG
-1193 ALSLANKVL
+1193 ALTRAN
-1202 NTNFDTE
+1202 
-1209 SRKVSGLD
+1209 
-1217 VKINQKMGKD
+1217 QAMGKD
-1227 INPSLLE
+1227 VSPSLME
-1234 TARNLTYYLLEQG
+1234 TARNFTYYLLEKG
-1247 DNVFVKHN
+1247 DDVFVKKN

-1263 LDAQGITDLESI
+1263 LEAQGITDLESI
-1275 PADAYTLATQEAL
+1275 PADAYTLATQEAY
-1288 KATFKDETRLAS
+1288 KATFKDDTKLATI
-1300 GLSGVRKKMGVFGD
+1300 LSDVRRTLGVPGD
-1314 IVFPFTTT
+1314 IVMPFTKT
-1322 PANVAMRGFDYSP
+1322 PANIAMRGIDYSP
-1335 LGLFHGGAKLFQANR
+1335 VGVANALVKLKNAKSN
-1350 AKVQNKVD
+1350 VEV
-1358 ISNALTLLGQGATG
+1358 SNALTLLGQGATG
-1372 TAAIFAGYAL
+1372 TAAIAVGYAL
-1382 AKSGIIQGA
+1382 AQSGIIQGA

-1408 PFSFKIG
+1408 AYSVKVG

-1422 WGQPA
+1422 WAQPA
-1427 AIPLI
+1427 SIPII
-1432 LGATIQKSIEDS
+1432 LGTTIYQCMQDS
-1444 DSMLDTILQGAIA
+1444 DNALDTIYQGAVA
-1457 TTNAWAEL
+1457 ATNAWSDL
-1465 SPLQTFMD
+1465 SPLQTLTD
-1473 IFGGNGSLA
+1473 IFGGNGTPA
-1482 ENLVD
+1482 ENIAD
-1487 TVLEA
+1487 TFLEA
-1492 PLSLIPAQVGAA
+1492 PLGWIPAQLGAA
-1504 ARTADTTQRVTYDNT
+1504 ARIGDTTQRVTYDNT

-1686 YQDKGAAGVATFLG
+1686 YQDKGTAGVATFLG

>member
-1 MARVNIDGKN
+1 MARVNIDDKN
-11 NKEWDSR
+11 NKKWDSR

-49 ASRGI
+49 ASQGI

-92 KYQQEKSNQIGST
+92 RYQQEKSNQIGSA

-155 LSMSDVLDYAQRQ
+155 LSMADVLDYAQRQ
-168 NRAKEQEQ
+168 NRAKEQENW
-176 SADFA
+176 SNYA
-181 NQHKILGTAVTF
+181 NEHKIIGTAVTF
-193 PLNAAGGISGAAAN
+193 PINAAGGISGGIAN

-336 IKSVLSQMA
+336 IKSVLSQMV

-376 DQYQKQGMSE
+376 DQYQRQGMSE

-531 VDPFSDLMADN
+531 VDPFSDLMEDN

-717 TDVNIPNST
+717 TDVNIPNSA

-731 TQYNSQ
+731 TQYNSK

-749 DRLVGMYNGNE
+749 DRLVGMYKGSE
-760 NTASMYADMKSAIN
+760 DTASMYADMKSAIN

-800 GHSYTRKGSG
+800 GHSYTRKGSD

-831 DALMSYGKYLRDAA
+831 DTLMSYGKYLRDAA
-845 KKSTASVNQQSN
+845 KKSTANVNQQSN

-877 NTDQTG
+877 NTDQAG

-1066 LRKEYPVTKTEK
+1066 LRKAYPVTMTEK
-1078 LLEYR
+1078 LMELR
-1083 RLSMLLNSR
+1083 RVSMLLNAR
-1092 TNVRNFLSNAFVVP
+1092 TNVRNFVSNAFMMP
-1106 VRWTADRVTALGEG
+1106 IRWTADRVTALGEG
-1120 AYKLVHPDYQ
+1120 AYKLIHPEYQ
-1130 STQSLNPIRSKE
+1130 STQSANPVASKE
-1142 SRKLAS
+1142 SRQLAS
-1148 EAFEMVKSELLGDN
+1148 EAFETVREELLGDN
-1162 KYNDAQGAVRD
+1162 KYNDAQGAIRD
-1173 KQVFKGN
+1173 KQIFKG
-1180 DASWQ
+1180 SKFSE
-1185 MMDNVFNG
+1185 MFDNLTNG
-1193 ALSLANKVL
+1193 ALTRAN
-1202 NTNFDTE
+1202 
-1209 SRKVSGLD
+1209 
-1217 VKINQKMGKD
+1217 QAMGKD
-1227 INPSLLE
+1227 VSPSLME
-1234 TARNLTYYLLEQG
+1234 TARNFTYYLLEKG
-1247 DNVFVKHN
+1247 DDVFVKKN

-1263 LDAQGITDLESI
+1263 LEAQGITDLESI
-1275 PADAYTLATQEAL
+1275 PADAYTLATQEAY
-1288 KATFKDETRLAS
+1288 KATFKDDTKLATI
-1300 GLSGVRKKMGVFGD
+1300 LSDVRRTLGVPGD
-1314 IVFPFTTT
+1314 IVMPFTKT
-1322 PANVAMRGFDYSP
+1322 PANIAMRGIDYSP
-1335 LGLFHGGAKLFQANR
+1335 VGVANALVKLKNAKSN
-1350 AKVQNKVD
+1350 VEV
-1358 ISNALTLLGQGATG
+1358 SNALTLLGQGATG
-1372 TAAIFAGYAL
+1372 TAAIAVGYAL
-1382 AKSGIIQGA
+1382 AQSGIIQGA

-1408 PFSFKIG
+1408 AYSVKVG

-1422 WGQPA
+1422 WAQPA
-1427 AIPLI
+1427 SIPII
-1432 LGATIQKSIEDS
+1432 LGTTIYQCMQDS
-1444 DSMLDTILQGAIA
+1444 DNALDTIYQGAVA
-1457 TTNAWAEL
+1457 ATNAWSDL
-1465 SPLQTFMD
+1465 SPLQTLTD
-1473 IFGGNGSLA
+1473 IFGGNGTPA
-1482 ENLVD
+1482 ENIAD
-1487 TVLEA
+1487 TFLEA
-1492 PLSLIPAQVGAA
+1492 PLGWIPAQLGAA
-1504 ARTADTTQRVTYDNT
+1504 ARIGDTTQRVTYDNT

-1533 PGLSQT
+1533 PGMSQA

-1686 YQDKGAAGVATFLG
+1686 YQDKGAVGVATFLG

-1730 LSLLIGNLSK
+1730 LSLLIGSLSK

-1799 KIQAMLDGTYEST
+1799 KIQAMLDGTYDSV
-1812 YGSVASNENQRKI
+1812 YGSGASNENQRKI

-1847 IREMLK
+1847 IRDMLK

>member
-1 MARVNIDGKN
+1 MAMTKN
-11 NKEWDSR
+11 SIKRDKEYDSQ
-18 LVDAYMKNQS
+18 LVDAYIRNQS
-28 KQNNNRSTAQSRL
+28 NKGANSIAAQSNVSQNRY
-41 PQKPDYSL
+41 YSNP
-49 ASRGI
+49 
-54 KQSSATSRYES
+54 SSKKNNAPIVPKYES

-74 TFSPRKQYEYEVK
+74 TINPYKQRQYERKQ
-87 QSRLP
+87 QLLP
-92 KYQQEKSNQIGST
+92 RYQQEKSNQIGSA

-140 WKQKKEIAQKVKGTG
+140 WKQKNEIAQKVKGTG

-168 NRAKEQEQ
+168 NRAKEQENW
-176 SADFA
+176 SNYA
-181 NQHKILGTAVTF
+181 NQNKLIGTAITF
-193 PLNAAGGISGAAAN
+193 PINVAGGISGAVAN

-215 PIDPNSYANSYSNMS
+215 PIDTNSYANSYSNMS
-230 NAMRGAVSNDFG
+230 NAMRGAVANDFG
-242 KAGQLLYNVG
+242 KTGQLLYNVG

-261 MALAGGNAGVA
+261 MALGAGNAGAA

-392 AVIDIFK
+392 AVIDVFK

-415 GGGTALAGKVVGN
+415 GGGTALAGRVIGN
-428 RNARLNAQNEM
+428 RNSNNSVQNEINTELITDGETVNNQKNNADLPDGVHTQEQLNTISEYQNSSNQQIM
-439 SLTEAP
+439 TWADRKRNGQRSYKYLPVANVNDSVADYVQSKYGIDIHGNTVGLNESSLNHIDNEHINNDSKSPMTNEDLSRIGYVLENPDEVVVTDTTSKSTRLSDNTEAP
-445 GMGPLPTAANHVT
+445 TILMRKRIDGHYYIVEAVTDAKTKQDVIVTAFIEKV
-458 TQAGAPTNSVSD
+458 GKESSKYKD
-470 LSNSLDNGAYHV
+470 MFKGAYHV
-482 PSALDTSSPLA
+482 VNALENSSPTPNA
-493 NVQNVHENNSVGT
+493 RNDHEN
-506 NIVESSQNVN
+506 SS
-516 NSDGFQPTHYEKGNG
+516 
-531 VDPFSDLMADN
+531 
-542 LTSTKGV
+542 
-549 TSRDKSF
+549 
-556 SDFVK
+556 
-561 ESLSGDGK
+561 
-569 SGNKNY
+569 
-575 YLGQVSEELAADI
+575 
-588 FNKTGIDVE
+588 
-597 NYNIQMSSDNIRH
+597 
-610 VYKDH
+610 
-615 SDVKTETGRNQIPLD
+615 
-630 AELIAK
+630 
-636 LPQVFDNPDEISF
+636 FDN
-649 SSNPDTRGRRVMMF
+649 
-663 EKRINGKIIVAE
+663 
-675 AIGAGKH
+675 
-682 RLSLDTM
+682 
-689 YIKDSHPVEAAATNV
+689 
-704 ATPQRPKR
+704 
-712 STGKA
+712 
-717 TDVNIPNST
+717 NIPNSA

-731 TQYNSQ
+731 TQYNSK

-749 DRLVGMYNGNE
+749 DRLVGMYKGNE

-831 DALMSYGKYLRDAA
+831 DTLMSYGKYLRDAA
-845 KKSTASVNQQSN
+845 KKSTANVNQQSN
-857 TAPVQNVQQS
+857 TAHVQNVQQS

-907 FVANPDMYTQLSN
+907 FIANPDMYTQLSN

-930 LASGNIDSAIVQF
+930 LASGNIDSAIAQF

-1014 REIDSMNEAGKKK
+1014 REIDNMNEAGQKK
-1027 FKDKWQNFEMTD
+1027 FKDKWKNFEMTD

-1066 LRKEYPVTKTEK
+1066 LRKEYPVTMTEK
-1078 LLEYR
+1078 LMELR
-1083 RLSMLLNSR
+1083 RVSMLLNAR
-1092 TNVRNFLSNAFVVP
+1092 TNVRNFVSNAFMMP
-1106 VRWTADRVTALGEG
+1106 IRLTADRVTALGEG
-1120 AYKLVHPDYQ
+1120 AYKLIHPEYQ
-1130 STQSLNPIRSKE
+1130 STQSANPVAAKE
-1142 SRKLAS
+1142 SRQLAS
-1148 EAFEMVKSELLGDN
+1148 EAFETVREELLGDN
-1162 KYNDAQGAVRD
+1162 KYNDAHGAIRD
-1173 KQVFKGN
+1173 KQIFKG
-1180 DASWQ
+1180 SKFSE
-1185 MMDNVFNG
+1185 MFDNLTNG
-1193 ALSLANKVL
+1193 ALTRANQA
-1202 NTNFDTE
+1202 
-1209 SRKVSGLD
+1209 
-1217 VKINQKMGKD
+1217 IGKD
-1227 INPSLLE
+1227 VSPSLME
-1234 TARNLTYYLLEQG
+1234 TARNFTYYLLEKG
-1247 DNVFVKHN
+1247 DDVFVKKN

-1263 LDAQGITDLESI
+1263 LEAQGITDLESI

-1288 KATFKDETRLAS
+1288 KATFKDDTKLATI
-1300 GLSGVRKKMGVFGD
+1300 LSDVRRTLGVPGD
-1314 IVFPFTTT
+1314 IVMPFTKT
-1322 PANVAMRGFDYSP
+1322 PANIAMRGIDYSP
-1335 LGLFHGGAKLFQANR
+1335 VGVANALVKLKNAKSN
-1350 AKVQNKVD
+1350 VEV
-1358 ISNALTLLGQGATG
+1358 SNALTLLGQGATG
-1372 TAAIFAGYAL
+1372 TAAIAVGYAL
-1382 AKSGIIQGA
+1382 AQSGIIQGA

-1408 PFSFKIG
+1408 AYSVKVG

-1422 WGQPA
+1422 WAQPA
-1427 AIPLI
+1427 SIPII
-1432 LGATIQKSIEDS
+1432 LGTTIYQCMQDS
-1444 DSMLDTILQGAIA
+1444 DNALDTIYQGAVA
-1457 TTNAWAEL
+1457 ATNAWSDL
-1465 SPLQTFMD
+1465 SPLQTLTD
-1473 IFGGNGSLA
+1473 IFGGNGTPA
-1482 ENLVD
+1482 ENIAD
-1487 TVLEA
+1487 TFLEA
-1492 PLSLIPAQVGAA
+1492 PLGWIPAQLGAA
-1504 ARTADTTQRVTYDNT
+1504 ARIGDTTQRVTYDNT

-1533 PGLSQT
+1533 PGMSQT

-1590 GDAAVFPKKAAWSYK
+1590 GDTAVFPKKAAWSYK

-1668 LLGYDIESSQTY
+1668 LLGYDIESSKTY

-1799 KIQAMLDGTYEST
+1799 KIQAMLDGTYDSV
-1812 YGSVASNENQRKI
+1812 YGSGTSNENQRKI

>member
-49 ASRGI
+49 ASQGI

-87 QSRLP
+87 QSRWP

-105 LSRAGVTSDDLSTLS
+105 LSRTGVTSDDLSTLS

-193 PLNAAGGISGAAAN
+193 PLNAAGGISGAVAN

-215 PIDPNSYANSYSNMS
+215 TIDPNSYANSYSNMS
-230 NAMRGAVSNDFG
+230 NAMRGEVSNNFG

-336 IKSVLSQMA
+336 IKSVLSQMV

-355 GIDQVAD
+355 GINQVAD

-392 AVIDIFK
+392 AVIDVFK

-516 NSDGFQPTHYEKGNG
+516 NSDEFQPTHYEKGNG

-597 NYNIQMSSDNIRH
+597 NYNIQMSSDNIRN

-717 TDVNIPNST
+717 TDVNIPNSAK
-726 ENVNG
+726 NVNG
-731 TQYNSQ
+731 TQYNSK

-749 DRLVGMYNGNE
+749 DRLVGMYKGNE

-824 FTEGEFV
+824 FTDGEFV
-831 DALMSYGKYLRDAA
+831 DTLMSYGKYLRDAA
-845 KKSTASVNQQSN
+845 KKSTANVNQQSN
-857 TAPVQNVQQS
+857 TAPAQNVQQNIGHGN
-867 VEQNNMQMQQ
+867 VQVQQ

-907 FVANPDMYTQLSN
+907 FIANPDMYTQLSN

-1014 REIDSMNEAGKKK
+1014 REIDNMNEAGQKK
-1027 FKDKWQNFEMTD
+1027 FKDKWKNFEMTD

-1066 LRKEYPVTKTEK
+1066 LRKEYPVTMTEK
-1078 LLEYR
+1078 LMELR
-1083 RLSMLLNSR
+1083 RVSMLLNAR
-1092 TNVRNFLSNAFVVP
+1092 TNVRNFVSNAFMMP
-1106 VRWTADRVTALGEG
+1106 IRWTADRVTALGEG
-1120 AYKLVHPDYQ
+1120 AYKLIHPEYQ
-1130 STQSLNPIRSKE
+1130 STQSANPVAAKE
-1142 SRKLAS
+1142 SRQLAS
-1148 EAFEMVKSELLGDN
+1148 EAFETVREELLGDN
-1162 KYNDAQGAVRD
+1162 KYNDAHGAIMD
-1173 KQVFKGN
+1173 KQIFKG
-1180 DASWQ
+1180 SKFSE
-1185 MMDNVFNG
+1185 MFDNLTNG
-1193 ALSLANKVL
+1193 ALTRAN
-1202 NTNFDTE
+1202 
-1209 SRKVSGLD
+1209 
-1217 VKINQKMGKD
+1217 QAMGKD
-1227 INPSLLE
+1227 VSPSLME
-1234 TARNLTYYLLEQG
+1234 TARNFTYYLLEKG
-1247 DNVFVKHN
+1247 DDVFVKKN
-1255 FESRMASY
+1255 FESRMSSY
-1263 LDAQGITDLESI
+1263 LEAQGITDLESI

-1288 KATFKDETRLAS
+1288 KATFKDDTKLATI
-1300 GLSGVRKKMGVFGD
+1300 LSDVRRTLGVPGD
-1314 IVFPFTTT
+1314 IVMPFTKT
-1322 PANVAMRGFDYSP
+1322 PANIAMRGIDYSP
-1335 LGLFHGGAKLFQANR
+1335 VGVANALVKLKNAKSN
-1350 AKVQNKVD
+1350 VEV
-1358 ISNALTLLGQGATG
+1358 SNALTLLGQGATG
-1372 TAAIFAGYAL
+1372 TAAIAVGYAL
-1382 AKSGIIQGA
+1382 AQSGIIQGA

-1408 PFSFKIG
+1408 AYSVKVG

-1422 WGQPA
+1422 WAQPA
-1427 AIPLI
+1427 SIPII
-1432 LGATIQKSIEDS
+1432 LGTTIYQCMQDS
-1444 DSMLDTILQGAIA
+1444 DNALDTIYQGAVA
-1457 TTNAWAEL
+1457 ATNAWSDL
-1465 SPLQTFMD
+1465 SPLQTLTD
-1473 IFGGNGSLA
+1473 IFGGNGTPA
-1482 ENLVD
+1482 ENIAD
-1487 TVLEA
+1487 TFLEA
-1492 PLSLIPAQVGAA
+1492 PLGWIPAQLGAA
-1504 ARTADTTQRVTYDNT
+1504 ARIGDTTQRVTYDNT

-1533 PGLSQT
+1533 PGMSQT

-1686 YQDKGAAGVATFLG
+1686 YQDKGASGVATFLG

-1799 KIQAMLDGTYEST
+1799 KIQAMLDGTYDSV
-1812 YGSVASNENQRKI
+1812 YGSGASNENQRKI

>member
-1 MARVNIDGKN
+1 MARVNIDDKN
-11 NKEWDSR
+11 NKKWDSR

-49 ASRGI
+49 ASQGI

-92 KYQQEKSNQIGST
+92 KYQQEKSNQIGSA

-155 LSMSDVLDYAQRQ
+155 LSMADVLDYAQRQ
-168 NRAKEQEQ
+168 NRAKEQDQ

-181 NQHKILGTAVTF
+181 NHHKILGTAVTF
-193 PLNAAGGISGAAAN
+193 PLNVAGGISGAAAN

-215 PIDPNSYANSYSNMS
+215 TIDPNSYANSYSNMS

-242 KAGQLLYNVG
+242 KTGQLLYNVG

-261 MALAGGNAGVA
+261 MALAGGNAGAA

-336 IKSVLSQMA
+336 IKSVLSQMV

-355 GIDQVAD
+355 AINQVAD
-362 ILINGGLSNYAQSV
+362 RIINGDLSNYTQSV
-376 DQYQKQGMSE
+376 DQYQNQGMSE

-392 AVIDIFK
+392 AIIDVFK

-415 GGGTALAGKVVGN
+415 GGGTALAGRVIGN
-428 RNARLNAQNEM
+428 RNSKQNIDVDSNIEFND
-439 SLTEAP
+439 
-445 GMGPLPTAANHVT
+445 TAKDNI
-458 TQAGAPTNSVSD
+458 NSVVD
-470 LSNSLDNGAYHV
+470 
-482 PSALDTSSPLA
+482 
-493 NVQNVHENNSVGT
+493 
-506 NIVESSQNVN
+506 
-516 NSDGFQPTHYEKGNG
+516 DGFQPTHYENGNG
-531 VDPFSDLMADN
+531 IDPFSDHKADN
-542 LTSTKGV
+542 LTSSKGI
-549 TSRDKSF
+549 TSRDQPF

-561 ESLSGDGK
+561 ESLSGDSK

-597 NYNIQMSSDNIRH
+597 SYNIQMSSDNIRH
-610 VYKDH
+610 AYKDH
-615 SDVKTETGRNQIPLD
+615 GDVKTETGRNQIPLD

-636 LPQVFDNPDEISF
+636 LPQVFDNPDDISI
-649 SSNPDTRGRRVMMF
+649 SSNPDTRGRKVIMF

-675 AIGAGKH
+675 AISAGKH

-689 YIKDSHPVEAAATNV
+689 YIKNSHPVEAAATNV

-712 STGKA
+712 STGEA
-717 TDVNIPNST
+717 TDVNIPNSA

-749 DRLVGMYNGNE
+749 DRLVGMYKGNE
-760 NTASMYADMKSAIN
+760 NTASMYAEMKSAIN

-831 DALMSYGKYLRDAA
+831 DTLMSYGKYLRDAA
-845 KKSTASVNQQSN
+845 KKSTANVNQQSN
-857 TAPVQNVQQS
+857 TAPVQNVQQNI
-867 VEQNNMQMQQ
+867 EQNNVQMQQ

-907 FVANPDMYTQLSN
+907 FIANPDMYTQLSN

-930 LASGNIDSAIVQF
+930 LASGNIDSAIAQF

-1014 REIDSMNEAGKKK
+1014 REIDSMNEAGQKK

-1066 LRKEYPVTKTEK
+1066 LRKEYPVTMTEK
-1078 LLEYR
+1078 LMELR
-1083 RLSMLLNSR
+1083 RVSMLLNAR

-1173 KQVFKGN
+1173 KQIFKG
-1180 DASWQ
+1180 SKFSE
-1185 MMDNVFNG
+1185 MFDNLTNG
-1193 ALSLANKVL
+1193 ALTRANHA
-1202 NTNFDTE
+1202 
-1209 SRKVSGLD
+1209 
-1217 VKINQKMGKD
+1217 MGKD
-1227 INPSLLE
+1227 VSPSLME
-1234 TARNLTYYLLEQG
+1234 TARNFTYYLLEKG
-1247 DNVFVKHN
+1247 DDVFVKKN

-1263 LDAQGITDLESI
+1263 LEAQGITDLESI
-1275 PADAYTLATQEAL
+1275 PADAYTLATQEAY
-1288 KATFKDETRLAS
+1288 KATFKDDTKLATI
-1300 GLSGVRKKMGVFGD
+1300 LSDVRRTLGVPGD
-1314 IVFPFTTT
+1314 IVMPFTKT
-1322 PANVAMRGFDYSP
+1322 PANIAMRGIDYSP
-1335 LGLFHGGAKLFQANR
+1335 VGVANALVKLKNAKSNAE
-1350 AKVQNKVD
+1350 V
-1358 ISNALTLLGQGATG
+1358 SNALTLLGQGATG
-1372 TAAIFAGYAL
+1372 TAAIAVGYAL
-1382 AKSGIIQGA
+1382 AQSGVIQGA

-1408 PFSFKIG
+1408 AYSVKVG

-1422 WGQPA
+1422 WAQPA
-1427 AIPLI
+1427 SIPII
-1432 LGATIQKSIEDS
+1432 LGTTIYQCMQDS
-1444 DSMLDTILQGAIA
+1444 DNALDTIYQGAVA
-1457 TTNAWAEL
+1457 ATNAWSDL
-1465 SPLQTFMD
+1465 SPLQTLTD
-1473 IFGGNGSLA
+1473 IFGGNGTPA
-1482 ENLVD
+1482 ENIAD
-1487 TVLEA
+1487 TFLEA
-1492 PLSLIPAQVGAA
+1492 PLGWIPAQLGAA
-1504 ARTADTTQRVTYDNT
+1504 ARIGDTTQRVTYDNT
-1519 SKLNNIINQAKSKI
+1519 SNLNNIINQAKSKI
-1533 PGLSQT
+1533 SGLSQS
-1539 LPVAYDTWGNPIKR
+1539 LPVSYDTWGNPIKR
-1553 QDSTGEA
+1553 QDSTAEA
-1560 ALANLLNPG
+1560 AFANLLNPG
-1569 QIGNIRE
+1569 QLGNIRE

-1812 YGSVASNENQRKI
+1812 YGSGASNENQRKI

-1847 IREMLK
+1847 IRDMLK

>member
-49 ASRGI
+49 ASQGI

-87 QSRLP
+87 QSRWP

-155 LSMSDVLDYAQRQ
+155 LSMADVLDYAQRQ

-193 PLNAAGGISGAAAN
+193 PLNAAGGISGAVAN

-230 NAMRGAVSNDFG
+230 NAMRGAVSNGFG

-261 MALAGGNAGVA
+261 MALAGGNAGAA
-272 GALQGL
+272 GVLQGL

-336 IKSVLSQMA
+336 IKSVLSQMV

-355 GIDQVAD
+355 GINQVAD

-392 AVIDIFK
+392 AVIDVFK
-399 QVGYS
+399 QVGYT

-415 GGGTALAGKVVGN
+415 GGGTALAGRAIGN
-428 RNARLNAQNEM
+428 RNSNSKQNIDVG
-439 SLTEAP
+439 SDIDFND
-445 GMGPLPTAANHVT
+445 TAKDNI
-458 TQAGAPTNSVSD
+458 NSVAD
-470 LSNSLDNGAYHV
+470 
-482 PSALDTSSPLA
+482 
-493 NVQNVHENNSVGT
+493 
-506 NIVESSQNVN
+506 
-516 NSDGFQPTHYEKGNG
+516 DGFQPTHYEKGNG

-717 TDVNIPNST
+717 TDVNIPNSA

-731 TQYNSQ
+731 TQYNSK

-749 DRLVGMYNGNE
+749 DRLVGMYKGNE

-786 KAVTLAAEIDDSMK
+786 KAVTLAADIDDSMK
-800 GHSYTRKGSG
+800 GQSYTRKGSG

-831 DALMSYGKYLRDAA
+831 DTLMSYGKYLRDAA
-845 KKSTASVNQQSN
+845 KKSTANVNQQSN

-930 LASGNIDSAIVQF
+930 LANSNIDSAIVQF

-1014 REIDSMNEAGKKK
+1014 REIDSMNEAGQKK

-1066 LRKEYPVTKTEK
+1066 LRKEYPVTMTEK
-1078 LLEYR
+1078 LMELR
-1083 RLSMLLNSR
+1083 RVSMLLNAR
-1092 TNVRNFLSNAFVVP
+1092 TNVRNVVSNAFMMP
-1106 VRWTADRVTALGEG
+1106 IRWTADRVTALGEG
-1120 AYKLVHPDYQ
+1120 AYKLIHPEYQ
-1130 STQSLNPIRSKE
+1130 STQSANPVASKE
-1142 SRKLAS
+1142 SRQLAS
-1148 EAFEMVKSELLGDN
+1148 EAFETVREELLGDN
-1162 KYNDAQGAVRD
+1162 KYNDAQGAIRD
-1173 KQVFKGN
+1173 KQIFKG
-1180 DASWQ
+1180 SKFSE
-1185 MMDNVFNG
+1185 MFDNLTNG
-1193 ALSLANKVL
+1193 ALMRAN
-1202 NTNFDTE
+1202 
-1209 SRKVSGLD
+1209 
-1217 VKINQKMGKD
+1217 QAMGKD
-1227 INPSLLE
+1227 VSPSLME
-1234 TARNLTYYLLEQG
+1234 TARNFTYYLLEKG
-1247 DNVFVKHN
+1247 DDVFVKKN

-1263 LDAQGITDLESI
+1263 LEAQGITDLESI
-1275 PADAYTLATQEAL
+1275 PADAYTLATQEAY
-1288 KATFKDETRLAS
+1288 KATFKDDTKLATI
-1300 GLSGVRKKMGVFGD
+1300 LSDVRRTLGVSGD
-1314 IVFPFTTT
+1314 IVMPFTKT
-1322 PANVAMRGFDYSP
+1322 PANIAMRGIDYSP
-1335 LGLFHGGAKLFQANR
+1335 VGVANALVKLKNAKSN
-1350 AKVQNKVD
+1350 VEV
-1358 ISNALTLLGQGATG
+1358 SNALTLLGQGATG
-1372 TAAIFAGYAL
+1372 TAAIAVGYAL
-1382 AKSGIIQGA
+1382 AQSGIIQGA

-1408 PFSFKIG
+1408 AYSIKVG

-1422 WGQPA
+1422 WAQPA
-1427 AIPLI
+1427 SIPII
-1432 LGATIQKSIEDS
+1432 LGTTIYQCMQDS
-1444 DSMLDTILQGAIA
+1444 DNALDTIYQGAVA
-1457 TTNAWAEL
+1457 ATNAWSDL
-1465 SPLQTFMD
+1465 SPLQTLTD
-1473 IFGGNGSLA
+1473 IFGGNGTPA
-1482 ENLVD
+1482 ENIAD
-1487 TVLEA
+1487 TFLEA
-1492 PLSLIPAQVGAA
+1492 PLGWIPAQLGAV
-1504 ARTADTTQRVTYDNT
+1504 ARIGDTTQRVTYDNT

-1576 TPIDDEINDLYAST
+1576 TPIDDEISRLYSAT
-1590 GDAAVFPKKAAWSYK
+1590 GEESVFPQKAAWKYDRGDEN
-1605 INGETVK
+1605 IK
-1612 LNSEQYSEY
+1612 LNSEQNSEY
-1621 QRIMGQNAYG
+1621 QRIMGHSSYNI
-1631 MASALINSASYNN
+1631 ASAFINSDAYNTL
-1644 MSDDQKAGAIAD
+1644 DDTQRAEIFPKI
-1656 LYNFADALAKTE
+1656 YNFSKALADSE
-1668 LLGYDIESSQTY
+1668 LFGYDIASSKTY

-1700 IKQSMDSNKAED
+1700 IKQNTESNKDED
-1712 KVAAV
+1712 RVAAV
-1717 ADIPG
+1717 ADLPMN
-1722 SDEDKGYY
+1722 DEEKGYY
-1730 LSLLIGNLSK
+1730 LHQLVGDFTK
-1740 EAQTAYDYNGYPGVY
+1740 ESQTAYDYNGYAGLY
-1755 WYYAQK
+1755 WYYAKK

-1768 GYKESNYKKIQ
+1768 GYKESQIN
-1779 SMLDGT
+1779 
-1785 YTDPVASSHEESQA
+1785 
-1799 KIQAMLDGTYEST
+1799 
-1812 YGSVASNENQRKI
+1812 KI
-1825 AAMINGTYTGNQDSD
+1825 AAMRNGTYTSPVSDNDNYQTTLDKIAAMRNGTYEDNYGSSVSSDMVSKVAAMRNGTYVNQGSD

-1847 IREMLK
+1847 IRDMLK

>member
-1 MARVNIDGKN
+1 MARVNIDDKN
-11 NKEWDSR
+11 KKKWDSR

-49 ASRGI
+49 ASQGI
-54 KQSSATSRYES
+54 KQSSAMSRYES

-168 NRAKEQEQ
+168 NRAEEQEQ

-193 PLNAAGGISGAAAN
+193 PLNAAGGISGAVAN

-392 AVIDIFK
+392 AVIDVFK

-415 GGGTALAGKVVGN
+415 GGGTALAGRVIGNRSAANKLDADVPVTDMESTSSLHNDVDTSGTAVKAGQATTIYSPYNGETPTQKSQNANRVEVSQESYNNAVSNIQTAGYDSSFTGRNIKKILTKVYENIFSGESTSKDIVVNGAQFGNDPYTVTVNKSAVSKIMSDSKLSAEKVSVLDNIENIVGN
-428 RNARLNAQNEM
+428 SNYVGSGNYVQHGSKNKSDVVRYDYFETPATINGKNYIVAFDVEVHPDTNNYRTHKVINEM

-458 TQAGAPTNSVSD
+458 TQAGAPTDSVSD
-470 LSNSLDNGAYHV
+470 LSNS
-482 PSALDTSSPLA
+482 
-493 NVQNVHENNSVGT
+493 
-506 NIVESSQNVN
+506 
-516 NSDGFQPTHYEKGNG
+516 
-531 VDPFSDLMADN
+531 
-542 LTSTKGV
+542 
-549 TSRDKSF
+549 
-556 SDFVK
+556 
-561 ESLSGDGK
+561 
-569 SGNKNY
+569 
-575 YLGQVSEELAADI
+575 
-588 FNKTGIDVE
+588 
-597 NYNIQMSSDNIRH
+597 
-610 VYKDH
+610 
-615 SDVKTETGRNQIPLD
+615 
-630 AELIAK
+630 
-636 LPQVFDNPDEISF
+636 FDNSIS
-649 SSNPDTRGRRVMMF
+649 
-663 EKRINGKIIVAE
+663 
-675 AIGAGKH
+675 
-682 RLSLDTM
+682 
-689 YIKDSHPVEAAATNV
+689 
-704 ATPQRPKR
+704 
-712 STGKA
+712 
-717 TDVNIPNST
+717 NSA

-731 TQYNSQ
+731 TQYNSK

-749 DRLVGMYNGNE
+749 DRLVGMYKGNE

-831 DALMSYGKYLRDAA
+831 DTLMSYGKYLRDAA
-845 KKSTASVNQQSN
+845 KKSTANVNQQSN

-898 DAPQALKNE
+898 DAPQTLKNE
-907 FVANPDMYTQLSN
+907 FISNPDMYTQLSN

-1014 REIDSMNEAGKKK
+1014 REIDSMNEAGQKK

-1066 LRKEYPVTKTEK
+1066 LRKEYPVTMTEK
-1078 LLEYR
+1078 LMELR
-1083 RLSMLLNSR
+1083 RVSMLLNAR
-1092 TNVRNFLSNAFVVP
+1092 TNVRNVVSNAFMMP
-1106 VRWTADRVTALGEG
+1106 IRWTADRVTALGEG
-1120 AYKLVHPDYQ
+1120 AYKLIHPEYQ
-1130 STQSLNPIRSKE
+1130 STQSANPVASKK
-1142 SRKLAS
+1142 SRQLAS
-1148 EAFEMVKSELLGDN
+1148 EAFETVREELLGDN
-1162 KYNDAQGAVRD
+1162 KYNDAQGAIRD
-1173 KQVFKGN
+1173 KQIFKG
-1180 DASWQ
+1180 SKFSE
-1185 MMDNVFNG
+1185 MFDNLTNG
-1193 ALSLANKVL
+1193 ALTRAN
-1202 NTNFDTE
+1202 
-1209 SRKVSGLD
+1209 
-1217 VKINQKMGKD
+1217 QAMGKD
-1227 INPSLLE
+1227 VSPSLME
-1234 TARNLTYYLLEQG
+1234 TARNFTYYLLEKG
-1247 DNVFVKHN
+1247 DDVFVKKN

-1263 LDAQGITDLESI
+1263 LEAQGITDLESI
-1275 PADAYTLATQEAL
+1275 PADAYTLATQEAY
-1288 KATFKDETRLAS
+1288 KATFKDDTKLATI
-1300 GLSGVRKKMGVFGD
+1300 LRDVRRTLGVPGD
-1314 IVFPFTTT
+1314 IVMPFTKT
-1322 PANVAMRGFDYSP
+1322 PANIAMRGIDYSP
-1335 LGLFHGGAKLFQANR
+1335 VGVANALVKLKNAKSN
-1350 AKVQNKVD
+1350 VEV
-1358 ISNALTLLGQGATG
+1358 SNALTLLGQGATG
-1372 TAAIFAGYAL
+1372 TAAIAVGYAL
-1382 AKSGIIQGA
+1382 AQSGIIQGA

-1408 PFSFKIG
+1408 AYSVKVG

-1422 WGQPA
+1422 WAQPA
-1427 AIPLI
+1427 SIPII
-1432 LGATIQKSIEDS
+1432 LGTTIYQCMQDS
-1444 DSMLDTILQGAIA
+1444 DNALDTIYQGAVA
-1457 TTNAWAEL
+1457 ATNAWSDL
-1465 SPLQTFMD
+1465 SPLQTLTD
-1473 IFGGNGSLA
+1473 IFGGNGTPA
-1482 ENLVD
+1482 ENIAD
-1487 TVLEA
+1487 TFLEA
-1492 PLSLIPAQVGAA
+1492 PLGWIPAQLGAA
-1504 ARTADTTQRVTYDNT
+1504 ARIGDTTQRVTYDNT

-1686 YQDKGAAGVATFLG
+1686 YQDKGPAGVATFLG

>member
-49 ASRGI
+49 ASQGI

-92 KYQQEKSNQIGST
+92 KYQQEKSNQIGSK
-105 LSRAGVTSDDLSTLS
+105 LASAGVTTDDLKAFSA
-120 SGTMGNSVFQGLDV
+120 GTYGNSVFQGLDV
-134 LNGLKS
+134 LQALRTLNKK
-140 WKQKKEIAQKVKGTG
+140 KQVAQKIKGTG
-155 LSMSDVLDYAQRQ
+155 LSASDVLDYAQRL
-168 NRAKEQEQ
+168 NRANEQNQ
-176 SADFA
+176 SAEFA
-181 NQHKILGTAVTF
+181 DQHKILGTAITF

-313 ALPLQALKGIFTGNV
+313 ALPLQALKGIFTSNV

-392 AVIDIFK
+392 AVIDVFK

-415 GGGTALAGKVVGN
+415 GGGTALAGRVIGNRSAANKLDADVPVTDMESTSSLHNDVDTSGTAVKAGQATTIYSPYNGETPTQKSQNANRVEVSQESYNNAVSNIQTAGYDSSFTGRNIKKILTKVYENIFSGESTSKDIVVNGAQFGNDPYTVTVNKSAVSKIMSDSKLSAEKVSVLDNIENIVGN
-428 RNARLNAQNEM
+428 SNYVGSGNYVQHGSKNKSDVVRYDYFETPATINGKNYIVAFDVEVHPDTNNYRTHKVINEM

-445 GMGPLPTAANHVT
+445 GMGPLPTAANHVI

-470 LSNSLDNGAYHV
+470 LSNS
-482 PSALDTSSPLA
+482 
-493 NVQNVHENNSVGT
+493 
-506 NIVESSQNVN
+506 
-516 NSDGFQPTHYEKGNG
+516 
-531 VDPFSDLMADN
+531 
-542 LTSTKGV
+542 
-549 TSRDKSF
+549 
-556 SDFVK
+556 
-561 ESLSGDGK
+561 
-569 SGNKNY
+569 
-575 YLGQVSEELAADI
+575 
-588 FNKTGIDVE
+588 
-597 NYNIQMSSDNIRH
+597 
-610 VYKDH
+610 
-615 SDVKTETGRNQIPLD
+615 
-630 AELIAK
+630 
-636 LPQVFDNPDEISF
+636 FDNSIS
-649 SSNPDTRGRRVMMF
+649 
-663 EKRINGKIIVAE
+663 
-675 AIGAGKH
+675 
-682 RLSLDTM
+682 
-689 YIKDSHPVEAAATNV
+689 
-704 ATPQRPKR
+704 
-712 STGKA
+712 
-717 TDVNIPNST
+717 NSA

-731 TQYNSQ
+731 TQYNSK

-749 DRLVGMYNGNE
+749 DRLVGMYKGNE

-831 DALMSYGKYLRDAA
+831 DTLMSYGKYLRDAA
-845 KKSTASVNQQSN
+845 KKSTANVNQQSN

-877 NTDQTG
+877 NTDQEG

-898 DAPQALKNE
+898 DAPQTLKNE
-907 FVANPDMYTQLSN
+907 FIANPDMYTQLSN

-1027 FKDKWQNFEMTD
+1027 FKDKWQDFEMTD

-1066 LRKEYPVTKTEK
+1066 LRKEYPVTMTEK
-1078 LLEYR
+1078 LMELR
-1083 RLSMLLNSR
+1083 RVSMLLNAR
-1092 TNVRNFLSNAFVVP
+1092 TNVRNVVSNAFMMP
-1106 VRWTADRVTALGEG
+1106 IRWTADRVTALGEG
-1120 AYKLVHPDYQ
+1120 AYKLIHPEYQ
-1130 STQSLNPIRSKE
+1130 STQSANPVASKE
-1142 SRKLAS
+1142 SRQLAS
-1148 EAFEMVKSELLGDN
+1148 EAFETVREELLGDN
-1162 KYNDAQGAVRD
+1162 KYNDAQGAIRD
-1173 KQVFKGN
+1173 KQIFKG
-1180 DASWQ
+1180 SKFSE
-1185 MMDNVFNG
+1185 MFDNLTNG
-1193 ALSLANKVL
+1193 ALTRAN
-1202 NTNFDTE
+1202 
-1209 SRKVSGLD
+1209 
-1217 VKINQKMGKD
+1217 QAMGKD
-1227 INPSLLE
+1227 VSPSLME
-1234 TARNLTYYLLEQG
+1234 TARNFTYYLLEKG
-1247 DNVFVKHN
+1247 DDVFVKKN

-1263 LDAQGITDLESI
+1263 LEAQGITNLESI
-1275 PADAYTLATQEAL
+1275 PADAYTLATQEAY
-1288 KATFKDETRLAS
+1288 KATFKDDTKLATI
-1300 GLSGVRKKMGVFGD
+1300 LSDVRRTLGVPGD
-1314 IVFPFTTT
+1314 IVMPFTKT
-1322 PANVAMRGFDYSP
+1322 PANIAMRGIDYSP
-1335 LGLFHGGAKLFQANR
+1335 VGVANALVKLKNAKSN
-1350 AKVQNKVD
+1350 VEV
-1358 ISNALTLLGQGATG
+1358 SNALTLLGQGATG
-1372 TAAIFAGYAL
+1372 TAAIAVGYAL
-1382 AKSGIIQGA
+1382 AQSGIIQGA

-1408 PFSFKIG
+1408 AYSVKVG

-1422 WGQPA
+1422 WAQPA
-1427 AIPLI
+1427 SIPII
-1432 LGATIQKSIEDS
+1432 LGTTIYQCMQDS
-1444 DSMLDTILQGAIA
+1444 DNALDTIYQGAVA
-1457 TTNAWAEL
+1457 ATNAWSDL
-1465 SPLQTFMD
+1465 SPLQTLTD
-1473 IFGGNGSLA
+1473 IFGGNGTPA
-1482 ENLVD
+1482 ENVAD
-1487 TVLEA
+1487 TFLEA
-1492 PLSLIPAQVGAA
+1492 PLGWIPAQLGAA
-1504 ARTADTTQRVTYDNT
+1504 ARIGDTTQRVTYDNT
-1519 SKLNNIINQAKSKI
+1519 SKLNNIINQAKAKI

-1686 YQDKGAAGVATFLG
+1686 YQDKGTAGVATFLG

-1825 AAMINGTYTGNQDSD
+1825 AAMINGTYTGNKDSD